1 MAGGRGA
8 SVPAALLPLALL
20 LAASRAAVAVSFY
33 GDSFVELNMAEASS
47 QTSLQLQFRTSKPHG
62 LLFLAAGKKDY
73 CLMELR
79 SGNLQ
84 LRINFGVGER
94 VLHSHQRSQ
103 LNDLAWHLVELHHEH
118 DNVTL
123 VVDKHDRTSA
133 KMPGILYELNIDY
146 GFYVGGTSKLDVPYL
161 VGALPSF
168 RGCIDDVSFN
178 QLDILM
184 PLRPSPGFKNVHEVL
199 VGCSDEFFAGEDEPI
214 SFFSSRSYVS
224 FPSWNV
230 DDEGILEF
238 TLQTSAARGLLLYH
252 PGQAGDFI
260 AMEMEHGLIKAYVGK
275 HKSRTQLFSRRSV
288 NDSHWHYIKLKFTAE
303 YLQLTLDEETVKKSL
318 PPHSKLPLLKG
329 SLFVGGVDDSTRSE
343 VIKLELTSVSGKYAR
358 GGSFKGCLRDLKAN
372 SEKKSLK
379 NVLVTKDISAGCET
393 ESAFHANL
401 SLEMA
406 VKNPTVKAAPTFA
419 ISPES
424 SVSLGKEDKSHLLV
438 LSNLIVLE
446 GGQASLE
453 SKHIKVNLDFQKL
466 GIHQSQILFE
476 IKQPPSH
483 GDLKLDVEP
492 AQEVNTFTMQDV
504 WKGKILYVHDG
515 SEDTYD
521 YFNFSISTSSERIVP
536 PYLQGNEQHVFN
548 ITVTP
553 VNDAPE
559 ITLPEGNLL
568 LLLEN
573 SKKRLTSDLI
583 KVLDKDTDPVDL
595 SLSVLGNLNADAGF
609 LENSKH
615 PGKAITTFSN
625 EDLRE
630 GTVFFVHTGVKNSRI
645 VLRASDGEKVSNT
658 VVLRVMAVPLDY
670 RVVNNSGITLLQGVT
685 ALITS
690 RHLAVETNANL
701 QELEI
706 RYEITEPPQFG
717 EVQRQHSRGEWKRV
731 SSFSQRPV
739 QRSRVRYCSTFKE
752 IQLENVTDQ
761 FKFKVSI
768 GNRISEEHTFP
779 IKVKWLRYS
788 LVKHAPLEIEKSRK
802 KYLNSDNLFAVIV
815 DLEIPEDELHFKLLS
830 LPKNGQILLND
841 QPLKKDS
848 VFSQKDITDQ
858 KVAYELISRYHE
870 DNCDSF
876 RFLIST
882 KYLESNLYDFKV
894 YIKSDFRNIILT
906 NNGLTVTEGEGEL
919 ITSTKLFVQTP
930 DNKTFQ
936 YEVTQFPKHGK
947 LKLIHFSGS
956 FESNDN
962 LTTFTNKDITDKH
975 LMYMHDDSETAF
987 DEFLVRASSEESGK
1001 WANFDSEVE
1010 PLSVEIRFNISVQL
1024 KNDEKPVRVID
1035 KIFNIV
1041 RNGQRLL
1048 TLADLC
1054 YHDPDSDFD
1063 DGQLLYTRRGI
1074 SNGDLVLTNDTL
1086 HRLYQFKQADLEQK
1100 QVLFIHRGADFGRFV
1115 LFVTDGK
1122 HYTSSL
1128 LEVSATDPYVR
1139 LANNTGLLVQ
1149 KGKEETV
1156 TTANLSAI
1164 TNQDIR
1170 NDHEITYEI
1179 LSFPKYGRIYVNNLL
1194 TDSFTQ
1200 LDLIKRYVTY
1210 RHDDSNNLIDTFNF
1224 TVHARDVHLDAGVH
1238 VRIYLESHQ
1247 WPPRIV
1253 NKNNLLVEEGKP
1265 VKISKG
1271 KLQVVHENTSPSEI
1285 VFTVRQLPVHGYI
1298 RKFSSEE
1305 SYLGAD
1311 QRPVLSFT
1319 QQDVDEGKVQYV
1331 QTVSDQLDDRFS
1343 LDVTNGVRTVS
1354 GIEISVDIIPRMIPL
1369 EVQNFTVI
1377 EGGSKALVEDYLKIS
1392 SRHFAGLSCEFILI
1406 DQPKHGY
1413 IENSG
1418 VPGIKLSTFTRKQV
1432 EQELI
1437 YYVHDGSEELMD
1449 NFTMIVNNT
1458 ELWKQSLPQTVF
1470 VTVTAVNDEA
1480 PVVKVNRILRVWVG
1494 SVTEIT
1500 IDDLCAEDKDSSPS
1514 ELIYSITP
1522 PSNGHLALKF
1532 SPNKSILSFTQAHIM
1547 EGQLVFVHNGAMSGG
1562 FNFQVTD
1569 GLNFAPRQ
1577 IFSITARKLVIS
1589 LEVNKGLGVF
1599 PGSRKPISR
1608 HDLKAVTNDVTNAGN
1623 RTITF
1628 MIVTSPKLGR
1638 LIRVNSDNTTQE
1650 ILSFTQSMV
1659 DEGVI
1664 MYEHLDAESAGWSA
1678 EDFFTFTVFS
1688 PPSALDLQV
1697 FNIVISYD
1705 ITRHDQNSRLLANT
1719 GAIVQ
1724 EGGRVLINRTNLD
1737 ASNLLIKLP
1746 EVQRSMYEVWYQ
1758 VVSLP
1763 QHGMIVVG
1771 ERNIT
1776 KEKPN
1781 FSQYILNKFG
1791 IMYIHDNSESLN
1803 DNFTFAV
1810 WLNLKSKSATK
1821 PHSEVLEE
1829 MFNITV
1835 VPVNDQAPEL
1845 KTKRLHLKVL
1855 QGDVS
1860 LLGSENLKVEDL
1872 DNVPAELKYTIVSN
1886 PNNGYLAMKS
1896 NLSVS
1901 IKDFTQA
1908 DVDSGKVWFV
1918 QDGSSSSGVFYFSV
1932 TDGKHR
1938 PLYKLFSLEV
1948 IPVALV
1954 LVNLTN
1960 VALPQGQTSVTITNV
1975 QLSAVTNG
1983 KSTTIMYEITQPLK
1997 YGHLMIGNE
2006 QVTEFEQADLYS
2018 GRLSYHLT
2026 NLTASK
2032 EVLEFMLFTAEGN
2045 LTGQVLNI
2053 TVKPLVRV
2061 VPDMQI
2067 SNQAAYKFRSS
2078 DLDASE
2084 LANLTNSNPR
2094 FEVIVPPSHGRIVK
2108 KRFVN
2113 DAVFEDIQTFTQ
2125 ADIDSGVV
2133 LLDIDTNMTGIDLLN
2148 DSFTF
2153 ILRADA
2159 VQPAVGCFQYSI
2171 VPYSPPLVQGFTTDV
2186 SSITSTTAL
2195 KIHTTS
2201 KDKAPASSQNEE
2213 PTVAQQKTGPTMW
2226 PAQHHWGSLH
2236 EEGPLLN
2243 LALGTSGSAG
2253 TKITTQV
2260 NARSP
2265 REQAGES
2272 SNPWYIIIPVVLV
2285 SVLLI
2290 VAVISVC
2297 ILLMCQKKEKTKP
2310 LVKSQTEAVL
2320 SSPDRCLERSLTVPS
2335 VTVTPLLKGAERSTA
2350 STFMAVRHEQLL
2362 PAVASPTVERSLQNS
2377 WLNLDPEMIQ
2387 YCRRT
2392 NPTLKRD
2399 QYWV

>member
-1 MAGGRGA
+1 
-8 SVPAALLPLALL
+8 
-20 LAASRAAVAVSFY
+20 VSFY
-33 GDSFVELNMAEASS
+33 GSSFVALNMAETSS
-47 QTSLQLQFRTSKPHG
+47 QTTLQLRFRTSKPDG

-73 CLMELR
+73 CLMELH

-84 LRINFGVGER
+84 LRVNFGMGER
-94 VLHSHQRSQ
+94 VLHSQQRSQ

-123 VVDKHDRTSA
+123 VIDKHDRTSA
-133 KMPGILYELNIDY
+133 KMPGILYELNVDH
-146 GFYVGGTSKLDVPYL
+146 GFYVGGTSELDVPYL
-161 VGALPSF
+161 GGALSNF

-184 PLRPSPGFKNVHEVL
+184 PLRPSPGFKNVHEVSA
-199 VGCSDEFFAGEDEPI
+199 GCSDEFFAGEDEPI

-224 FPSWNV
+224 FPLWKV
-230 DDEGILEF
+230 DGRGILEYA
-238 TLQTSAARGLLLYH
+238 LQTSAARGLLLYH

-260 AMEMEHGLIKAYVGK
+260 AMEMEDGLIKACVGK
-275 HKSRTQLFSRRSV
+275 HQTRTQLSSRRSV
-288 NDSHWHYIKLKFTAE
+288 NDSHWHYIKLQFTAE
-303 YLQLTLDEETVKKSL
+303 YLQLTLDEETVKKSF
-318 PPHSKLPLLKG
+318 PPQNKLPLLKG

-343 VIKLELTSVSGKYAR
+343 AIKLELASVSGKYAR

-393 ESAFHANL
+393 ESAFSKNF

-406 VKNPTVKAAPTFA
+406 VKYPTVKAAPTFA
-419 ISPES
+419 ISLES
-424 SVSLGKEDKSHLLV
+424 SVSLGREDKSHLLV

-453 SKHIKVNLDFQKL
+453 SKHITVNLDFQKL
-466 GIHQSQILFE
+466 GIHHSQLLFE
-476 IKQPPSH
+476 IKEPPSH
-483 GDLKLDVEP
+483 GNLKLDTEP
-492 AQEVNTFTMQDV
+492 VQEVNTFTMQDL
-504 WKGKILYVHDG
+504 WQGKILYVHDG

-521 YFNFSISTSSERIVP
+521 HFNFSISTSSSKIVP
-536 PYLQGNEQHVFN
+536 LYLQGNEQYVFS

-559 ITLPEGNLL
+559 ITLPDGNLL
-568 LLLEN
+568 LLFEN
-573 SKKRLTSDLI
+573 SKKRLASDLI
-583 KVLDKDTDPVDL
+583 KVLDNDTDSLGL

-625 EDLRE
+625 EDLRK
-630 GTVFFVHTGVKNSRI
+630 GNIFFVHTGVKNSRI

-670 RVVNNSGITLLQGVT
+670 KVVSNSGIKLLQGAT
-685 ALITS
+685 ALITP
-690 RHLAVETNANL
+690 RHLAVETNASL
-701 QELEI
+701 QELEV

-717 EVQRQHSRGEWKRV
+717 EVQRQHSRGEWKQV
-731 SSFSQRPV
+731 SSFSQRSV

-752 IQLENVTDQ
+752 IQLKNVTDQ

-768 GNRISEEHTFP
+768 GNRISGEYVFP
-779 IKVKWLRYS
+779 IQVKWLRYS
-788 LVKHAPLEIEKSRK
+788 LLNHAPLEIEKSKK
-802 KYLNSDNLFAVIV
+802 KYLNSDNLFAVLV

-830 LPKNGQILLND
+830 VPKSGQILLND

-848 VFSQKDITDQ
+848 VFKQKDITDQ
-858 KVAYELISRYHE
+858 KVAYELISRYCE
-870 DNCDSF
+870 DNRDSF
-876 RFLIST
+876 KFLIST
-882 KYLESNLYDFKV
+882 KYLESNFYEFEV
-894 YIKSDFRNIILT
+894 YIKSDFRNIVLI
-906 NNGLTVTEGEGEL
+906 NNGLIVTEGEGEL

-930 DNKTFQ
+930 DNKTFK
-936 YEVTQFPKHGK
+936 YKVLKFPEHGK
-947 LKLIHFSGS
+947 LKLINFSGS
-956 FESNDN
+956 FKSNDN
-962 LTTFTNKDITDKH
+962 LTTFTNKDISDKR
-975 LMYMHDDSETAF
+975 LMYVHDDSETVF
-987 DEFLVRASSEESGK
+987 DEFLVRASSEESGE
-1001 WANFDSEVE
+1001 WANFDPKVG

-1024 KNDEKPVRVID
+1024 KNDEKPVRVVD
-1035 KIFNIV
+1035 KVFNIV

-1054 YHDPDSDFD
+1054 YHDPDSDFE

-1074 SNGDLVLTNDTL
+1074 SNGDLVLTNDSL
-1086 HRLYQFKQADLEQK
+1086 HRLYQFKQVDLEQK
-1100 QVLFIHRGADFGRFV
+1100 QVLFIHHGADFGRFV

-1122 HYTSSL
+1122 HYTSFL
-1128 LEVSATDPYVR
+1128 LEVNATDPYVR

-1149 KGKEETV
+1149 KGKEEIV
-1156 TTANLSAI
+1156 TTANLSAV

-1170 NDHEITYEI
+1170 NDREITYEI
-1179 LSFPKYGRIYVNNLL
+1179 STFPKHGRMCVNDVMM
-1194 TDSFTQ
+1194 DSFTQ
-1200 LDLIKRYVTY
+1200 LDLIKGYVTY
-1210 RHDDSNNLIDTFNF
+1210 RHDDSNSLIDTFNF
-1224 TVHARDVHLDAGVH
+1224 TVHAKDVRLDAGVH

-1253 NKNNLLVEEGKP
+1253 NSNNLLVEEGKP

-1271 KLQVVHENTSPSEI
+1271 KLQVAHENSSPSEI

-1298 RKFSSEE
+1298 RKFSSER

-1311 QRPVLSFT
+1311 QKPVLTFT
-1319 QQDVDEGKVQYV
+1319 QQDVDEGRVQYV
-1331 QTVSDQLDDRFS
+1331 QTVSDQLNDHFS
-1343 LDVTNGVRTVS
+1343 LDVTNGVQTVS

-1369 EVQNFTVI
+1369 EVQNFTII
-1377 EGGSKALVEDYLKIS
+1377 EGGSKALLEEYLKIS
-1392 SRHFAGLSCEFILI
+1392 SRHFAGLSCEFILVE
-1406 DQPKHGY
+1406 QPKHGY
-1413 IENSG
+1413 IENSR
-1418 VPGIKLSTFTRKQV
+1418 VPGIKLTKFTKKQV

-1437 YYVHDGSEELMD
+1437 YYVHDDSEELMD
-1449 NFTMIVNNT
+1449 NFTVIVNNT

-1480 PVVKVNRILRVWVG
+1480 PVVKVNRILQVWVG

-1500 IDDLCAEDKDSSPS
+1500 VDDLCAEDKDSSPS
-1514 ELIYSITP
+1514 ELIYSVTP
-1522 PSNGHLALKF
+1522 PSNGHLALKY
-1532 SPNKSILSFTQAHIM
+1532 SPNESILSFTQTHII

-1562 FNFQVTD
+1562 FSFQVTD
-1569 GLNFAPRQ
+1569 SLNFAPRQ
-1577 IFSITARKLVIS
+1577 IFSITARTLVIS
-1589 LEVNKGLGVF
+1589 LEVNRGLGIF
-1599 PGSRKPISR
+1599 PGSRKPISQ
-1608 HDLKAVTNDVTNAGN
+1608 HDLKAVTNDVTSAGN

-1659 DEGVI
+1659 NEGVI
-1664 MYEHLDAESAGWSA
+1664 MYEHLDTKSADWSA
-1678 EDFFTFTVFS
+1678 EDFFMFTVSS

-1697 FNIVISYD
+1697 FHIVISYE
-1705 ITRHDQNSRLLANT
+1705 ITRHDRNSRLLANT
-1719 GAIVQ
+1719 GTVVQ
-1724 EGGRVLINRTNLD
+1724 EGGRVLINKTNLD

-1763 QHGMIVVG
+1763 QHGMIIVG
-1771 ERNIT
+1771 ERNVT

-1791 IMYIHDNSESLN
+1791 IVYVHDNSESLN

-1821 PHSEVLEE
+1821 PDSEVLEE

-1855 QGDVS
+1855 QGDMSV
-1860 LLGSENLKVEDL
+1860 LGSENLKVEDL
-1872 DNVPAELKYTIVSN
+1872 DNNPAELKYTVVSN

-1901 IKDFTQA
+1901 IQDFTQA
-1908 DVDSGKVWFV
+1908 DVDNGRVWFV

-1948 IPVALV
+1948 IPIALV

-1983 KSTTIMYEITQPLK
+1983 KSTDVMYEITQPLK

-2006 QVTEFEQADLYS
+2006 QVTKFEQADLYS

-2026 NLTASK
+2026 NLTVFE
-2032 EVLEFMLFTAEGN
+2032 EVLEFMIFTAESN

-2053 TVKPLVRV
+2053 TMKPLVQV
-2061 VPDMQI
+2061 VSDMQI
-2067 SNQAAYKFRSS
+2067 SNKAVYRFRSS

-2084 LANLTNSNPR
+2084 LANLTNSSPI

-2108 KRFVN
+2108 KRFMN

-2125 ADIDSGVV
+2125 ADIDRGVV
-2133 LLDIDTNMTGIDLLN
+2133 LLNIDTNMTGIDLLN

-2153 ILRADA
+2153 MLRADD
-2159 VQPAVGCFQYSI
+2159 VQPAVGHFEYSI
-2171 VPYSPPLVQGFTTDV
+2171 VPYSPPLVQGFTAEV
-2186 SSITSTTAL
+2186 PFITSMTTL
-2195 KIHTTS
+2195 KIHATS
-2201 KDKAPASSQNEE
+2201 RGEVLVSSHNEG
-2213 PTVAQQKTGPTMW
+2213 PTVAPQKTVPSIW
-2226 PAQHHWGSLH
+2226 PGQNRWGDLH
-2236 EEGPLLN
+2236 GEGPLLN
-2243 LALGTSGSAG
+2243 LAVGTRGSAG
-2253 TKITTQV
+2253 TETTGQV
-2260 NARSP
+2260 DAKSP

-2272 SNPWYIIIPVVLV
+2272 SNPWYIIVPLVLV

-2290 VAVISVC
+2290 TTVISVC
-2297 ILLMCQKKEKTKP
+2297 ILLMCQKKKKAKP
-2310 LVKSQTEAVL
+2310 LVKNEIDVVL
-2320 SSPDRCLERSLTVPS
+2320 SSPGHCLERSLTVPT

-2350 STFMAVRHEQLL
+2350 STAMAVRHEQLL
-2362 PAVASPTVERSLQNS
+2362 PTVVSPTVEQPLQNS
-2377 WLNLDPEMIQ
+2377 WLNLHPEMIQ
-2387 YCRRT
+2387 YCRKT
-2392 NPTLKRD
+2392 NPTLKRN

>member
-1 MAGGRGA
+1 EIHFH
-8 SVPAALLPLALL
+8 S
-20 LAASRAAVAVSFY
+20 Y
-33 GDSFVELNMAEASS
+33 INSFVELNMTEASS
-47 QTSLQLQFRTSKPHG
+47 QTSLQLRFRTSKPHG

-73 CLMELR
+73 CLMELC

-84 LRINFGVGER
+84 VWFIIV
-94 VLHSHQRSQ
+94 QRSQ
-103 LNDLAWHLVELHHEH
+103 LNDLAWHLVELHHKH

-123 VVDKHDRTSA
+123 VIDNHDRTSA

-146 GFYVGGTSKLDVPYL
+146 GFYLGGTNKLDVPYL
-161 VGALPSF
+161 VEAVPGF
-168 RGCIDDVSFN
+168 RGCIDDVLFN

-224 FPSWNV
+224 FPSWNI
-230 DDEGILEF
+230 DDEGILEY

-260 AMEMEHGLIKAYVGK
+260 AMEIEDGLIKAYVGK
-275 HKSRTQLFSRRSV
+275 HKSRTQLSSRRSV
-288 NDSHWHYIKLKFTAE
+288 NDSHWHYVELKFTAG
-303 YLQLTLDEETVKKSL
+303 YLQLTLDEEIVKKSL

-343 VIKLELTSVSGKYAR
+343 VIKLELISVSGKYAR

-393 ESAFHANL
+393 ESAFNTNL

-406 VKNPTVKAAPTFA
+406 VKNPTVKAAPTFS

-424 SVSLGKEDKSHLLV
+424 PVSLGKEDKRHLLV
-438 LSNLIVLE
+438 LSNLVVLE

-476 IKQPPSH
+476 IKEPPSH

-504 WKGKILYVHDG
+504 WQGKILYVHDG
-515 SEDTYD
+515 SEGTYD
-521 YFNFSISTSSERIVP
+521 YFNFSISASSENIVA
-536 PYLQGNEQHVFN
+536 PYLQGNEQHVFS
-548 ITVTP
+548 ITITP

-559 ITLPEGNLL
+559 ITLPKGNLL
-568 LLLEN
+568 LLLES

-583 KVLDKDTDPVDL
+583 RVLDRDTDPVDL
-595 SLSVLGNLNADAGF
+595 CLSVLGNLNADAGF

-658 VVLRVMAVPLDY
+658 VVLRVMAVPLNY

-685 ALITS
+685 ALITP
-690 RHLAVETNANL
+690 RHLAVETNASL

-731 SSFSQRPV
+731 NSFSQRSV
-739 QRSRVRYCSTFKE
+739 QRSRVRYCSTYKE

-768 GNRISEEHTFP
+768 GNRMSEEHVFP
-779 IKVKWLRYS
+779 VKVKWLRYS
-788 LVKHAPLEIEKSRK
+788 LLKHTPLEIEKSK
-802 KYLNSDNLFAVIV
+802 KNYLNSDNLFAVIV

-830 LPKNGQILLND
+830 LPRNGQILLND

-870 DNCDSF
+870 DNRDSF

-882 KYLESNLYDFKV
+882 KYLESNLYNFEV

-919 ITSTKLFVQTP
+919 ITSTKLFVRTL
-930 DNKTFQ
+930 DKKTFQ
-936 YEVTQFPKHGK
+936 YKVTQFPKHGK
-947 LKLIHFSGS
+947 LKLINFSGS

-962 LTTFTNKDITDKH
+962 LTTFTNTDITDKR
-975 LMYMHDDSETAF
+975 LMYVHDDSETVF
-987 DEFLVRASSEESGK
+987 DEFLVRASSE
-1001 WANFDSEVE
+1001 DPEVE
-1010 PLSVEIRFNISVQL
+1010 PLSVEIKFNIYVQL

-1170 NDHEITYEI
+1170 NDHELTYEI

-1194 TDSFTQ
+1194 LDSFTQ
-1200 LDLIKRYVTY
+1200 LDLIKGYVTY
-1210 RHDDSNNLIDTFNF
+1210 RHDDSNNLTDTFNF
-1224 TVHARDVHLDAGVH
+1224 TVHARDAHLDAGVH

-1271 KLQVVHENTSPSEI
+1271 KLQVVHENSSPSEI
-1285 VFTVRQLPVHGYI
+1285 VFTVRQLPVQGYI

-1343 LDVTNGVRTVS
+1343 LDVTNGVQTVS

-1406 DQPKHGY
+1406 EQPKHGY
-1413 IENSG
+1413 VENSH
-1418 VPGIKLSTFTRKQV
+1418 VPGKKLTTFTRKQ
-1432 EQELI
+1432 
-1437 YYVHDGSEELMD
+1437 
-1449 NFTMIVNNT
+1449 
-1458 ELWKQSLPQTVF
+1458 
-1470 VTVTAVNDEA
+1470 
-1480 PVVKVNRILRVWVG
+1480 
-1494 SVTEIT
+1494 
-1500 IDDLCAEDKDSSPS
+1500 
-1514 ELIYSITP
+1514 SI
-1522 PSNGHLALKF
+1522 S
-1532 SPNKSILSFTQAHIM
+1532 
-1547 EGQLVFVHNGAMSGG
+1547 
-1562 FNFQVTD
+1562 
-1569 GLNFAPRQ
+1569 
-1577 IFSITARKLVIS
+1577 
-1589 LEVNKGLGVF
+1589 
-1599 PGSRKPISR
+1599 
-1608 HDLKAVTNDVTNAGN
+1608 
-1623 RTITF
+1623 
-1628 MIVTSPKLGR
+1628 
-1638 LIRVNSDNTTQE
+1638 E
-1650 ILSFTQSMV
+1650 ILFSFP
-1659 DEGVI
+1659 
-1664 MYEHLDAESAGWSA
+1664 L
-1678 EDFFTFTVFS
+1678 
-1688 PPSALDLQV
+1688 
-1697 FNIVISYD
+1697 
-1705 ITRHDQNSRLLANT
+1705 

-1724 EGGRVLINRTNLD
+1724 EGGRVLINKTNLD

-1771 ERNIT
+1771 ERNVT

-1791 IMYIHDNSESLN
+1791 IVYIHDNSESLN

-1821 PHSEVLEE
+1821 PRSEVLEE

-1860 LLGSENLKVEDL
+1860 MLGSENLKVEDL
-1872 DNVPAELKYTIVSN
+1872 DNAPDELKYTIVSN
-1886 PNNGYLAMKS
+1886 PNNGYLAMRS

-1901 IKDFTQA
+1901 IKCFTQA
-1908 DVDSGKVWFV
+1908 DVDSGEVWFV

-1948 IPVALV
+1948 IPITLV

-1983 KSTTIMYEITQPLK
+1983 RSTNIMYEITQPLK

-2006 QVTEFEQADLYS
+2006 QVTKFEQADLYS
-2018 GRLSYHLT
+2018 GSLSYHLT
-2026 NLTASK
+2026 NLTASR

-2053 TVKPLVRV
+2053 TVRPLLQV

-2125 ADIDSGVV
+2125 ADIDNGVV
-2133 LLDIDTNMTGIDLLN
+2133 LLDINTNMTGIDLLN

-2171 VPYSPPLVQGFTTDV
+2171 VPYSPPLVQGFTTEV
-2186 SSITSTTAL
+2186 SSIISMTTL

-2201 KDKAPASSQNEE
+2201 KDKAPASSENEE
-2213 PTVAQQKTGPTMW
+2213 RAVAPRKTESTMW
-2226 PAQHHWGSLH
+2226 PGQNHWGNIH

-2243 LALGTSGSAG
+2243 LAMGTSGSVR
-2253 TKITTQV
+2253 TKTTNQV
-2260 NARSP
+2260 NAGSP

-2272 SNPWYIIIPVVLV
+2272 SNPWYIIIPLVLV

-2297 ILLMCQKKEKTKP
+2297 VMLICQKKEKTKM
-2310 LVKSQTEAVL
+2310 LVRSQTDTVL
-2320 SSPDRCLERSLTVPS
+2320 SSPDQCLERSLTVPS
-2335 VTVTPLLKGAERSTA
+2335 VTVTPLLKGAERSA
-2350 STFMAVRHEQLL
+2350 PSTLITVRHEQLL
-2362 PAVASPTVERSLQNS
+2362 PAVASPTVEWSLQNS

-2387 YCRRT
+2387 YCRKT
-2392 NPTLKRD
+2392 NPTLKRN

>member
-8 SVPAALLPLALL
+8 SVPAALLLLALL
-20 LAASRAAVAVSFY
+20 LAASRPAVAVSFY

-47 QTSLQLQFRTSKPHG
+47 QTSLQLRFRTSKPHG

-94 VLHSHQRSQ
+94 VLHSQQRSQ

-123 VVDKHDRTSA
+123 VIDKHDRTSA

-161 VGALPSF
+161 IGALPSF

-178 QLDILM
+178 QLDVLI
-184 PLRPSPGFKNVHEVL
+184 PLRPSPGFKNVHEVS

-230 DDEGILEF
+230 DDAGILEYM
-238 TLQTSAARGLLLYH
+238 LQTSAAHGLLVYH

-260 AMEMEHGLIKAYVGK
+260 AMEMEDGLIKAYVGK
-275 HKSRTQLFSRRSV
+275 HKSRTQLSSRRSV
-288 NDSHWHYIKLKFTAE
+288 NDSHWHYIGLKFTAE

-393 ESAFHANL
+393 ESAFNTNL

-424 SVSLGKEDKSHLLV
+424 SVSQGKEDKSHLLV

-446 GGQASLE
+446 GGQASLK

-466 GIHQSQILFE
+466 GINQSQILFE
-476 IKQPPSH
+476 IKEPPSH

-492 AQEVNTFTMQDV
+492 SQEVNIFTMQDV
-504 WKGKILYVHDG
+504 WQEKILYVHGG

-521 YFNFSISTSSERIVP
+521 YFNFSISTSSEKIVP
-536 PYLQGNEQHVFN
+536 PYLQGNEQHVFS

-670 RVVNNSGITLLQGVT
+670 RVVNNSGIKLLQGVT
-685 ALITS
+685 ALITP

-706 RYEITEPPQFG
+706 R
-717 EVQRQHSRGEWKRV
+717 
-731 SSFSQRPV
+731 
-739 QRSRVRYCSTFKE
+739 
-752 IQLENVTDQ
+752 
-761 FKFKVSI
+761 
-768 GNRISEEHTFP
+768 
-779 IKVKWLRYS
+779 
-788 LVKHAPLEIEKSRK
+788 
-802 KYLNSDNLFAVIV
+802 
-815 DLEIPEDELHFKLLS
+815 
-830 LPKNGQILLND
+830 
-841 QPLKKDS
+841 
-848 VFSQKDITDQ
+848 
-858 KVAYELISRYHE
+858 
-870 DNCDSF
+870 
-876 RFLIST
+876 
-882 KYLESNLYDFKV
+882 
-894 YIKSDFRNIILT
+894 
-906 NNGLTVTEGEGEL
+906 
-919 ITSTKLFVQTP
+919 
-930 DNKTFQ
+930 
-936 YEVTQFPKHGK
+936 
-947 LKLIHFSGS
+947 
-956 FESNDN
+956 
-962 LTTFTNKDITDKH
+962 
-975 LMYMHDDSETAF
+975 
-987 DEFLVRASSEESGK
+987 ASSEESGK
-1001 WANFDSEVE
+1001 WANFDPEVE

-1035 KIFNIV
+1035 KIFNVV

-1086 HRLYQFKQADLEQK
+1086 HRLYQFKQADLERK
-1100 QVLFIHRGADFGRFV
+1100 QVLFTHRGADFGRFV

-1122 HYTSSL
+1122 HYTSLL

-1179 LSFPKYGRIYVNNLL
+1179 FSFPKYGRIYVNNLL
-1194 TDSFTQ
+1194 MDSFTQ
-1200 LDLIKRYVTY
+1200 LDLIKGYVTY

-1224 TVHARDVHLDAGVH
+1224 TVHARDAHLDAGVH
-1238 VRIYLESHQ
+1238 VRIHLESHQ
-1247 WPPRIV
+1247 WPPRVV
-1253 NKNNLLVEEGKP
+1253 NKNNLLVEEGNP

-1271 KLQVVHENTSPSEI
+1271 KLQVVHENSSPSEI

-1331 QTVSDQLDDRFS
+1331 QTVSDQLDDHFS

-1392 SRHFAGLSCEFILI
+1392 SRHFAGLSCEFMLI

-1413 IENSG
+1413 VENSR
-1418 VPGIKLSTFTRKQV
+1418 VPGIKLTTFTRKQV

-1437 YYVHDGSEELMD
+1437 YYVHDDSEELMD
-1449 NFTMIVNNT
+1449 NFTVVVNNT

-1480 PVVKVNRILRVWVG
+1480 PVIKVNRILRVWVG

-1514 ELIYSITP
+1514 ELMYSITP
-1522 PSNGHLALKF
+1522 PSNGHLALKS
-1532 SPNKSILSFTQAHIM
+1532 SPNKSILSFTQAHII
-1547 EGQLVFVHNGAMSGG
+1547 EGELVFVHNGAMSGG

-1577 IFSITARKLVIS
+1577 IFSITARTLVIS

-1664 MYEHLDAESAGWSA
+1664 MYEHLHAESAGWSA

-1697 FNIVISYD
+1697 FHIVISYE
-1705 ITRHDQNSRLLANT
+1705 ITRHDRNSRLLANT
-1719 GAIVQ
+1719 GAVVQ
-1724 EGGRVLINRTNLD
+1724 EGGRVLINKINLD

-1771 ERNIT
+1771 ERNVT

-1791 IMYIHDNSESLN
+1791 VVYVHDNSESLN

-1821 PHSEVLEE
+1821 PHGEVLEE

-1860 LLGSENLKVEDL
+1860 VLGSENLKVEDL
-1872 DNVPAELKYTIVSN
+1872 DNAPAELKYTIVSN
-1886 PNNGYLAMKS
+1886 PNNGYVAMKS

-1938 PLYKLFSLEV
+1938 PLYKVFSLEV
-1948 IPVALV
+1948 IPISLV

-1960 VALPQGQTSVTITNV
+1960 VALPQGQTSVTITNM

-1983 KSTTIMYEITQPLK
+1983 KSTNIMYEITQPLK
-1997 YGHLMIGNE
+1997 YGHLMVGNE
-2006 QVTEFEQADLYS
+2006 QVTKFEQADLYS

-2053 TVKPLVRV
+2053 TVKPLVQV
-2061 VPDMQI
+2061 VPDMQV

-2171 VPYSPPLVQGFTTDV
+2171 VPYSPLLVQGFTAEV
-2186 SSITSTTAL
+2186 PSITSTTAL

-2201 KDKAPASSQNEE
+2201 QDEAPASSQNEE
-2213 PTVAQQKTGPTMW
+2213 PTAAPQKTGSTMW
-2226 PAQHHWGSLH
+2226 PGQNRWGNLH

-2253 TKITTQV
+2253 TRTTTQV
-2260 NARSP
+2260 NAGSP

-2272 SNPWYIIIPVVLV
+2272 SNPWYIIVPLVLV

-2290 VAVISVC
+2290 VAVFSVC

-2310 LVKSQTEAVL
+2310 LIKSQTDAVL

-2335 VTVTPLLKGAERSTA
+2335 VTVTPLLKMVERSTA
-2350 STFMAVRHEQLL
+2350 STFTAVRHEQLL
-2362 PAVASPTVERSLQNS
+2362 PAVVSPTVERSLQNS

-2387 YCRRT
+2387 YCRKT
-2392 NPTLKRD
+2392 NPTLKRN

>member
-1 MAGGRGA
+1 L
-8 SVPAALLPLALL
+8 S
-20 LAASRAAVAVSFY
+20 VSFY
-33 GDSFVELNMAEASS
+33 GDSFVELNMAEVCS
-47 QTSLQLQFRTSKPHG
+47 QTSLQLQFRTSKAQG
-62 LLFLAAGKKDY
+62 LLFLAAGKTDY
-73 CLMELR
+73 CLMELQ
-79 SGNLQ
+79 SGYVQ
-84 LRINFGVGER
+84 VRINFGAGER
-94 VLHSHQRSQ
+94 VLHSQQRSQ

-123 VVDKHDRTSA
+123 VIDKHDRTSA

-146 GFYVGGTSKLDVPYL
+146 GFYMGGTGKRDVPYF

-168 RGCIDDVSFN
+168 RGCIDDVLFN
-178 QLDILM
+178 HRDILM
-184 PLRPSPGFKNVHEVL
+184 PLRPSPGFKIIHEVS
-199 VGCSDEFFAGEDEPI
+199 VGCSDEFFVGEEEPI
-214 SFFSSRSYVS
+214 SFFSSRSYIS

-230 DDEGILEF
+230 DNEGSFEC

-252 PGQAGDFI
+252 SGQMGDFI
-260 AMEMEHGLIKAYVGK
+260 AMEMEGGLIKGYVGK
-275 HKSRTQLFSRRSV
+275 HRHRTHLSSTKSV

-329 SLFVGGVDDSTRSE
+329 SLFVGGVEDSIRSE
-343 VIKLELTSVSGKYAR
+343 LVKLELISVSGKYAR
-358 GGSFKGCLRDLKAN
+358 GGSFKGCLRNLKVN
-372 SEKKSLK
+372 SEKKLLK
-379 NVLVTKDISAGCET
+379 NVLVTKDISAGCEIQ
-393 ESAFHANL
+393 SAFNTNL
-401 SLEMA
+401 SLEVA
-406 VKNPTVKAAPTFA
+406 VKNPPVKAAPVFA
-419 ISPES
+419 ISHES
-424 SVSLGKEDKSHLLV
+424 SVSLGKEDKSHLIV
-438 LSNLIVLE
+438 LSNLIVPE

-453 SKHIKVNLDFQKL
+453 SKHIKVNLDFEKL

-476 IKQPPSH
+476 IKEPPSH
-483 GDLKLDVEP
+483 GDLKLNIGPV
-492 AQEVNTFTMQDV
+492 QKVNTFTMQDV
-504 WKGKILYVHDG
+504 WQGKILYVHDG

-521 YFNFSISTSSERIVP
+521 YFNFSISTSSEKIVP
-536 PYLQGNEQHVFN
+536 PYLQENEQHVFI

-559 ITLPEGNLL
+559 IALPGGNLF

-583 KVLDKDTDPVDL
+583 KVLDKDTDSQGL

-658 VVLRVMAVPLDY
+658 VVLRVLAVSLDY
-670 RVVNNSGITLLQGVT
+670 RVVNNSGINLLQGFT

-690 RHLAVETNANL
+690 RHLAVEINAVL

-706 RYEITEPPQFG
+706 WYEITELPQFG
-717 EVQRQHSRGEWKRV
+717 QVQRQHSRGEWKQV
-731 SSFSQRPV
+731 NSFSQRSL
-739 QRSRVRYCSTFKE
+739 QRNRVRYCSTFKE
-752 IQLENVTDQ
+752 IQLENVTDH
-761 FKFKVSI
+761 FKFKVSV

-779 IKVKWLRYS
+779 IKVKWLKYT
-788 LVKHAPLEIEKSRK
+788 LLKHSPLEIEKSKK
-802 KYLNSDNLFAVIV
+802 KYLNSDNLFAVIA

-830 LPKNGQILLND
+830 LPRNGHILLND

-848 VFSQKDITDQ
+848 VFSQKDVTDQ

-870 DNCDSF
+870 DNYDSF

-882 KYLESNLYDFKV
+882 KYLESNLYDFEV
-894 YIKSDFRNIILT
+894 YIKSDLGNIILT
-906 NNGLTVTEGEGEL
+906 NNGLNVTEGEGEL
-919 ITSTKLFVQTP
+919 ITSTKLFVQTVN
-930 DNKTFQ
+930 NKTFQ
-936 YEVTQFPKHGK
+936 YKVIQFPKHGK
-947 LKLIHFSGS
+947 LKLLDFSGPS
-956 FESNDN
+956 ENNDN
-962 LTTFTNKDITDKH
+962 LTTFTNKDITNKR
-975 LMYMHDDSETAF
+975 LMYVHDDSETAF
-987 DEFLVRASSEESGK
+987 DEFLVRASSRESGK

-1010 PLSVEIRFNISVQL
+1010 PLSVEIRFNITVQL
-1024 KNDEKPVRVID
+1024 KNDEKPIRVID
-1035 KIFNIV
+1035 TIFNIV

-1100 QVLFIHRGADFGRFV
+1100 QVLFLHRGADFGRFV

-1122 HYTSSL
+1122 HYTSLL
-1128 LEVSATDPYVR
+1128 LEVNATDPYVR

-1156 TTANLSAI
+1156 STANLSAT

-1170 NDHEITYEI
+1170 NDHELTYEI

-1194 TDSFTQ
+1194 MDSFTQ
-1200 LDLIKRYVTY
+1200 RDLIKGHVTY
-1210 RHDDSNNLIDTFNF
+1210 RHDDSNNLIDKFNF
-1224 TVHARDVHLDAGVH
+1224 TVYARDVHLNAEVQI
-1238 VRIYLESHQ
+1238 RIYLESHQ
-1247 WPPRIV
+1247 QPPRVV

-1271 KLQVVHENTSPSEI
+1271 KLQVVHENSSPSEI
-1285 VFTVRQLPVHGYI
+1285 VFTVRKLPVHGYI
-1298 RKFSSEE
+1298 RKFSLEE
-1305 SYLGAD
+1305 SYLSFD

-1331 QTVSDQLDDRFS
+1331 QTVSDQLEDCFF

-1354 GIEISVDIIPRMIPL
+1354 GIEISVDIIPRIIPL
-1369 EVQNFTVI
+1369 KVQNFTVI

-1392 SRHFAGLSCEFILI
+1392 SRHFVGLSCEFILTE
-1406 DQPKHGY
+1406 QPKHGY
-1413 IENSG
+1413 VENSH
-1418 VPGIKLSTFTRKQV
+1418 VPGIKLTTFTRKQV

-1437 YYVHDGSEELMD
+1437 YYVHDDSEELMD
-1449 NFTMIVNNT
+1449 SFTVIVNNT

-1480 PVVKVNRILRVWVG
+1480 PVIKVNKILQVWVG

-1500 IDDLCAEDKDSSPS
+1500 VDDLCAEDKDSSPS
-1514 ELIYSITP
+1514 ELVYSITP
-1522 PSNGHLALKF
+1522 PSNGHLALKY
-1532 SPNKSILSFTQAHIM
+1532 SPNKSILSFTQAHII
-1547 EGQLVFVHNGAMSGG
+1547 EGLLVFVHSGAMSGG

-1577 IFSITARKLVIS
+1577 IFSITAHMLVIS
-1589 LEVNKGLGVF
+1589 LEENKGLRVF
-1599 PGSRKPISR
+1599 PGSRKPISQ
-1608 HDLKAVTNDVTNAGN
+1608 HDLKAVTNDVTNSGN
-1623 RTITF
+1623 RNITF
-1628 MIVTSPKLGR
+1628 MIVTFPKLGR
-1638 LIRVNSDNTTQE
+1638 LIRINSDDTTQE

-1664 MYEHLDAESAGWSA
+1664 MYEHLHAELAGWSA
-1678 EDFFTFTVFS
+1678 EDFFTFTVSS

-1697 FNIVISYD
+1697 FHIVISYE
-1705 ITRHDQNSRLLANT
+1705 ITRPDHNSRLLANT
-1719 GAIVQ
+1719 GATVQ
-1724 EGGRVLINRTNLD
+1724 EGGKVLINKTNLD

-1746 EVQRSMYEVWYQ
+1746 DVQRSMYEVCYQ

-1771 ERNIT
+1771 ERNVT

-1791 IMYIHDNSESLN
+1791 IVYVHDNSESLS
-1803 DNFTFAV
+1803 DSFAFAV

-1835 VPVNDQAPEL
+1835 FPVNDQSPEL

-1860 LLGSENLKVEDL
+1860 MLGSENLKVEDL
-1872 DNVPAELKYTIVSN
+1872 DNAPAELKYTIVSN
-1886 PNNGYLAMKS
+1886 PSNGYLAMKS

-1908 DVDSGKVWFV
+1908 DVDSGNIWFV

-1948 IPVALV
+1948 IPIVLV

-1960 VALPQGQTSVTITNV
+1960 VALPQSQTSVTITNV

-1983 KSTTIMYEITQPLK
+1983 KSTNIRYEITQPLK
-1997 YGHLMIGNE
+1997 YGHLMIGNK
-2006 QVTEFEQADLYS
+2006 QVTKFEQADLYS

-2026 NLTASK
+2026 NLTASE
-2032 EVLEFMLFTAEGN
+2032 EVLEFMVFTAEGS

-2053 TVKPLVRV
+2053 TVKPLVQV
-2061 VPDMQI
+2061 VTDLQI
-2067 SNQAAYKFRSS
+2067 SNGAAYKFGSS

-2094 FEVIVPPSHGRIVK
+2094 FEVIVPPSHGKIVK
-2108 KRFVN
+2108 KRFVS
-2113 DAVFEDIQTFTQ
+2113 DEVFEDIQTFTQ
-2125 ADIDSGVV
+2125 ADIDRGFL

-2171 VPYSPPLVQGFTTDV
+2171 VPHNPPLVQGFTTEV
-2186 SSITSTTAL
+2186 PFVTSTTTL
-2195 KIHTTS
+2195 KVHTAS
-2201 KDKAPASSQNEE
+2201 KYEAPASSQEEE
-2213 PTVAQQKTGPTMW
+2213 PAVAPQKPESTKW
-2226 PAQHHWGSLH
+2226 PGQNHWGNLH
-2236 EEGPLLN
+2236 QKGPLLN
-2243 LALGTSGSAG
+2243 LAMGTSVSEEL
-2253 TKITTQV
+2253 KTTSPV
-2260 NARSP
+2260 NAKSP
-2265 REQAGES
+2265 REQEGENS
-2272 SNPWYIIIPVVLV
+2272 HTWYIIIPLILV
-2285 SVLLI
+2285 SVLLL
-2290 VAVISVC
+2290 VAVTSVC
-2297 ILLMCQKKEKTKP
+2297 ILLMCQKKEKMKS
-2310 LVKSQTEAVL
+2310 LVKSQTDAIL
-2320 SSPDRCLERSLTVPS
+2320 SSPDQCLEWSLTVPT
-2335 VTVTPLLKGAERSTA
+2335 VTVTPLLKGAERSAA
-2350 STFMAVRHEQLL
+2350 SAFTAVRHEQLL
-2362 PAVASPTVERSLQNS
+2362 PAVVSPTIERPLQNS
-2377 WLNLDPEMIQ
+2377 FLNLDPEVIQ
-2387 YCRRT
+2387 YCRKT
-2392 NPTLKRD
+2392 NPTLKRN

>member
-1 MAGGRGA
+1 MAE
-8 SVPAALLPLALL
+8 
-20 LAASRAAVAVSFY
+20 VSFY
-33 GDSFVELNMAEASS
+33 GDSFVELSMAETFS
-47 QTSLQLQFRTSKPHG
+47 QTSFQLRFRTSKPHG

-73 CLMELR
+73 CLVELH
-79 SGNLQ
+79 SGDLQ
-84 LRINFGVGER
+84 LRINFGIGER
-94 VLHSHQRSQ
+94 ILRSQQRSQ
-103 LNDLAWHLVELHHEH
+103 LNDLSWHLVELHHEH

-123 VVDKHDRTSA
+123 VIDKHDRINA

-146 GFYVGGTSKLDVPYL
+146 GFYVGGTSKLDIPYL
-161 VGALPSF
+161 VEAQPNF
-168 RGCIDDVSFN
+168 RGCIDDVLFN

-184 PLRPSPGFKNVHEVL
+184 PLRPSPGFKNVHEVSL
-199 VGCSDEFFAGEDEPI
+199 GCSDEFFAGEDEPI

-224 FPSWNV
+224 FPPWNV
-230 DDEGILEF
+230 DHEGILEYA
-238 TLQTSAARGLLLYH
+238 LQTSVARGLLLYH

-260 AMEMEHGLIKAYVGK
+260 AMEMEDGLIKAYVGK
-275 HKSRTQLFSRRSV
+275 HKSRTQISSRRSV
-288 NDSHWHYIKLKFTAE
+288 NDSNWHYIELKFTAE
-303 YLQLTLDEETVKKSL
+303 YLQLTLDGKTVKKSL

-329 SLFVGGVDDSTRSE
+329 SLFIGGVDDSTRSE
-343 VIKLELTSVSGKYAR
+343 VIKLPLTSVSGKYAR
-358 GGSFKGCLRDLKAN
+358 GGSFKGCLRDLKVN
-372 SEKKSLK
+372 SGSKSLK
-379 NVLVTKDISAGCET
+379 NVMVTKDISAGCET
-393 ESAFHANL
+393 ESAFNTNF
-401 SLEMA
+401 SLGMA
-406 VKNPTVKAAPTFA
+406 VKDPAVKAAPTFA
-419 ISPES
+419 VFLES
-424 SVSLGKEDKSHLLV
+424 LVSLGKEEKSHLLV
-438 LSNLIVLE
+438 LRNLTVLE

-466 GIHQSQILFE
+466 GINQSQILFE
-476 IKQPPSH
+476 IKEPPAH
-483 GDLKLDVEP
+483 GNLKLDAEP
-492 AQEVNTFTMQDV
+492 VQDVNTFTMQDV
-504 WKGKILYVHDG
+504 WQGKVLYIHDG

-521 YFNFSISTSSERIVP
+521 YFIFSVSTSSGNIVP
-536 PYLQGNEQHVFN
+536 PYLQGNEQHVFS

-559 ITLPEGNLL
+559 ITLPKGNLL

-573 SKKRLTSDLI
+573 SKKPLTSDLI
-583 KVLDKDTDPVDL
+583 KVIDKDTDPVDL
-595 SLSVLGNLNADAGF
+595 SLAVLGNLNADAGF

-658 VVLRVMAVPLDY
+658 VVLRVMAVALDY
-670 RVVNNSGITLLQGVT
+670 RLVNNSGIKLLQGVT
-685 ALITS
+685 ALITPG
-690 RHLAVETNANL
+690 HLAVEANTNL

-717 EVQRQHSRGEWKRV
+717 EVQRQHSRGEWKPV
-731 SSFSQRPV
+731 NSFSQRSV

-752 IQLENVTDQ
+752 VQLENVTDQ

-768 GNRISEEHTFP
+768 GNRISEEHVFP

-788 LVKHAPLEIEKSRK
+788 LLKYAPLEIEESK
-802 KYLNSDNLFAVIV
+802 KRYLNSDNLFAVIV
-815 DLEIPEDELHFKLLS
+815 DLEIPEDELCFKLLS

-858 KVAYELISRYHE
+858 KVAYELISGYLEGNH
-870 DNCDSF
+870 DSF
-876 RFLIST
+876 GFLIST
-882 KYLESNLYDFKV
+882 KYLESNLYNFEV
-894 YIKSDFRNIILT
+894 YIKSNFRNIVLT

-936 YEVTQFPKHGK
+936 YKVVQFPKHGK
-947 LKLIHFSGS
+947 LKLIHFSS
-956 FESNDN
+956 SLMSNDN
-962 LTTFTNKDITDKH
+962 LTTFTSKDITDKC
-975 LMYMHDDSETAF
+975 LMYVHDDSETSF
-987 DEFLVRASSEESGK
+987 DEFLVRASSEESGT
-1001 WANFDSEVE
+1001 WANFDPEVE

-1024 KNDEKPVRVID
+1024 KNDEKPARVID
-1035 KIFNIV
+1035 KIFNVV

-1048 TLADLC
+1048 TLSDLC

-1074 SNGDLVLTNDTL
+1074 SNGDLVLTNDTS
-1086 HRLYQFKQADLEQK
+1086 HRLYQFKQEDLEQK

-1122 HYTSSL
+1122 HYTSFL
-1128 LEVSATDPYVR
+1128 LEVNATDPYVS

-1149 KGKEETV
+1149 KGKEETI
-1156 TTANLSAI
+1156 TTANVSAI

-1170 NDHEITYEI
+1170 NDREITYEM
-1179 LSFPKYGRIYVNNLL
+1179 LSFPKYGRIYINNLL
-1194 TDSFTQ
+1194 MDSFTQ
-1200 LDLIKRYVTY
+1200 LDLIKGYVTY
-1210 RHDDSNNLIDTFNF
+1210 KHDDSNKLVDTFNF
-1224 TVHARDVHLDAGVH
+1224 TVHARDVHLDAVVH
-1238 VRIYLESHQ
+1238 VQIYLESHQ
-1247 WPPRIV
+1247 WPPRIL

-1271 KLQVVHENTSPSEI
+1271 KLQVVHENSSPSEI

-1305 SYLGAD
+1305 SYLSAD

-1331 QTVSDQLDDRFS
+1331 QTVSDQLDDCFS
-1343 LDVTNGVRTVS
+1343 LDVTNGVQTVS
-1354 GIEISVDIIPRMIPL
+1354 GLEISVDIIPRMIPL

-1406 DQPKHGY
+1406 EQPKHGY
-1413 IENSG
+1413 VENSG
-1418 VPGIKLSTFTRKQV
+1418 LPGIKLTTFTRKQV

-1437 YYVHDGSEELMD
+1437 YYVHDDSEELMD
-1449 NFTMIVNNT
+1449 NFTVIVNNT

-1470 VTVTAVNDEA
+1470 VTVTPVNDEA
-1480 PVVKVNRILRVWVG
+1480 PVIKVNRILQVWVG

-1500 IDDLCAEDKDSSPS
+1500 VDDLCAEDKDSSPS

-1522 PSNGHLALKF
+1522 PSNGHLALKS
-1532 SPNKSILSFTQAHIM
+1532 SPNKSILSFTQAHVI
-1547 EGQLVFVHNGAMSGG
+1547 EGHLVFVHNGAMSGS

-1577 IFSITARKLVIS
+1577 IFSITAQTLVIS
-1589 LEVNKGLGVF
+1589 LEVNKGLEVF
-1599 PGSRKPISR
+1599 PGSRKPILQ
-1608 HDLKAVTNDVTNAGN
+1608 HDLKAVTNDVTKAEN

-1659 DEGVI
+1659 DEGVVS
-1664 MYEHLDAESAGWSA
+1664 YEHLHAESTDWSA

-1697 FNIVISYD
+1697 FHIVISYE
-1705 ITRHDQNSRLLANT
+1705 IRRHDRNSRLLANT
-1719 GAIVQ
+1719 GLIVQ
-1724 EGGRVLINRTNLD
+1724 EGGRVLINKTNLD

-1758 VVSLP
+1758 VTSLP
-1763 QHGMIVVG
+1763 QHGMIFVG
-1771 ERNIT
+1771 ERNVT

-1781 FSQYILNKFG
+1781 FSQYVLNKFG
-1791 IMYIHDNSESLN
+1791 IMYVHDNSESLN
-1803 DNFTFAV
+1803 DYFTFAV
-1810 WLNLKSKSATK
+1810 WLNLKTKSATK

-1855 QGDVS
+1855 QGGVS
-1860 LLGSENLKVEDL
+1860 VLGSENLKVEDL
-1872 DNVPAELKYTIVSN
+1872 DNTPAELKYTIVSN
-1886 PNNGYLAMKS
+1886 PNNGYLALKS

-1901 IKDFTQA
+1901 VKDFTQA
-1908 DVDSGKVWFV
+1908 DVDSGEVWFV

-1948 IPVALV
+1948 IPIALT

-1975 QLSAVTNG
+1975 QLSAVTNT
-1983 KSTTIMYEITQPLK
+1983 KSTNIMYEITQPLK

-2006 QVTEFEQADLYS
+2006 RVTKFEQADLYS

-2032 EVLEFMLFTAEGN
+2032 EVLEFMLFTAERN

-2053 TVKPLVRV
+2053 TVKPLIKVA
-2061 VPDMQI
+2061 PDMQI
-2067 SNQAAYKFRSS
+2067 TNQAAYTFRTS

-2084 LANLTNSNPR
+2084 LANLTSSNPR

-2108 KRFVN
+2108 KRLVN
-2113 DAVFEDIQTFTQ
+2113 DAAFEDAQTFTQ

-2153 ILRADA
+2153 ILRAEA
-2159 VQPAVGCFQYSI
+2159 VQPAVSCFQYSI
-2171 VPYSPPLVQGFTTDV
+2171 VPYHLPLVQSFTAEMP
-2186 SSITSTTAL
+2186 SINSPTTL
-2195 KIHTTS
+2195 KHHTTS
-2201 KDKAPASSQNEE
+2201 KNEAPASFQNGE
-2213 PTVAQQKTGPTMW
+2213 PTVSPHKTGPTMW
-2226 PAQHHWGSLH
+2226 PGQNGWGNLK
-2236 EEGPLLN
+2236 EESPLLH
-2243 LALGTSGSAG
+2243 LAMGASESVGTRTA
-2253 TKITTQV
+2253 TQV
-2260 NARSP
+2260 NGENSRG
-2265 REQAGES
+2265 QADGS
-2272 SNPWYIIIPVVLV
+2272 TNPWYIIIPLVLV
-2285 SVLLI
+2285 SVLLM

-2297 ILLMCQKKEKTKP
+2297 LLLMCQKKEKTKC
-2310 LVKSQTEAVL
+2310 LVKSQTDAVV
-2320 SSPDRCLERSLTVPS
+2320 SRADRCLERSLTLPT
-2335 VTVTPLLKGAERSTA
+2335 VTVTPLPKGVERSTA
-2350 STFMAVRHEQLL
+2350 SPFLAVRHEQLL
-2362 PAVASPTVERSLQNS
+2362 PAVVSLTVEQSLQNS
-2377 WLNLDPEMIQ
+2377 WLNLDPEMVQ

-2392 NPTLKRD
+2392 NPALKQN

>member
-1 MAGGRGA
+1 L
-8 SVPAALLPLALL
+8 S
-20 LAASRAAVAVSFY
+20 VSFY
-33 GDSFVELNMAEASS
+33 GDSFVELNMAEVSR
-47 QTSLQLQFRTSKPHG
+47 QTSLQLQFRTSKPQG
-62 LLFLAAGKKDY
+62 LLLLAAGKTDY

-79 SGNLQ
+79 SGYLQ

-94 VLHSHQRSQ
+94 VLHSQQRSQ
-103 LNDLAWHLVELHHEH
+103 LNDLAWHLVELHHER

-123 VVDKHDRTSA
+123 VIDKHDRTSA
-133 KMPGILYELNIDY
+133 KMPGILYELNVDY
-146 GFYVGGTSKLDVPYL
+146 GFYIGGTGKLDVPYL

-168 RGCIDDVSFN
+168 RGCIDAVSFN

-184 PLRPSPGFKNVHEVL
+184 PLRPSPGFRNIHEVS
-199 VGCSDEFFAGEDEPI
+199 VGCSDEFFAGEEEPI
-214 SFFSSRSYVS
+214 SFFSSRSYIS

-230 DDEGILEF
+230 DDEGIFEYA
-238 TLQTSAARGLLLYH
+238 LQTSATRGLLLYH
-252 PGQAGDFI
+252 PGQVGDFL
-260 AMEMEHGLIKAYVGK
+260 AMEMEDGLIKAYIGK
-275 HKSRTQLFSRRSV
+275 HKSRTHLSSRRSV
-288 NDSHWHYIKLKFTAE
+288 NDSRWHYIKLKFTAE

-329 SLFVGGVDDSTRSE
+329 SLFVGGVDDSVRSE
-343 VIKLELTSVSGKYAR
+343 VIKLISVSGKYAR
-358 GGSFKGCLRDLKAN
+358 GGSFKGCLRNLKAN

-379 NVLVTKDISAGCET
+379 NVLVTKDISAGCEMQSSFKT
-393 ESAFHANL
+393 NL
-401 SLEMA
+401 SLETA
-406 VKNPTVKAAPTFA
+406 VKSPPVKAAPVFA
-419 ISPES
+419 ISHGS
-424 SVSLGKEDKSHLLV
+424 SISLGKEDKNHLLV

-453 SKHIKVNLDFQKL
+453 SKHIKVNLDFKKL
-466 GIHQSQILFE
+466 GINQSEILFY
-476 IKQPPSH
+476 IKEPPSH
-483 GDLKLDVEP
+483 GYLKINVEP
-492 AQEVNTFTMQDV
+492 VQEVNRFTMQDV
-504 WKGKILYVHDG
+504 GQGKILYVHDG
-515 SEDTYD
+515 SEDSYD
-521 YFNFSISTSSERIVP
+521 YFNFSISTSIERIVS
-536 PYLQGNEQHVFN
+536 PYLQGNKQHMFS

-559 ITLPEGNLL
+559 IILPEGNLL
-568 LLLEN
+568 LVLEN
-573 SKKRLTSDLI
+573 SKKRLTNDLI
-583 KVLDKDTDPVDL
+583 KVLDKDSVSL
-595 SLSVLGNLNADAGF
+595 RLSVLGNLNADTGF

-615 PGKAITTFSN
+615 PGKAINTFSN
-625 EDLRE
+625 EDLSE
-630 GTVFFVHTGVKNSRI
+630 GSVFFVHTGVKNSRI

-670 RVVNNSGITLLQGVT
+670 RVVNNSGINLLQGVT
-685 ALITS
+685 ALIRP
-690 RHLAVETNANL
+690 RHLAVETNAVL

-706 RYEITEPPQFG
+706 RYEITEPPHFG
-717 EVQRQHSRGEWKRV
+717 QVQRQHSRGEWKQV
-731 SSFSQRPV
+731 NSFSQRSL
-739 QRSRVRYCSTFKE
+739 QRSRVRYCSTFKD

-761 FKFKVSI
+761 FKFKVSA
-768 GNRISEEHTFP
+768 GNRLSEEHTFP

-788 LVKHAPLEIEKSRK
+788 LLKHAPLEIEKSKK

-858 KVAYELISRYHE
+858 KVAYELISWYHE
-870 DNCDSF
+870 DYDSF

-882 KYLESNLYDFKV
+882 KYLDSNFYDFEV

-906 NNGLTVTEGEGEL
+906 NNGLNVTEGEGEL
-919 ITSTKLFVQTP
+919 ITSTELFVQTP

-936 YEVTQFPKHGK
+936 YEVIQFPKHGK
-947 LKLIHFSGS
+947 LKLIDFSGS
-956 FESNDN
+956 LEDNRN
-962 LTTFTNKDITDKH
+962 LTTFTDKDVSDKC
-975 LMYMHDDSETAF
+975 LMYVHDDSETTF
-987 DEFLVRASSEESGK
+987 DEFLVRASSKESGK
-1001 WANFDSEVE
+1001 GTNFDPEVE
-1010 PLSVEIRFNISVQL
+1010 PLSVEIRFYISVQL

-1086 HRLYQFKQADLEQK
+1086 HRLYQFKQVDLEQK
-1100 QVLFIHRGADFGRFV
+1100 QVLFKHHGADFGRFV

-1122 HYTSSL
+1122 HYTSLL
-1128 LEVSATDPYVR
+1128 LEVNATDPYVR

-1156 TTANLSAI
+1156 STGNLSAT

-1170 NDHEITYEI
+1170 NDHELTYKI
-1179 LSFPKYGRIYVNNLL
+1179 LSFPKYGRIYVNNLVM
-1194 TDSFTQ
+1194 DSFTQ
-1200 LDLIKRYVTY
+1200 LDLIKGRVTY

-1224 TVHARDVHLDAGVH
+1224 TVHAGNVHLDAGLQ
-1238 VRIYLESHQ
+1238 VRVYLESHQ
-1247 WPPRIV
+1247 QPPRIV

-1271 KLQVVHENTSPSEI
+1271 KLQVVHENSSPSEI
-1285 VFTVRQLPVHGYI
+1285 VFTVRRLPVHGYI

-1305 SYLGAD
+1305 NYFSSD
-1311 QRPVLSFT
+1311 QRPALSFT

-1331 QTVSDQLDDRFS
+1331 QTVSDQLDDHFF

-1369 EVQNFTVI
+1369 EVQNFTVV

-1392 SRHFAGLSCEFILI
+1392 SRHFAGLSCEFILTE
-1406 DQPKHGY
+1406 QPKHGY
-1413 IENSG
+1413 VENSR
-1418 VPGIKLSTFTRKQV
+1418 VPGIKLTTFTRKQV

-1437 YYVHDGSEELMD
+1437 YYVHDDSEELMD
-1449 NFTMIVNNT
+1449 NFTVIVNNT
-1458 ELWKQSLPQTVF
+1458 ELWKQSLPETVF

-1480 PVVKVNRILRVWVG
+1480 PVVKVNRIFQVWVG

-1514 ELIYSITP
+1514 ELVYSITP
-1522 PSNGHLALKF
+1522 PSNGHLALKS
-1532 SPNKSILSFTQAHIM
+1532 SPNKSILTFTQAHIIK
-1547 EGQLVFVHNGAMSGG
+1547 GQLVFVHNGAMSGG

-1577 IFSITARKLVIS
+1577 IFSITARTLVIS
-1589 LEVNKGLGVF
+1589 LEVNKGIGVF
-1599 PGSRKPISR
+1599 PGSRKPISQ

-1628 MIVTSPKLGR
+1628 VIVTSPKLGR
-1638 LIRVNSDNTTQE
+1638 LIRVGSDDTTQE
-1650 ILSFTQSMV
+1650 IFSFTQSMV
-1659 DEGVI
+1659 DEGMI
-1664 MYEHLDAESAGWSA
+1664 MYEHLHAESADWSA
-1678 EDFFTFTVFS
+1678 EDFFTFTVSS
-1688 PPSALDLQV
+1688 PPSALDIQV
-1697 FNIVISYD
+1697 FHVVISYEID
-1705 ITRHDQNSRLLANT
+1705 RHGQNSRLLANT

-1724 EGGRVLINRTNLD
+1724 EGGKVLINKTNLD

-1746 EVQRSMYEVWYQ
+1746 DVQRSMYEVWYQ

-1771 ERNIT
+1771 ERNVT

-1781 FSQYILNKFG
+1781 FSQYVLNKFG
-1791 IMYIHDNSESLN
+1791 IMYVHDNSESLN

-1810 WLNLKSKSATK
+1810 WLNLKSKPATK
-1821 PHSEVLEE
+1821 PHNEVLEE

-1835 VPVNDQAPEL
+1835 FPVNDQSPEL

-1860 LLGSENLKVEDL
+1860 VLGAENLKVEDL
-1872 DNVPAELKYTIVSN
+1872 DNAPAELKYTIVSN

-1948 IPVALV
+1948 VPIALV

-1960 VALPQGQTSVTITNV
+1960 VALPQGQTSVTITDV

-1983 KSTTIMYEITQPLK
+1983 KSTNIIYEITQPLK

-2006 QVTEFEQADLYS
+2006 QVTKFEQADLYS

-2026 NLTASK
+2026 NLTASS

-2053 TVKPLVRV
+2053 TVKPLVQIV
-2061 VPDMQI
+2061 SDLQI
-2067 SNQAAYKFRSS
+2067 SNQAVYKFGSN

-2113 DAVFEDIQTFTQ
+2113 GAVFEDTQTFTQ
-2125 ADIDSGVV
+2125 ADIDSGDL

-2159 VQPAVGCFQYSI
+2159 VQPAIGCFQYSI
-2171 VPYSPPLVQGFTTDV
+2171 VPHRPPLGQGFATEVPFVTSMTTFKAH
-2186 SSITSTTAL
+2186 S
-2195 KIHTTS
+2195 TS
-2201 KDKAPASSQNEE
+2201 KDEAPASSQNEE
-2213 PTVAQQKTGPTMW
+2213 PPVAPQKTEPTVW
-2226 PAQHHWGSLH
+2226 PGQNHLGNLH

-2243 LALGTSGSAG
+2243 QAVGTSVSVDL
-2253 TKITTQV
+2253 KTTNQV

-2272 SNPWYIIIPVVLV
+2272 NPWYIIIPLVLV
-2285 SVLLI
+2285 SVLLM
-2290 VAVISVC
+2290 VAVTSVC
-2297 ILLMCQKKEKTKP
+2297 ILLMCQKKEKAKP
-2310 LVKSQTEAVL
+2310 LVKSQTDAIL
-2320 SSPDRCLERSLTVPS
+2320 SSADRCLERSLTVPT
-2335 VTVTPLLKGAERSTA
+2335 VTVTPLLQGAERSTA
-2350 STFMAVRHEQLL
+2350 STFVAVRHEQLL
-2362 PAVASPTVERSLQNS
+2362 PTVVSPTTERHLKNS
-2377 WLNLDPEMIQ
+2377 FLNLDPEMIQ
-2387 YCRRT
+2387 YCRKT
-2392 NPTLKRD
+2392 NPTLKRH

>member
-1 MAGGRGA
+1 L
-8 SVPAALLPLALL
+8 S
-20 LAASRAAVAVSFY
+20 VSFY
-33 GDSFVELNMAEASS
+33 GDSFVELNMAEASP
-47 QTSLQLQFRTSKPHG
+47 QTSLQLRFRTSKPQG
-62 LLFLAAGKKDY
+62 LLLLAAGKTDY
-73 CLMELR
+73 CLMELC
-79 SGNLQ
+79 SGYVQ

-94 VLHSHQRSQ
+94 VLHSQQRSQ
-103 LNDLAWHLVELHHEH
+103 LNDLAWHLVELHHEQ

-123 VVDKHDRTSA
+123 VIDKHDRASA

-146 GFYVGGTSKLDVPYL
+146 GFYIGGTGKLDVPYL
-161 VGALPSF
+161 LGALPSF

-184 PLRPSPGFKNVHEVL
+184 PLRPYPGFKNVHEVS
-199 VGCSDEFFAGEDEPI
+199 VGCSDEFFAGEEEPI
-214 SFFSSRSYVS
+214 SFFSSRSYIS

-230 DDEGILEF
+230 DDKGIFEY

-260 AMEMEHGLIKAYVGK
+260 AVEMEDGLIKAYVGK
-275 HKSRTQLFSRRSV
+275 HNSRTHVSSRRSV
-288 NDSHWHYIKLKFTAE
+288 SDGHWHYIKLKFTAE
-303 YLQLTLDEETVKKSL
+303 YLQLTLDEETVKKAL
-318 PPHSKLPLLKG
+318 PPPSKLPLLKG
-329 SLFVGGVDDSTRSE
+329 SLFVGGVDDNTRSE
-343 VIKLELTSVSGKYAR
+343 VIKLISVSGKYTR
-358 GGSFKGCLRDLKAN
+358 GGSFKGCLRNLKVN

-379 NVLVTKDISAGCET
+379 NVLVTKDISAGCEMQ
-393 ESAFHANL
+393 SAFNSSL
-401 SLEMA
+401 SLETA
-406 VKNPTVKAAPTFA
+406 VKNPPVKAAPLFA
-419 ISPES
+419 ISHES
-424 SVSLGKEDKSHLLV
+424 SISLGKEDKSHLLV

-446 GGQASLE
+446 GGEASLE

-466 GIHQSQILFE
+466 GIHQSQILFNINE
-476 IKQPPSH
+476 PPSH
-483 GDLKLDVEP
+483 GHLKLNVEP
-492 AQEVNTFTMQDV
+492 VQEVNTFTMQDV
-504 WKGKILYVHDG
+504 WQGKILYVHDG

-521 YFNFSISTSSERIVP
+521 YFNFSISTSSEKIVS
-536 PYLQGNEQHVFN
+536 PYLQGNEQHMFG

-553 VNDAPE
+553 INDAPD
-559 ITLPEGNLL
+559 IILPEGNLL

-583 KVLDKDTDPVDL
+583 KVVDKDTDSVGL
-595 SLSVLGNLNADAGF
+595 RLSVLGNLNADAGF

-670 RVVNNSGITLLQGVT
+670 RVVNNSGINLLQGAA
-685 ALITS
+685 ALIRP
-690 RHLAVETNANL
+690 RHLAVETNAVL
-701 QELEI
+701 QEVEI
-706 RYEITEPPQFG
+706 QYEITEPPHFG
-717 EVQRQHSRGEWKRV
+717 QVQRQHSRGEWQQV
-731 SSFSQRPV
+731 NSFSQRSL
-739 QRSRVRYCSTFKE
+739 QRSRVRYCSTFKD
-752 IQLENVTDQ
+752 IQLENVTDH

-788 LVKHAPLEIEKSRK
+788 LLKHAPLEIEKSKK
-802 KYLNSDNLFAVIV
+802 KYLNSDNLFAVIA

-841 QPLKKDS
+841 QPLQKDS
-848 VFSQKDITDQ
+848 VFTQKDITDR
-858 KVAYELISRYHE
+858 KVAYELISQYHE
-870 DNCDSF
+870 DYDSF

-882 KYLESNLYDFKV
+882 KYLESNFYDFKV

-906 NNGLTVTEGEGEL
+906 NNGLNVTEGEGEL

-936 YEVTQFPKHGK
+936 YEVIQFPKHGK
-947 LKLIHFSGS
+947 LKLTNSSGS
-956 FESNDN
+956 FENNGN
-962 LTTFTNKDITDKH
+962 LTTFTNKDITDKC
-975 LMYMHDDSETAF
+975 LVYVHDDSETVF
-987 DEFLVRASSEESGK
+987 DEFLVRASGKESGK
-1001 WANFDSEVE
+1001 GTNFDPQVE
-1010 PLSVEIRFNISVQL
+1010 PLSVEIRFYISVQL
-1024 KNDEKPVRVID
+1024 KNDEKPVRIID
-1035 KIFNIV
+1035 KIFNVV

-1048 TLADLC
+1048 TSADLC

-1086 HRLYQFKQADLEQK
+1086 HRLYQFKQVDLEQK
-1100 QVLFIHRGADFGRFV
+1100 QVLFIHHGADFGRFV

-1122 HYTSSL
+1122 HYTSLL
-1128 LEVSATDPYVR
+1128 LEVNATDPYVS

-1156 TTANLSAI
+1156 STANLSAT

-1170 NDHEITYEI
+1170 NYHELTYEI
-1179 LSFPKYGRIYVNNLL
+1179 LCFPKYGRIYVNNLL
-1194 TDSFTQ
+1194 MDSFTQ
-1200 LDLIKRYVTY
+1200 LDLIKGHVTY
-1210 RHDDSNNLIDTFNF
+1210 RHDDSNNLVDTFNF
-1224 TVHARDVHLDAGVH
+1224 TVRAGDVHLDAGLQ

-1247 WPPRIV
+1247 QPPRIV

-1271 KLQVVHENTSPSEI
+1271 KLQVVHENSSPSEI
-1285 VFTVRQLPVHGYI
+1285 VFTVRQPPVHGYI

-1305 SYLGAD
+1305 SYLSSD
-1311 QRPVLSFT
+1311 QRPALSFT

-1331 QTVSDQLDDRFS
+1331 QTVSDQLDDHFF
-1343 LDVTNGVRTVS
+1343 LEVTNGVRTVS
-1354 GIEISVDIIPRMIPL
+1354 GIEISVDIIPRMISL

-1377 EGGSKALVEDYLKIS
+1377 EGGSKALVEDNLKIS
-1392 SRHFAGLSCEFILI
+1392 SRHFAGLSCEFVLTE
-1406 DQPKHGY
+1406 QPKHGY
-1413 IENSG
+1413 VENCC
-1418 VPGIKLSTFTRKQV
+1418 VPGIKLTTFTRKQV

-1437 YYVHDGSEELMD
+1437 CYVHDDSEELTD
-1449 NFTMIVNNT
+1449 NFTVIVNNM

-1470 VTVTAVNDEA
+1470 VTVTPVNDEA
-1480 PVVKVNRILRVWVG
+1480 PVVKVNRILQVWVG

-1500 IDDLCAEDKDSSPS
+1500 IDDLCAEDKDSAPS
-1514 ELIYSITP
+1514 ELVYSITP
-1522 PSNGHLALKF
+1522 PSNGHLALKS
-1532 SPNKSILSFTQAHIM
+1532 SPNKSILTFTQAHIIK
-1547 EGQLVFVHNGAMSGG
+1547 GQLVFVHNGAMSGG

-1577 IFSITARKLVIS
+1577 IFSITARTLVIS

-1599 PGSRKPISR
+1599 PGSRKPISQ

-1628 MIVTSPKLGR
+1628 VTVTSPKLGR
-1638 LIRVNSDNTTQE
+1638 LIRVDSDGTTQE
-1650 ILSFTQSMV
+1650 IFSFTQSMV
-1659 DEGVI
+1659 NEGMI
-1664 MYEHLDAESAGWSA
+1664 MYEHLHAKLADWGA
-1678 EDFFTFTVFS
+1678 EDFFTFTVSS
-1688 PPSALDLQV
+1688 PPSALDIQV
-1697 FNIVISYD
+1697 FHVVISYE
-1705 ITRHDQNSRLLANT
+1705 IARHDQNSRLLANT
-1719 GAIVQ
+1719 GAVVQ
-1724 EGGRVLINRTNLD
+1724 EGGRVLINKTNLD

-1746 EVQRSMYEVWYQ
+1746 DVQRSMYEVWYQ

-1763 QHGMIVVG
+1763 QHGTIVVG
-1771 ERNIT
+1771 ERNVT
-1776 KEKPN
+1776 REKPN

-1810 WLNLKSKSATK
+1810 WLNLRNKPATK
-1821 PHSEVLEE
+1821 PYSEVLEE

-1835 VPVNDQAPEL
+1835 FPVNDQSPEL

-1860 LLGSENLKVEDL
+1860 MLGAENLKVEDL
-1872 DNVPAELKYTIVSN
+1872 DNAPAELKYTIVSN

-1948 IPVALV
+1948 VPITLV
-1954 LVNLTN
+1954 LVNLTS
-1960 VALPQGQTSVTITNV
+1960 VALPQGQTSVTITDV
-1975 QLSAVTNG
+1975 QLAAVTNG
-1983 KSTTIMYEITQPLK
+1983 KSTNIMYEITQPLK

-2006 QVTEFEQADLYS
+2006 QVTKFEQADLYS

-2026 NLTASK
+2026 NLTSSS
-2032 EVLEFMLFTAEGN
+2032 EVLEFMLFTEEGN

-2053 TVKPLVRV
+2053 TAKPLVQSV
-2061 VPDMQI
+2061 SDLQI
-2067 SNQAAYKFRSS
+2067 SNQAAYKFGSS

-2113 DAVFEDIQTFTQ
+2113 DAVFEDVQTFTQ
-2125 ADIDSGVV
+2125 ADIDSGVL
-2133 LLDIDTNMTGIDLLN
+2133 LLDIDANMTGINLLN

-2171 VPYSPPLVQGFTTDV
+2171 VPHSPPLVQGFTTEV
-2186 SSITSTTAL
+2186 PFITSTTTFKA
-2195 KIHTTS
+2195 HSTS
-2201 KDKAPASSQNEE
+2201 KDEAPAFSHNGE
-2213 PTVAQQKTGPTMW
+2213 PAIAPWKTEPTMW
-2226 PAQHHWGSLH
+2226 PGQNHWGNLH

-2243 LALGTSGSAG
+2243 LAVGASVSAEL
-2253 TKITTQV
+2253 KTTNQV
-2260 NARSP
+2260 NAKSP

-2272 SNPWYIIIPVVLV
+2272 NPWYIIIPLVLV
-2285 SVLLI
+2285 SMLLI
-2290 VAVISVC
+2290 VAVTSVC
-2297 ILLMCQKKEKTKP
+2297 VLLMCQKKEKTKP
-2310 LVKSQTEAVL
+2310 PVRSQTDAVL
-2320 SSPDRCLERSLTVPS
+2320 SSADQCLERSLTVPT

-2350 STFMAVRHEQLL
+2350 STSVAVRQEQLL
-2362 PAVASPTVERSLQNS
+2362 PTVVSPTTGRHLKNS
-2377 WLNLDPEMIQ
+2377 FLNLDPEMIQ
-2387 YCRRT
+2387 YCRKT
-2392 NPTLKRD
+2392 NPTLKHN

>member
-1 MAGGRGA
+1 L
-8 SVPAALLPLALL
+8 S
-20 LAASRAAVAVSFY
+20 VSFY
-33 GDSFVELNMAEASS
+33 GDSFVELNVAEASS
-47 QTSLQLQFRTSKPHG
+47 QTSFQLQFRTSKAQG
-62 LLFLAAGKKDY
+62 LLFLAAGKTDY

-79 SGNLQ
+79 SGYVQ

-94 VLHSHQRSQ
+94 VLHSQQRSQ

-123 VVDKHDRTSA
+123 VIDKLDRTST

-146 GFYVGGTSKLDVPYL
+146 GFYIGGTSKLDVPYL

-168 RGCIDDVSFN
+168 RGCIDDVLFN
-178 QLDILM
+178 NRDILM
-184 PLRPSPGFKNVHEVL
+184 PLRPSPALKNIREVS
-199 VGCSDEFFAGEDEPI
+199 VGCSDEFFAGEEEPI

-224 FPSWNV
+224 FPLWNV
-230 DDEGILEF
+230 DDEGIFEY

-260 AMEMEHGLIKAYVGK
+260 AMEMEDGLIKAYVGK
-275 HKSRTQLFSRRSV
+275 HKHRTHLSSRRSV

-318 PPHSKLPLLKG
+318 PPYSKLPLLKG
-329 SLFVGGVDDSTRSE
+329 SLFVGGVDDRIRLE
-343 VIKLELTSVSGKYAR
+343 VVKLKLTSVSGKYAR
-358 GGSFKGCLRDLKAN
+358 GGSFKGCLRNLKAN

-379 NVLVTKDISAGCET
+379 NVLVTKDVSAGCGI
-393 ESAFHANL
+393 ESAFNTNL
-401 SLEMA
+401 SLETS
-406 VKNPTVKAAPTFA
+406 VKNPTVKTAPIFA
-419 ISPES
+419 ISHES
-424 SVSLGKEDKSHLLV
+424 SVPLGKEDKTHLLV
-438 LSNLIVLE
+438 LSSLIVPE
-446 GGQASLE
+446 GGQASLK
-453 SKHIKVNLDFQKL
+453 SKHIKVNLDFEKL
-466 GIHQSQILFE
+466 GINQSQILFE
-476 IKQPPSH
+476 IKEPPSH
-483 GDLKLDVEP
+483 GDLKLNVGP
-492 AQEVNTFTMQDV
+492 VQEVNTFTMQDV
-504 WKGKILYVHDG
+504 CQGKILYVHDG

-521 YFNFSISTSSERIVP
+521 YFNFSISTSSEKIVP
-536 PYLQGNEQHVFN
+536 PYLQGNEQHMFSIN
-548 ITVTP
+548 VTP

-568 LLLEN
+568 VVLEN
-573 SKKRLTSDLI
+573 SKKRLTGDLI
-583 KVLDKDTDPVDL
+583 KVLDKDTGSQDL

-630 GTVFFVHTGVKNSRI
+630 GTVFFVHAGVKNSRI

-670 RVVNNSGITLLQGVT
+670 RVVNNSGINLLQGVT
-685 ALITS
+685 ALIEP
-690 RHLAVETNANL
+690 RHLAVETNAIL
-701 QELEI
+701 QEMEV
-706 RYEITEPPQFG
+706 RYEITEPPRFG
-717 EVQRQHSRGEWKRV
+717 QVQRHHSRGKWKQVR
-731 SSFSQRPV
+731 SFSQRSL
-739 QRSRVRYCSTFKE
+739 QHNRVRYCSTFKQ

-761 FKFKVSI
+761 FKFKVSVE
-768 GNRISEEHTFP
+768 NRVSEEHTFP

-788 LVKHAPLEIEKSRK
+788 LLKHTPLEIEKSKK
-802 KYLNSDNLFAVIV
+802 KYLNSDNLFAVIA

-830 LPKNGQILLND
+830 LPRKGQLQLND
-841 QPLKKDS
+841 QPLKNDS

-858 KVAYELISRYHE
+858 KVAYELISRHHE
-870 DNCDSF
+870 DNYDSF
-876 RFLIST
+876 KFLIST
-882 KYLESNLYDFKV
+882 RYLESNLYDFEI
-894 YIKSDFRNIILT
+894 YIKSEFRNIILT
-906 NNGLTVTEGEGEL
+906 NNGLNVTEGEGEL

-930 DNKTFQ
+930 DNKAFQ
-936 YEVTQFPKHGK
+936 YKVLQFPKHGK
-947 LKLIHFSGS
+947 LKLINFSGP
-956 FESNDN
+956 FENNDN
-962 LTTFTNKDITDKH
+962 LTTFTNEDITDKH
-975 LMYMHDDSETAF
+975 LMYVHDDSETAF
-987 DEFLVRASSEESGK
+987 DEFLVRASSKESGK
-1001 WANFDSEVE
+1001 WENLDPAVE
-1010 PLSVEIRFNISVQL
+1010 PLSLEIRFSISVHL
-1024 KNDEKPVRVID
+1024 KNDEKPIRVID

-1100 QVLFIHRGADFGRFV
+1100 QVLFLHRGADFGRFV

-1122 HYTSSL
+1122 HYTSLL
-1128 LEVSATDPYVR
+1128 LEVNATDPYVK

-1156 TTANLSAI
+1156 STANLSAT

-1170 NDHEITYEI
+1170 NDRELTYEI

-1194 TDSFTQ
+1194 MDSFTQ
-1200 LDLIKRYVTY
+1200 LDLIKGHVTY

-1224 TVHARDVHLDAGVH
+1224 TVHARDVHLDAEVQ
-1238 VRIYLESHQ
+1238 VRIYLESQ
-1247 WPPRIV
+1247 QQPPRIV

-1271 KLQVVHENTSPSEI
+1271 KLQVVHENSSPSEI
-1285 VFTVRQLPVHGYI
+1285 VFTVRKLPVHGYI

-1305 SYLGAD
+1305 SFLSSD

-1319 QQDVDEGKVQYV
+1319 QEDVDEGKVQYV
-1331 QTVSDQLDDRFS
+1331 QTVSDQLEDHFF

-1354 GIEISVDIIPRMIPL
+1354 GLEISVDIIPRMIPL

-1392 SRHFAGLSCEFILI
+1392 SRHFARLSCEFILTE
-1406 DQPKHGY
+1406 QPKHGY
-1413 IENSG
+1413 VENSH
-1418 VPGIKLSTFTRKQV
+1418 VPGIKLTTFTRKQV

-1437 YYVHDGSEELMD
+1437 YYIHDGSEELMD
-1449 NFTMIVNNT
+1449 NFTVIVNNS

-1470 VTVTAVNDEA
+1470 VTVAAINDEA
-1480 PVVKVNRILRVWVG
+1480 PVIKVNRILQVWVG
-1494 SVTEIT
+1494 SVTDIT

-1514 ELIYSITP
+1514 ELVYSITP
-1522 PSNGHLALKF
+1522 PSNGHLALKS
-1532 SPNKSILSFTQAHIM
+1532 SPYKSILSFTQAHII
-1547 EGQLVFVHNGAMSGG
+1547 EGHLVFVHNGTMSGG

-1577 IFSITARKLVIS
+1577 IFSITARTLVIS

-1599 PGSRKPISR
+1599 PGSKKPISQ
-1608 HDLKAVTNDVTNAGN
+1608 HDLKAVTNDVTDVGN

-1628 MIVTSPKLGR
+1628 MVVTFPKLGR
-1638 LIRVNSDNTTQE
+1638 LIRVNSDDTTQE

-1664 MYEHLDAESAGWSA
+1664 MYEHLHAELADWSA
-1678 EDFFTFTVFS
+1678 EDFFTFTVSS

-1697 FNIVISYD
+1697 FHIVISYEFA
-1705 ITRHDQNSRLLANT
+1705 RHDQTSRLLANT

-1724 EGGRVLINRTNLD
+1724 EGGRVLINKTNLD

-1746 EVQRSMYEVWYQ
+1746 DVQRSLYEVWYQ
-1758 VVSLP
+1758 VVSFP

-1771 ERNIT
+1771 ERNVT

-1781 FSQYILNKFG
+1781 FSQYILNRFG
-1791 IMYIHDNSESLN
+1791 IVYIHDNSESLN
-1803 DNFTFAV
+1803 DSFTFAV

-1821 PHSEVLEE
+1821 PLSEVLEE

-1835 VPVNDQAPEL
+1835 FPVNDQSPEL
-1845 KTKRLHLKVL
+1845 KTKRLHLKIL
-1855 QGDVS
+1855 QGDMS
-1860 LLGSENLKVEDL
+1860 MLGSENLKVEDL
-1872 DNVPAELKYTIVSN
+1872 DNAPAELKYTIISN
-1886 PNNGYLAMKS
+1886 PSNGYLAMKS

-1901 IKDFTQA
+1901 IKDFTQD

-1948 IPVALV
+1948 TPIALV

-1960 VALPQGQTSVTITNV
+1960 VVLLQGQTSVTITNV

-1983 KSTTIMYEITQPLK
+1983 KSTNIMYEITQPLK

-2006 QVTEFEQADLYS
+2006 QVTKFEQADLYS
-2018 GRLSYHLT
+2018 GRLSYLLT
-2026 NLTASK
+2026 NLTATR

-2053 TVKPLVRV
+2053 TMKPLVQV
-2061 VPDMQI
+2061 VPDLQI
-2067 SNQAAYKFRSS
+2067 SNQAAYKFGSS

-2094 FEVIVPPSHGRIVK
+2094 YEVIVPPSHGRIVK
-2108 KRFVN
+2108 KRFTSG
-2113 DAVFEDIQTFTQ
+2113 AVFEDIQTFTQ
-2125 ADIDSGVV
+2125 ADVDSGIL
-2133 LLDIDTNMTGIDLLN
+2133 LLDVDTNMTGIDLLN

-2171 VPYSPPLVQGFTTDV
+2171 VPRSSPLVQGFTTEV
-2186 SSITSTTAL
+2186 PFVTTTL
-2195 KIHTTS
+2195 KVRTTS
-2201 KDKAPASSQNEE
+2201 KDEAPASSQKEE
-2213 PTVAQQKTGPTMW
+2213 PSVAPQKTEPTMW
-2226 PAQHHWGSLH
+2226 PGQNHWRNLH
-2236 EEGPLLN
+2236 DEGPLLN
-2243 LALGTSGSAG
+2243 LAMGTSVSE
-2253 TKITTQV
+2253 KLKTTNQV
-2260 NARSP
+2260 NGESP
-2265 REQAGES
+2265 REQASES
-2272 SNPWYIIIPVVLV
+2272 SNTWYIIIPLVLV

-2290 VAVISVC
+2290 VAVTSAC
-2297 ILLMCQKKEKTKP
+2297 ILLMCQKKEKTKS
-2310 LVKSQTEAVL
+2310 LVKSQTDAIL
-2320 SSPDRCLERSLTVPS
+2320 SSPDRCLERSLTVPT
-2335 VTVTPLLKGAERSTA
+2335 VTVTPLLKGAERSTV
-2350 STFMAVRHEQLL
+2350 STFMAVRQEQLL
-2362 PAVASPTVERSLQNS
+2362 PAVVSPTIERSLQNS
-2377 WLNLDPEMIQ
+2377 FLNLDSEMIQ
-2387 YCRRT
+2387 YCRKT
-2392 NPTLKRD
+2392 NPTLKRN

>member
-1 MAGGRGA
+1 MAGGA
-8 SVPAALLPLALL
+8 AALLRSALL
-20 LAASRAAVAVSFY
+20 VLLLGSGRPALAVSFY
-33 GDSFVELNMAEASS
+33 GDSFVELKMAEAFP
-47 QTSLQLQFRTSKPHG
+47 QTSLQLQFRTSKPQG
-62 LLFLAAGKKDY
+62 LLLLAAGKTDY

-79 SGNLQ
+79 SGYVQ
-84 LRINFGVGER
+84 LRINFGVGEQ
-94 VLHSHQRSQ
+94 VLHSQQRSQ
-103 LNDLAWHLVELHHEH
+103 LNDLAWHLVELYHEQ

-123 VVDKHDRTSA
+123 VIDKHDRTSA
-133 KMPGILYELNIDY
+133 KMPGILYELNVDY
-146 GFYVGGTSKLDVPYL
+146 GFYVGGTGKLDVPYI

-168 RGCIDDVSFN
+168 RGCIDGVSFN

-184 PLRPSPGFKNVHEVL
+184 PLRPSPGFKNIHEVS
-199 VGCSDEFFAGEDEPI
+199 VGCSDEFFAGEEEPI
-214 SFFSSRSYVS
+214 SLFSSRSYIS
-224 FPSWNV
+224 FPSWHV
-230 DDEGILEF
+230 DDEGIFEC
-238 TLQTSAARGLLLYH
+238 TLQTSAACGLLLYH

-260 AMEMEHGLIKAYVGK
+260 AMEMEDGLIKAYIGK
-275 HKSRTQLFSRRSV
+275 HKSRTHLSSRGSV

-318 PPHSKLPLLKG
+318 PPQSKLPLLKG
-329 SLFVGGVDDSTRSE
+329 SFFVGGVEDSIRSE
-343 VIKLELTSVSGKYAR
+343 VIKLMSVSRKYAR
-358 GGSFKGCLRDLKAN
+358 GVSFKGCLRNLKAN

-379 NVLVTKDISAGCET
+379 NVLVTKDISAGCEMQ
-393 ESAFHANL
+393 SSFKANF
-401 SLEMA
+401 SLETA
-406 VKNPTVKAAPTFA
+406 VKNPSVKTAPVFT
-419 ISPES
+419 ISHENS
-424 SVSLGKEDKSHLLV
+424 ISLGKEEKSHLLV
-438 LSNLIVLE
+438 LSNLVVLE
-446 GGQASLE
+446 GEQASLE

-466 GIHQSQILFE
+466 GINQSQILFD
-476 IKQPPSH
+476 IKEPPSH
-483 GDLKLDVEP
+483 GHLKLNIEP
-492 AQEVNTFTMQDV
+492 LQEVNTFTMQDV
-504 WKGKILYVHDG
+504 WQGKILYVHDG

-521 YFNFSISTSSERIVP
+521 YFNFSISVKSEKIMS
-536 PYLQGNEQHVFN
+536 PYLEGTEQHMFS
-548 ITVTP
+548 ISVTP

-559 ITLPEGNLL
+559 IILPEGNLL

-573 SKKRLTSDLI
+573 SKKRLTNDLI
-583 KVLDKDTDPVDL
+583 KVVDKDTDSVGL
-595 SLSVLGNLNADAGF
+595 RLSVLGNLNADAGF
-609 LENSKH
+609 LENSRH

-625 EDLRE
+625 EDLKK

-645 VLRASDGEKVSNT
+645 VLRASDGEKMSNT

-670 RVVNNSGITLLQGVT
+670 RVVNNSGINLLQGAT
-685 ALITS
+685 ALIRP
-690 RHLAVETNANL
+690 RHLAVETNAVL

-706 RYEITEPPQFG
+706 WFEITEPPHFG
-717 EVQRQHSRGEWKRV
+717 QVQKQHSGGVWKQV
-731 SSFSQRPV
+731 SSFSQRSL
-739 QRSRVRYCSTFKE
+739 QRSRVRYCSTFKD
-752 IQLENVTDQ
+752 IQLENLTDQ

-788 LVKHAPLEIEKSRK
+788 LLKHAPLEIEKSKK
-802 KYLNSDNLFAVIV
+802 KYLNSGNLFAVIA

-858 KVAYELISRYHE
+858 KVAYELIQYHE
-870 DNCDSF
+870 DYDSF
-876 RFLIST
+876 RFFIST
-882 KYLESNLYDFKV
+882 KYLDSNFYDFEV

-906 NNGLTVTEGEGEL
+906 NNGLNVTEGEGEL

-936 YEVTQFPKHGK
+936 YEVIQFPKHGI
-947 LKLIHFSGS
+947 LKFTNFSGLC
-956 FESNDN
+956 ENNSN
-962 LTTFTNKDITDKH
+962 LITFTNKDITDKC
-975 LMYMHDDSETAF
+975 LMYVHDDSETMF
-987 DEFLVRASSEESGK
+987 DEFHVRAFSKEPGK
-1001 WANFDSEVE
+1001 GTNFDPGAE
-1010 PLSVEIRFNISVQL
+1010 PLSVEIRFCISVQL

-1035 KIFNIV
+1035 KIFDVV

-1086 HRLYQFKQADLEQK
+1086 HKLYQFKQVDLEQK
-1100 QVLFIHRGADFGRFV
+1100 QVLFIHHGADFGRFV

-1122 HYTSSL
+1122 HYTSLL
-1128 LEVSATDPYVR
+1128 LEVNATDPYVK

-1156 TTANLSAI
+1156 STANLSAT

-1170 NDHEITYEI
+1170 NDHELTYEI
-1179 LSFPKYGRIYVNNLL
+1179 LSFPKYGRIYVHNVLM
-1194 TDSFTQ
+1194 DSFTQ
-1200 LDLIKRYVTY
+1200 LDLIKGYVTY
-1210 RHDDSNNLIDTFNF
+1210 RHDDSNNLMDTVNF
-1224 TVHARDVHLDAGVH
+1224 TVRAGDAHLSAGLQIRV
-1238 VRIYLESHQ
+1238 YLESQ
-1247 WPPRIV
+1247 QKPPRIM

-1271 KLQVVHENTSPSEI
+1271 KLQVVHENSSPSEI
-1285 VFTVRQLPVHGYI
+1285 VFTVRQVPVRGYI

-1305 SYLGAD
+1305 SYLSSD
-1311 QRPVLSFT
+1311 QGPALSFT

-1331 QTVSDQLDDRFS
+1331 QTVSDQLEDHFI

-1369 EVQNFTVI
+1369 EVQNFTVL

-1392 SRHFAGLSCEFILI
+1392 SRHFAGLSCEFILTE
-1406 DQPKHGY
+1406 QPKHGY
-1413 IENSG
+1413 VENSRL
-1418 VPGIKLSTFTRKQV
+1418 PGMKLTSFTRKQV

-1437 YYVHDGSEELMD
+1437 YYVHDDSEELMD
-1449 NFTMIVNNT
+1449 SFTVIVNNT
-1458 ELWKQSLPQTVF
+1458 ELWKRSLPQTVF

-1480 PVVKVNRILRVWVG
+1480 PIVKANRILQVWVG

-1514 ELIYSITP
+1514 ELVYSITP
-1522 PSNGHLALKF
+1522 PSNGHLALKS
-1532 SPNKSILSFTQAHIM
+1532 SPSKSILTFTQAHIT

-1562 FNFQVTD
+1562 FSFQVTD
-1569 GLNFAPRQ
+1569 GLNCAPRQ
-1577 IFSITARKLVIS
+1577 IFSVTARTLVIS

-1599 PGSRKPISR
+1599 PGSRKPISQ

-1628 MIVTSPKLGR
+1628 VVVTSPKLGR
-1638 LIRVNSDNTTQE
+1638 LIRVDSDDTTQE
-1650 ILSFTQSMV
+1650 IFSFTQSMV

-1664 MYEHLDAESAGWSA
+1664 MYEHLHAESADWSA
-1678 EDFFTFTVFS
+1678 EDFFTFTVSS
-1688 PPSALDLQV
+1688 PPSALDIQMFHVL
-1697 FNIVISYD
+1697 ISYEID
-1705 ITRHDQNSRLLANT
+1705 RHDQNSRLLANT
-1719 GAIVQ
+1719 GVVVQ
-1724 EGGRVLINRTNLD
+1724 EGGRVIINRTNLD

-1746 EVQRSMYEVWYQ
+1746 DVQRSMYEVWYQ
-1758 VVSLP
+1758 VLSLP

-1771 ERNIT
+1771 ERNVT
-1776 KEKPN
+1776 HEKPN
-1781 FSQYILNKFG
+1781 FSQYVLDKFG

-1810 WLNLKSKSATK
+1810 WLNLKSKPAKK
-1821 PHSEVLEE
+1821 PDSEVLEE

-1835 VPVNDQAPEL
+1835 FPVNDQSPEL

-1860 LLGSENLKVEDL
+1860 VLGAENLKVEDL
-1872 DNVPAELKYTIVSN
+1872 DNAPAELKYTIISN
-1886 PNNGYLAMKS
+1886 PNNGYLAMES
-1896 NLSVS
+1896 NLNVS

-1948 IPVALV
+1948 IPIALV
-1954 LVNLTN
+1954 LVNLTD
-1960 VALPQGQTSVTITNV
+1960 VVLPQGQTSVTITDV

-1983 KSTTIMYEITQPLK
+1983 KSTNIMYEITQPLK

-2006 QVTEFEQADLYS
+2006 QVTKFEQADLYS

-2026 NLTASK
+2026 NLTASS

-2053 TVKPLVRV
+2053 TVKPLVQIIS
-2061 VPDMQI
+2061 DLQI
-2067 SNQAAYKFRSS
+2067 SNQAAYKFGSS

-2108 KRFVN
+2108 KRFVD
-2113 DAVFEDIQTFTQ
+2113 DAVFEDIQVFTQ
-2125 ADIDSGVV
+2125 ADIDSGVL

-2159 VQPAVGCFQYSI
+2159 VQPAIGCFQYSI
-2171 VPYSPPLVQGFTTDV
+2171 VPHSRPLVQGLTTEV
-2186 SSITSTTAL
+2186 PFVTSTTTF
-2195 KIHTTS
+2195 KTHSTS
-2201 KDKAPASSQNEE
+2201 KDAALSPSQNEE
-2213 PTVAQQKTGPTMW
+2213 PAVAPQKSEPTIW
-2226 PAQHHWGSLH
+2226 PGQNHWENLH
-2236 EEGPLLN
+2236 EGSPLLN
-2243 LALGTSGSAG
+2243 QAVGTTASVELKP
-2253 TKITTQV
+2253 TNQV

-2265 REQAGES
+2265 REQASE
-2272 SNPWYIIIPVVLV
+2272 SNPWYIIIPLVLV

-2290 VAVISVC
+2290 VAVTSVC
-2297 ILLMCQKKEKTKP
+2297 ILLMCKKKEKTKP
-2310 LVKSQTEAVL
+2310 SVKSQTDAVL
-2320 SSPDRCLERSLTVPS
+2320 SSTDRCLERSLTVPT
-2335 VTVTPLLKGAERSTA
+2335 VTVTPLLKGTETSTG
-2350 STFMAVRHEQLL
+2350 STSVAVKHEQLL
-2362 PAVASPTVERSLQNS
+2362 PTVVSPTTERLFFNCCS
-2377 WLNLDPEMIQ
+2377 IF
-2387 YCRRT
+2387 YCF
-2392 NPTLKRD
+2392 L
-2399 QYWV
+2399 

>member
-1 MAGGRGA
+1 MAGSGGGG
-8 SVPAALLPLALL
+8 PAAVLVLLAVLLPP
-20 LAASRAAVAVSFY
+20 AARPGPAVSFY
-33 GDSFVELNMAEASS
+33 GDSFVKLNMAEASS
-47 QTSLQLQFRTSKPHG
+47 QTSVQLRFRTNKPHG

-84 LRINFGVGER
+84 LRINFGLGEQ
-94 VLHSHQRSQ
+94 VLHSQQRSQ
-103 LNDLAWHLVELHHEH
+103 LNDLFWHLVELHHER

-123 VVDKHDRTSA
+123 VIDKHDRTTA
-133 KMPGILYELNIDY
+133 KMPGIHYELNIDY
-146 GFYVGGTSKLDVPYL
+146 GFYIGGTSKLRVPYL
-161 VGALPSF
+161 TGALPNF
-168 RGCIDDVSFN
+168 RGCMDNVLFN

-184 PLRPSPGFKNVHEVL
+184 PLRSPGFKNVHEVS

-224 FPSWNV
+224 FPLWNV
-230 DDEGILEF
+230 DDGGIMEY

-252 PGQAGDFI
+252 PGQTGDFI
-260 AMEMEHGLIKAYVGK
+260 AMEMEDGLIKAYVGK
-275 HKSRTQLFSRRSV
+275 HKSRTQLSSCTSV

-303 YLQLTLDEETVKKSL
+303 YLQLTVDEETVKKLL
-318 PPHSKLPLLKG
+318 PPHSKLPLLKE

-393 ESAFHANL
+393 ERAFNKNL

-406 VKNPTVKAAPTFA
+406 VKNSTVKAIPTFA
-419 ISPES
+419 VSPES
-424 SVSLGKEDKSHLLV
+424 SVSLGKENKSQLLV
-438 LSNLIVLE
+438 LNNLVVLE

-453 SKHIKVNLDFQKL
+453 SKHIKVNLDFRKL

-476 IKQPPSH
+476 IKEPPFH
-483 GDLKLDVEP
+483 GDLKRGVEL
-492 AQEVNTFTMQDV
+492 AQGVNTFSLQDL
-504 WKGKILYVHDG
+504 WQGKILYVHDG

-521 YFNFSISTSSERIVP
+521 YFNFSIYASSEKTVP
-536 PYLQGNEQHVFN
+536 PYLQGNEQHVFS

-553 VNDAPE
+553 VNDEPE

-568 LLLEN
+568 LVLEN

-615 PGKAITTFSN
+615 PGKAISTFSN

-630 GTVFFVHTGVKNSRI
+630 GTIFFVPTGVRNSRI
-645 VLRASDGEKVSNT
+645 ALRASDGEKVSNT

-670 RVVNNSGITLLQGVT
+670 RVVKNSGMKIFQGST
-685 ALITS
+685 ALITA
-690 RHLAVETNANL
+690 RQLAVETNAHL
-701 QELEI
+701 QELEV
-706 RYEITEPPQFG
+706 RYEITKPPLFG
-717 EVQRQHSRGEWKRV
+717 EVQRQLSRGEWKQV
-731 SSFSQRPV
+731 SSFSQRSV
-739 QRSRVRYCSTFKE
+739 QRGRVRYSSTFKGS
-752 IQLENVTDQ
+752 QLQNVTDQ

-768 GNRISEEHTFP
+768 GDILSEEHTFSV
-779 IKVKWLRYS
+779 KVKWLRYS
-788 LVKHAPLEIEKSRK
+788 LLKYAPLEIEKSKK
-802 KYLNSDNLFAVIV
+802 KYLNSDNLFAVVV
-815 DLEIPEDELHFKLLS
+815 DLEVPEDELHFKLMS
-830 LPKNGQILLND
+830 LPKNGQVLLND

-848 VFSQKDITDQ
+848 IFSQKDITDQ

-870 DNCDSF
+870 DNHDSF
-876 RFLIST
+876 QFIIST
-882 KYLESNLYDFKV
+882 KYLESNLYDFDV
-894 YIKSDFRNIILT
+894 YIKSDFRNLILT
-906 NNGLTVTEGEGEL
+906 NNGLIVTEGEGEL

-930 DNKTFQ
+930 DNKSFQ
-936 YEVTQFPKHGK
+936 YKVIQFPKHGK
-947 LKLIHFSGS
+947 LKLTDFSGS
-956 FESNDN
+956 FESKDN
-962 LTTFTNKDITDKH
+962 LTTFTSKDITDKR
-975 LMYMHDDSETAF
+975 LMYVHDDSETAF
-987 DEFLVRASSEESGK
+987 DEFLVRASSEDSGK
-1001 WANFDSEVE
+1001 QTNFDVEVE
-1010 PLSVEIRFNISVQL
+1010 PLSVEMRFNISVQL
-1024 KNDEKPVRVID
+1024 KNDEKPIRVID
-1035 KIFNIV
+1035 KIFNVV

-1086 HRLYQFKQADLEQK
+1086 HRLYQFKQVDLEQK
-1100 QVLFIHRGADFGRFV
+1100 QVLFIHHGADFGRFV

-1122 HYTSSL
+1122 HYTSLL
-1128 LEVSATDPYVR
+1128 LEVNATDPYVR

-1156 TTANLSAI
+1156 TIANLSAF
-1164 TNQDIR
+1164 TNQDVR
-1170 NDHEITYEI
+1170 NDREITYEI
-1179 LSFPKYGRIYVNNLL
+1179 FSFPKYGRIYVNNLL
-1194 TDSFTQ
+1194 VDSFTQ
-1200 LDLIKRYVTY
+1200 LDLTKGYVTY
-1210 RHDDSNNLIDTFNF
+1210 RHDDSNNLIDTFDF
-1224 TVHARDVHLDAGVH
+1224 MVRARDVHLNAAMCI
-1238 VRIYLESHQ
+1238 RIYLESHQ

-1271 KLQVVHENTSPSEI
+1271 KLQVVHENSSPSEI

-1319 QQDVDEGKVQYV
+1319 QQDIDEGKVQYV
-1331 QTVSDQLDDRFS
+1331 QTVPEHLDDCFS
-1343 LDVTNGVRTVS
+1343 LDVTNGIRT
-1354 GIEISVDIIPRMIPL
+1354 
-1369 EVQNFTVI
+1369 
-1377 EGGSKALVEDYLKIS
+1377 
-1392 SRHFAGLSCEFILI
+1392 
-1406 DQPKHGY
+1406 
-1413 IENSG
+1413 
-1418 VPGIKLSTFTRKQV
+1418 V

-1437 YYVHDGSEELMD
+1437 YYIHDDSEELVD
-1449 NFTMIVNNT
+1449 NFTVIVNNT

-1480 PVVKVNRILRVWVG
+1480 PVVKMNRILQVWVG
-1494 SVTEIT
+1494 SITEIT
-1500 IDDLCAEDKDSSPS
+1500 IDDLCAEDKDSSPE
-1514 ELIYSITP
+1514 ELMYSITL
-1522 PSNGHLALKF
+1522 PSNGHVALKS
-1532 SPNKSILSFTQAHIM
+1532 SPNESILNFTQAHVI

-1562 FNFQVTD
+1562 FSFQVTD

-1577 IFSITARKLVIS
+1577 IFSITARMLVIS
-1589 LEVNKGLGVF
+1589 LEVNRGLGVF

-1608 HDLKAVTNDVTNAGN
+1608 HDLKAVTSDVTNAGN

-1628 MIVTSPKLGR
+1628 MIITSPKLGR
-1638 LIRVNSDNTTQE
+1638 LIKVNSDNTTQE
-1650 ILSFTQSMV
+1650 TISFTQSMV

-1664 MYEHLDAESAGWSA
+1664 MYEHLHAKSADWST
-1678 EDFFTFTVFS
+1678 EDFFTFTVSS
-1688 PPSALDLQV
+1688 PPSTLDLQV
-1697 FNIVISYD
+1697 FHIVISYE
-1705 ITRHDQNSRLLANT
+1705 ITRHDWNSRLLANT

-1724 EGGRVLINRTNLD
+1724 EGGKVLINRTNLD

-1746 EVQRSMYEVWYQ
+1746 EVQRSVYEVWYE

-1763 QHGMIVVG
+1763 QHGFIVVG
-1771 ERNIT
+1771 ERNVT

-1781 FSQYILNKFG
+1781 FSQYMLNRFG
-1791 IMYIHDNSESLN
+1791 IVYVHDNSESVN
-1803 DNFTFAV
+1803 DNFAFAV
-1810 WLNLKSKSATK
+1810 WLNLKSKSAMK
-1821 PHSEVLEE
+1821 PHSEALEE
-1829 MFNITV
+1829 IFNITI
-1835 VPVNDQAPEL
+1835 VPVNDQVPEL
-1845 KTKRLHLKVL
+1845 KTKKLHLKVL

-1860 LLGSENLKVEDL
+1860 VLGSEHLKVEDL
-1872 DNVPAELKYTIVSN
+1872 DNAPAELKYTIVSN

-1901 IKDFTQA
+1901 IKEFTQA
-1908 DVDSGKVWFV
+1908 DVDNGKVWFV

-1938 PLYKLFSLEV
+1938 PIYKLFSLEV
-1948 IPVALV
+1948 VPFALV

-1975 QLSAVTNG
+1975 ELSAITNG
-1983 KSTTIMYEITQPLK
+1983 KSTNIIYEITKPLK

-2006 QVTEFEQADLYS
+2006 QVTKFEQADLYS

-2032 EVLEFMLFTAEGN
+2032 EVLEFMLSTAESN
-2045 LTGQVLNI
+2045 LTGQILNI
-2053 TVKPLVRV
+2053 TAKPLVQV
-2061 VPDMQI
+2061 VPDLQI
-2067 SNQAAYKFRSS
+2067 SNQATYKFRSS

-2084 LANLTNSNPR
+2084 LASLTNSNPI
-2094 FEVIVPPSHGRIVK
+2094 FEVIVPPSYGRIIK

-2113 DAVFEDIQTFTQ
+2113 DTVFEDTQTFTQ

-2133 LLDIDTNMTGIDLLN
+2133 LLDIDTNMTGLDLLN

-2153 ILRADA
+2153 ILRAHA
-2159 VQPAVGCFQYSI
+2159 VQPAVSYFEYSI
-2171 VPYSPPLVQGFTTDV
+2171 VPYSPPLLQGFTAKV
-2186 SSITSTTAL
+2186 PSISSTTTL
-2195 KIHTTS
+2195 KTPATS
-2201 KDKAPASSQNEE
+2201 KDRAPASSRNEG
-2213 PTVAQQKTGPTMW
+2213 PTVALQKTEPTMW
-2226 PAQHHWGSLH
+2226 SGQNHWGNLH
-2236 EEGPLLN
+2236 KESPLLN
-2243 LALGTSGSAG
+2243 LPVGTSGSAG
-2253 TKITTQV
+2253 TRTTTQV
-2260 NARSP
+2260 NVRSP
-2265 REQAGES
+2265 RGQAGES
-2272 SNPWYIIIPVVLV
+2272 SNPWYIVIPLVLV

-2290 VAVISVC
+2290 VAVVSVC

-2310 LVKSQTEAVL
+2310 LVRSQTAVVL
-2320 SSPDRCLERSLTVPS
+2320 SSPDGCLERSLTVPS
-2335 VTVTPLLKGAERSTA
+2335 VTVTPLLKGSEGGTSV
-2350 STFMAVRHEQLL
+2350 AVRHEQLL
-2362 PAVASPTVERSLQNS
+2362 PAAVNPTVERSLQNC
-2377 WLNLDPEMIQ
+2377 WLSLDPEMIQ

-2392 NPTLKRD
+2392 NPALKSN

>member
-1 MAGGRGA
+1 L
-8 SVPAALLPLALL
+8 S
-20 LAASRAAVAVSFY
+20 VSFY
-33 GDSFVELNMAEASS
+33 GDSFVALNVAEASS
-47 QTSLQLQFRTSKPHG
+47 QTTLQLRFQTSKPHG

-73 CLMELR
+73 CLMELH
-79 SGNLQ
+79 SGKLR
-84 LRINFGVGER
+84 LRINFGMGER
-94 VLHSHQRSQ
+94 VLHSQQRTQ
-103 LNDLAWHLVELHHEH
+103 LNDLAWHMVELRHER

-123 VVDKHDRTSA
+123 VIDKHDRTSA
-133 KMPGILYELNIDY
+133 KMPGILYELNIDH
-146 GFYVGGTSKLDVPYL
+146 GFYVGGTSELDVPYL
-161 VGALPSF
+161 VGALPNF
-168 RGCIDDVSFN
+168 RGCIDDLSFN

-184 PLRPSPGFKNVHEVL
+184 PLRPSPGFKTVHEVS

-224 FPSWNV
+224 FPLWNLGG
-230 DDEGILEF
+230 EGILEYA
-238 TLQTSAARGLLLYH
+238 LQTSAARGLLLYH

-260 AMEMEHGLIKAYVGK
+260 AMEIEDGLIKAYIGR
-275 HKSRTQLFSRRSV
+275 HQSRILLSSRRSV

-303 YLQLTLDEETVKKSL
+303 YLQLTLDEETVKKSF
-318 PPHSKLPLLKG
+318 PPQKKLPLLKG
-329 SLFVGGVDDSTRSE
+329 SLFVGGIDDSTRSE
-343 VIKLELTSVSGKYAR
+343 AVKLELASVSGKYAR

-379 NVLVTKDISAGCET
+379 NVLVTKDISAGCEM
-393 ESAFHANL
+393 ESAFNTDL

-406 VKNPTVKAAPTFA
+406 VKYPTVKAAPTFA

-424 SVSLGKEDKSHLLV
+424 SVSLGQEDKSHLLV

-453 SKHIKVNLDFQKL
+453 SKHIKVNFDFQKF
-466 GIHQSQILFE
+466 GIHQSEVLFE
-476 IKQPPSH
+476 IKEPPSH
-483 GDLKLDVEP
+483 GNLKLDIEP
-492 AQEVNTFTMQDV
+492 MQEVNTFTMQDL
-504 WKGKILYVHDG
+504 WQGKILYVHGG

-521 YFNFSISTSSERIVP
+521 YFNFSISTSSRKSVP
-536 PYLQGNEQHVFN
+536 LYLQGNEQYVFS
-548 ITVTP
+548 ITITP

-583 KVLDKDTDPVDL
+583 KVLDNDTDPLGL

-615 PGKAITTFSN
+615 PEKAITTFSN
-625 EDLRE
+625 EDLRK
-630 GTVFFVHTGVKNSRI
+630 GNIFFVHTGVKNSRI

-670 RVVNNSGITLLQGVT
+670 QVVSSSGIKLLQGAA
-685 ALITS
+685 ALITH

-717 EVQRQHSRGEWKRV
+717 EVQRQHSKGEWKQV
-731 SSFSQRPV
+731 NSFSQRSL
-739 QRSRVRYCSTFKE
+739 QRSRVRYYSTFKK
-752 IQLENVTDQ
+752 IQPENVTDQ

-768 GNRISEEHTFP
+768 GNSISREFVFP
-779 IKVKWLRYS
+779 IQVKWLRYS
-788 LVKHAPLEIEKSRK
+788 LLKYTPLEIEKSKK
-802 KYLNSDNLFAVIV
+802 KYLNSDNLFAVLV
-815 DLEIPEDELHFKLLS
+815 DLEIPEEELHFKLLS
-830 LPKNGQILLND
+830 LPKSGQILLND

-876 RFLIST
+876 KFLIST
-882 KYLESNLYDFKV
+882 KYLESNFYDFEV
-894 YIKSDFRNIILT
+894 CVKSDFRNIMLT
-906 NNGLTVTEGEGEL
+906 NSGLTVTEGEGEL
-919 ITSTKLFVQTP
+919 ITSSKLFVQTL
-930 DNKTFQ
+930 DNKTFK
-936 YEVTQFPKHGK
+936 YKVLKFPKHGK
-947 LKLIHFSGS
+947 LKLINFSGS
-956 FESNDN
+956 VESNDN
-962 LTTFTNKDITDKH
+962 LTTFTNKDITDKS
-975 LMYMHDDSETAF
+975 LMYVHDDSETVF
-987 DEFLVRASSEESGK
+987 DEFLVRASSEVSGEL
-1001 WANFDSEVE
+1001 ANFDPEGGS
-1010 PLSVEIRFNISVQL
+1010 LSVEIRFNISVQL
-1024 KNDEKPVRVID
+1024 KNDEKPVRVVD
-1035 KIFNIV
+1035 KVFNIV

-1054 YHDPDSDFD
+1054 YHDPDSDFE

-1074 SNGDLVLTNDTL
+1074 SNGDLVLTNDSL

-1122 HYTSSL
+1122 HYTSFL
-1128 LEVSATDPYVR
+1128 LEVNATDPYVR

-1149 KGKEETV
+1149 KGKEEIV
-1156 TTANLSAI
+1156 ATANLSAI

-1170 NDHEITYEI
+1170 NDREIIYEI
-1179 LSFPKYGRIYVNNLL
+1179 STYPKYGMICVNNLMM
-1194 TDSFTQ
+1194 DSFTQ
-1200 LDLIKRYVTY
+1200 LDLIKGYVTY

-1224 TVHARDVHLDAGVH
+1224 TVHAKDVHLDAGVH

-1253 NKNNLLVEEGKP
+1253 NNNSLLVEEGKP

-1271 KLQVVHENTSPSEI
+1271 KLQVAHENSSPSEI
-1285 VFTVRQLPVHGYI
+1285 VYTVRQLPVHGYI
-1298 RKFSSEE
+1298 RKFSSEG

-1311 QRPVLSFT
+1311 QKPVLTFT

-1331 QTVSDQLDDRFS
+1331 QTVSDQLNDRFC
-1343 LDVTNGVRTVS
+1343 LDVTNGVQTVS

-1369 EVQNFTVI
+1369 EVQNFTVF

-1392 SRHFAGLSCEFILI
+1392 SRHFAGLSCEFILVE
-1406 DQPKHGY
+1406 QPKHGY
-1413 IENSG
+1413 VENSH
-1418 VPGIKLSTFTRKQV
+1418 VPGIKLTKFTRKQV

-1437 YYVHDGSEELMD
+1437 YYIHDDSEELTD
-1449 NFTMIVNNT
+1449 NFTVIVNNT

-1470 VTVTAVNDEA
+1470 VTIIAVNDEA
-1480 PVVKVNRILRVWVG
+1480 PVIKVNRILQVWVG

-1500 IDDLCAEDKDSSPS
+1500 VDDLCAEDKDSSPS

-1522 PSNGHLALKF
+1522 PSNGHLALKY
-1532 SPNKSILSFTQAHIM
+1532 SPNKSILSFTQAHII

-1562 FNFQVTD
+1562 FNFQITD

-1577 IFSITARKLVIS
+1577 IFSITARTLVIS
-1589 LEVNKGLGVF
+1589 LEVNKGLRIF
-1599 PGSRKPISR
+1599 PGSRKPISQQ
-1608 HDLKAVTNDVTNAGN
+1608 DLKAVTNDVTNAGN

-1659 DEGVI
+1659 NEGVI

-1678 EDFFTFTVFS
+1678 EDFFMFTASS

-1697 FNIVISYD
+1697 FHIVISYE
-1705 ITRHDQNSRLLANT
+1705 ITRHDRNSPLLANT
-1719 GAIVQ
+1719 GTIVQ
-1724 EGGRVLINRTNLD
+1724 EGGRVLINKTNLD

-1763 QHGMIVVG
+1763 LHGMIIVG
-1771 ERNIT
+1771 ERNVT

-1781 FSQYILNKFG
+1781 FSQHILNTFG
-1791 IMYIHDNSESLN
+1791 IVYVHDNSESLN

-1829 MFNITV
+1829 IFNITV

-1860 LLGSENLKVEDL
+1860 VLGSENLKVEDL
-1872 DNVPAELKYTIVSN
+1872 DNNPAELKYTIVSN

-1896 NLSVS
+1896 NLSIS
-1901 IKDFTQA
+1901 IQDFTQA
-1908 DVDSGKVWFV
+1908 DIDNGRVWFV

-1948 IPVALV
+1948 IPIAVV

-1960 VALPQGQTSVTITNV
+1960 VALPQGETSVIITNV

-1983 KSTTIMYEITQPLK
+1983 KSTNIMYEITQPLK

-2006 QVTEFEQADLYS
+2006 QVTKFEQADLYL

-2026 NLTASK
+2026 NLTVFE
-2032 EVLEFMLFTAEGN
+2032 EVLEFMIFTAESN
-2045 LTGQVLNI
+2045 LTGQMLNI
-2053 TVKPLVRV
+2053 TMKPLVQV
-2061 VPDMQI
+2061 VSDMQI
-2067 SNQAAYKFRSS
+2067 SNKAVYKFRSS

-2125 ADIDSGVV
+2125 ADIDRGVV

-2153 ILRADA
+2153 MLRADD
-2159 VQPAVGCFQYSI
+2159 VQPAVGHFEYSI
-2171 VPYSPPLVQGFTTDV
+2171 VPCSPQLVQGFTAEV
-2186 SSITSTTAL
+2186 PFITSVTTS

-2201 KDKAPASSQNEE
+2201 KDNAPVSSHNEE
-2213 PTVAQQKTGPTMW
+2213 PTVAPQKTVPSIW
-2226 PAQHHWGSLH
+2226 PGQNRWGNLH

-2243 LALGTSGSAG
+2243 LAVGTRGSAG
-2253 TKITTQV
+2253 AETTDQV
-2260 NARSP
+2260 DAKSP
-2265 REQAGES
+2265 RAAGES
-2272 SNPWYIIIPVVLV
+2272 SSPWYIIIPMVLV

-2290 VAVISVC
+2290 IAVISVC
-2297 ILLMCQKKEKTKP
+2297 ILLMCQKKEKAKP
-2310 LVKSQTEAVL
+2310 GVKNQTDVIV
-2320 SSPDRCLERSLTVPS
+2320 SSPGHCLERSLTVPT
-2335 VTVTPLLKGAERSTA
+2335 VTVTPLLKGVEQNTA
-2350 STFMAVRHEQLL
+2350 STPVAVRHEQLL
-2362 PAVASPTVERSLQNS
+2362 PTVVSPTVEPPLQNS

-2387 YCRRT
+2387 YCRKT
-2392 NPTLKRD
+2392 NPTLKRN

>member
-1 MAGGRGA
+1 L
-8 SVPAALLPLALL
+8 S
-20 LAASRAAVAVSFY
+20 VSFY
-33 GDSFVELNMAEASS
+33 GDSFVELNVVEASS
-47 QTSLQLQFRTSKPHG
+47 QTSLQLQFRTSKAQG
-62 LLFLAAGKKDY
+62 LLFLAAGKTDY

-79 SGNLQ
+79 SGYVQ
-84 LRINFGVGER
+84 LRINFGAGER
-94 VLHSHQRSQ
+94 VLHSRQRSQ

-118 DNVTL
+118 DNITL
-123 VVDKHDRTSA
+123 VIDKHDRTSA

-146 GFYVGGTSKLDVPYL
+146 GFYIGGISELDVPYL

-168 RGCIDDVSFN
+168 RGCIDDVLFN

-184 PLRPSPGFKNVHEVL
+184 PLRPSPGFKNIHEVS
-199 VGCSDEFFAGEDEPI
+199 VGCSDEFFAGEEEPI
-214 SFFSSRSYVS
+214 SFFSSRSFVS
-224 FPSWNV
+224 FLSWNMG
-230 DDEGILEF
+230 DEGIFEY
-238 TLQTSAARGLLLYH
+238 TLQTSEARGLLLYH

-260 AMEMEHGLIKAYVGK
+260 AMEMDDGLIRAYVGK
-275 HKSRTQLFSRRSV
+275 HKHRTNLSSRRSV

-329 SLFVGGVDDSTRSE
+329 SLFVGGVDDRIRSE
-343 VIKLELTSVSGKYAR
+343 LIRLELISVSGKYAR
-358 GGSFKGCLRDLKAN
+358 GGSFKGCLRNLKAN
-372 SEKKSLK
+372 SEKKSLR
-379 NVLVTKDISAGCET
+379 NVLVTKDISAGCEM
-393 ESAFHANL
+393 ESAFNTNL

-406 VKNPTVKAAPTFA
+406 VKNPTVKAAPVFA
-419 ISPES
+419 ISHES
-424 SVSLGKEDKSHLLV
+424 SVSLGKEDKIHLLL

-446 GGQASLE
+446 GGQTLLE
-453 SKHIKVNLDFQKL
+453 SKHIKVNLDFEKI

-476 IKQPPSH
+476 IKEPPSH
-483 GDLKLDVEP
+483 GELKLNVGP
-492 AQEVNTFTMQDV
+492 VQELSTFTLQDV
-504 WKGKILYVHDG
+504 LQGKILYVHDG

-521 YFNFSISTSSERIVP
+521 YFNFSISTSSEKILP
-536 PYLQGNEQHVFN
+536 PYLQGNSQYMFS

-568 LLLEN
+568 LLIEN

-583 KVLDKDTDPVDL
+583 KVLDKDTDSQSL

-609 LENSKH
+609 LENSKD
-615 PGKAITTFSN
+615 PGKAITAFSN

-645 VLRASDGEKVSNT
+645 VLRANDGEKVSNT
-658 VVLRVMAVPLDY
+658 VVLRVMAIPLDY
-670 RVVNNSGITLLQGVT
+670 RVVNNSGINLLQGVT
-685 ALITS
+685 ALIRP
-690 RHLAVETNANL
+690 RHLAVETNAVL
-701 QELEI
+701 QELEV
-706 RYEITEPPQFG
+706 RYEITEPPKFG
-717 EVQRQHSRGEWKRV
+717 QVQRQHSKGEWKQV
-731 SSFSQRPV
+731 SSFSQRSL

-761 FKFKVSI
+761 FKFKVGI
-768 GNRISEEHTFP
+768 GNRITEEHTFP

-788 LVKHAPLEIEKSRK
+788 LLKYAPLEIEKSNK
-802 KYLNSDNLFAVIV
+802 KYLNSDNLFAVIA

-830 LPKNGQILLND
+830 LPRNGQILLND
-841 QPLKKDS
+841 QPLKKGS
-848 VFSQKDITDQ
+848 VFSQKDITHQ

-870 DNCDSF
+870 DNYDSF

-882 KYLESNLYDFKV
+882 QYLESNLYDFEV
-894 YIKSDFRNIILT
+894 YIKSDLGNIILT
-906 NNGLTVTEGEGEL
+906 NNGLNVTEGEGEL
-919 ITSTKLFVQTP
+919 ITSTKLFVQTL
-930 DNKTFQ
+930 DNTTFQ
-936 YEVTQFPKHGK
+936 YKVIQFPKHGK
-947 LKLIHFSGS
+947 LKLINSSGT
-956 FESNDN
+956 FENDN
-962 LTTFTNKDITDKH
+962 LTTFTNKDMTDQC
-975 LMYMHDDSETAF
+975 LMYVHDDSETAF
-987 DEFLVRASSEESGK
+987 DEFLVRAFSVSGE
-1001 WANFDSEVE
+1001 WVSFDPEVGA
-1010 PLSVEIRFNISVQL
+1010 LSVEIRFNISVQL
-1024 KNDEKPVRVID
+1024 KNDEKPIRVID
-1035 KIFNIV
+1035 KIFNVV

-1074 SNGDLVLTNDTL
+1074 SNGDLVLFNDTF
-1086 HRLYQFKQADLEQK
+1086 HRLYQFKQVDLEQK
-1100 QVLFIHRGADFGRFV
+1100 QVLFLHRGADFGRFV

-1122 HYTSSL
+1122 HYTSLL
-1128 LEVSATDPYVR
+1128 LEVNATDPYVR
-1139 LANNTGLLVQ
+1139 LANNTGLLIQ
-1149 KGKEETV
+1149 KGREETIS
-1156 TTANLSAI
+1156 TANLSVT

-1170 NDHEITYEI
+1170 NDHELTYEI

-1194 TDSFTQ
+1194 MDSFTQ
-1200 LDLIKRYVTY
+1200 LDLIKRHVTY
-1210 RHDDSNNLIDTFNF
+1210 RHDDSNNLIDAFNF
-1224 TVHARDVHLDAGVH
+1224 TVHARDIQMDAEVQ
-1238 VRIYLESHQ
+1238 VRIYLESQ
-1247 WPPRIV
+1247 QQPPRIV

-1271 KLQVVHENTSPSEI
+1271 KLQVVHENSSPSEI
-1285 VFTVRQLPVHGYI
+1285 VFTVRKLPVHGYV

-1305 SYLGAD
+1305 NYLSSD

-1331 QTVSDQLDDRFS
+1331 QTVSDQLEDHFF

-1354 GIEISVDIIPRMIPL
+1354 GIEVSVDIIPRTIPL

-1377 EGGSKALVEDYLKIS
+1377 EGGSKVLGEDYLKIS
-1392 SRHFAGLSCEFILI
+1392 SRHFAGLSCEYILTE
-1406 DQPKHGY
+1406 QPKHGY
-1413 IENSG
+1413 VENSHL
-1418 VPGIKLSTFTRKQV
+1418 PGIKLTTFTGKQV
-1432 EQELI
+1432 GQELI
-1437 YYVHDGSEELMD
+1437 YYVHDDSEELMD
-1449 NFTMIVNNT
+1449 NFTVIVKNT

-1470 VTVTAVNDEA
+1470 VTVIAVNDEG
-1480 PVVKVNRILRVWVG
+1480 PVIKVNRILQVWVG
-1494 SVTEIT
+1494 SVTEVT

-1514 ELIYSITP
+1514 ELVYSITP
-1522 PSNGHLALKF
+1522 PSNGYLALKS
-1532 SPNKSILSFTQAHIM
+1532 SPNKSILSFTQAHIV
-1547 EGQLVFVHNGAMSGG
+1547 EGLLVFVHNGEMSGG

-1569 GLNFAPRQ
+1569 GLNFAPQQ
-1577 IFSITARKLVIS
+1577 IFSITARTVAIS

-1599 PGSRKPISR
+1599 PGSRKPISQ

-1623 RTITF
+1623 RTITY
-1628 MIVTSPKLGR
+1628 MIVTFPKLGR
-1638 LIRVNSDNTTQE
+1638 LIRVNPDDTTQE

-1664 MYEHLDAESAGWSA
+1664 MYEHLHAELTTWRA
-1678 EDFFTFTVFS
+1678 EDFFTFNVSS

-1697 FNIVISYD
+1697 FHIVISYE
-1705 ITRHDQNSRLLANT
+1705 ITRHDWNSRLLANT
-1719 GAIVQ
+1719 GAVVQ
-1724 EGGRVLINRTNLD
+1724 EGGRVLINKTNLD

-1746 EVQRSMYEVWYQ
+1746 DVQRSMYEVWYQ
-1758 VVSLP
+1758 VVCLP
-1763 QHGMIVVG
+1763 QHGMIAVG

-1781 FSQYILNKFG
+1781 FSQYVLNKFG
-1791 IMYIHDNSESLN
+1791 IVYIHDNSESLN
-1803 DNFTFAV
+1803 DSFTFAV

-1821 PHSEVLEE
+1821 PRSEVLEE

-1835 VPVNDQAPEL
+1835 FPLNDRSPEL

-1860 LLGSENLKVEDL
+1860 MLGSENLKVEDL
-1872 DNVPAELKYTIVSN
+1872 DNAPAELKYTIVSN

-1908 DVDSGKVWFV
+1908 DVDSGEVWFV

-1948 IPVALV
+1948 IPITIV

-1960 VALPQGQTSVTITNV
+1960 VALPQGQTSITITNV

-1983 KSTTIMYEITQPLK
+1983 KSTNIMYEITQPLK

-2006 QVTEFEQADLYS
+2006 RVTKFEQADLYS
-2018 GRLSYHLT
+2018 GRLFYHLT

-2053 TVKPLVRV
+2053 TMKPLVQI
-2061 VPDMQI
+2061 VPDLQV
-2067 SNQAAYKFRSS
+2067 SNQAAYKFESS

-2084 LANLTNSNPR
+2084 LGNLTNSNPR

-2113 DAVFEDIQTFTQ
+2113 DTVFEDTQTFTQ
-2125 ADIDSGVV
+2125 TDIDNGDL
-2133 LLDIDTNMTGIDLLN
+2133 LLDVDTNMTGIDLLN

-2171 VPYSPPLVQGFTTDV
+2171 VPHSPPLIPSIRTEVPFVTSMTT
-2186 SSITSTTAL
+2186 L
-2195 KIHTTS
+2195 KVHTTS
-2201 KDKAPASSQNEE
+2201 EAQAAATSQNEE
-2213 PTVAQQKTGPTMW
+2213 PAAAPQKTEPTMW
-2226 PAQHHWGSLH
+2226 PEQNRWGNLH
-2236 EEGPLLN
+2236 EEGALLK
-2243 LALGTSGSAG
+2243 LAMGTSVSEELKTTNQVSAE
-2253 TKITTQV
+2253 T
-2260 NARSP
+2260 P
-2265 REQAGES
+2265 RAQADES
-2272 SNPWYIIIPVVLV
+2272 SNAWYIIIPLVLV

-2290 VAVISVC
+2290 VAVTSMC
-2297 ILLMCQKKEKTKP
+2297 ILLMYQKKEKTKP
-2310 LVKSQTEAVL
+2310 LVRSQTDAVL
-2320 SSPDRCLERSLTVPS
+2320 SSPDRHLERSLAVPT
-2335 VTVTPLLKGAERSTA
+2335 VTVTPLLKGPERSTA
-2350 STFMAVRHEQLL
+2350 STFMAGRHEQLFH
-2362 PAVASPTVERSLQNS
+2362 AVVSPTVERTLQNS
-2377 WLNLDPEMIQ
+2377 FLSLDPEMIQ

-2392 NPTLKRD
+2392 NPTLKRS

>member
-1 MAGGRGA
+1 RLFL
-8 SVPAALLPLALL
+8 S
-20 LAASRAAVAVSFY
+20 VSFY
-33 GDSFVELNMAEASS
+33 GDSFVELNVAEAFP
-47 QTSLQLQFRTSKPHG
+47 QTSLQLQFRTSQPQG
-62 LLFLAAGKKDY
+62 LLLLAAGKTDY
-73 CLMELR
+73 CFMELR
-79 SGNLQ
+79 SGYVQ
-84 LRINFGVGER
+84 LRINFGEGEQ
-94 VLHSHQRSQ
+94 VLHSQQRSQ
-103 LNDLAWHLVELHHEH
+103 LNDLAWHLVELHHEQ
-118 DNVTL
+118 DNITL
-123 VVDKHDRTSA
+123 VIDKRDRTSA
-133 KMPGILYELNIDY
+133 KMPGVLYELNIDY
-146 GFYVGGTSKLDVPYL
+146 GFYIGGTGKLDVPYL
-161 VGALPSF
+161 VEALPSF
-168 RGCIDDVSFN
+168 RGCIDAVSFN

-184 PLRPSPGFKNVHEVL
+184 PLRPSPGFKNIHEVS
-199 VGCSDEFFAGEDEPI
+199 VGCSDEFFAGEEEPI
-214 SFFSSRSYVS
+214 SFFSSRSYIS

-230 DDEGILEF
+230 DSEGIFEY
-238 TLQTSAARGLLLYH
+238 TLQTSAACGLLLYH

-260 AMEMEHGLIKAYVGK
+260 AMDMEDGLIKAYFGK
-275 HKSRTQLFSRRSV
+275 HKSRTHLSSRRSV
-288 NDSHWHYIKLKFTAE
+288 NDSHWHYVKLKFTAE

-318 PPHSKLPLLKG
+318 PPQSKLPLLKG
-329 SLFVGGVDDSTRSE
+329 SFFVGGVDDSIRSE
-343 VIKLELTSVSGKYAR
+343 VIKLISVSGKYVR
-358 GGSFKGCLRDLKAN
+358 GGSFKGCLRNLKAN

-379 NVLVTKDISAGCET
+379 NVLVSKDISAGCEMQSSFKT
-393 ESAFHANL
+393 NL
-401 SLEMA
+401 SLETA
-406 VKNPTVKAAPTFA
+406 VKNPPVKAAPVFA
-419 ISPES
+419 ISHES
-424 SVSLGKEDKSHLLV
+424 SISLGKEDKSHLLV
-438 LSNLIVLE
+438 LSNLIVSE
-446 GGQASLE
+446 GEQASLE
-453 SKHIKVNLDFQKL
+453 SQHFKVNLDFQKL
-466 GIHQSQILFE
+466 GINQSQILFD
-476 IKQPPSH
+476 IKEPPSH
-483 GDLKLDVEP
+483 GHLKLNVEP
-492 AQEVNTFTMQDV
+492 LQQVNTFTMEDV
-504 WKGKILYVHDG
+504 WQGKILYVHDG

-521 YFNFSISTSSERIVP
+521 YFNFSISISSEKIA
-536 PYLQGNEQHVFN
+536 YLEGNEQHTFS

-559 ITLPEGNLL
+559 IILPEGNLL
-568 LLLEN
+568 LLLQN
-573 SKKRLTSDLI
+573 SKKRLTDDLI
-583 KVLDKDTDPVDL
+583 KVLDKDTDSVGL
-595 SLSVLGNLNADAGF
+595 RLSVLGNLNADAGF
-609 LENSKH
+609 LENSRH
-615 PGKAITTFSN
+615 PGKAITTFSY
-625 EDLRE
+625 EDLNK

-645 VLRASDGEKVSNT
+645 VLRASDGEKMSNT

-670 RVVNNSGITLLQGVT
+670 RVVNNSGINLLQGVT
-685 ALITS
+685 ALIRP
-690 RHLAVETNANL
+690 RHLAVETNAVL

-706 RYEITEPPQFG
+706 RYEITEPPHFG
-717 EVQRQHSRGEWKRV
+717 QVQRQHSRGLWKQV
-731 SSFSQRPV
+731 SSFSQRSL
-739 QRSRVRYCSTFKE
+739 QRSRVRYCSTFKD
-752 IQLENVTDQ
+752 IQLENVMDQ

-768 GNRISEEHTFP
+768 ENRISEEHTFP
-779 IKVKWLRYS
+779 IKVKWLRYN
-788 LVKHAPLEIEKSRK
+788 LLKHTPLEIEKSKK
-802 KYLNSDNLFAVIV
+802 KYLNSSNLFAVIA

-830 LPKNGQILLND
+830 LPKSGQILLND

-848 VFSQKDITDQ
+848 VFSQKDITDR
-858 KVAYELISRYHE
+858 KVAYELIQYHE
-870 DNCDSF
+870 DYDSF
-876 RFLIST
+876 RFSIST
-882 KYLESNLYDFKV
+882 KYLDSNIYDFEV

-906 NNGLTVTEGEGEL
+906 NNGLNVTEGEGEL

-936 YEVTQFPKHGK
+936 YEVIQFPKHGK
-947 LKLIHFSGS
+947 LKLTNFSGS
-956 FESNDN
+956 FENNGN
-962 LTTFTNKDITDKH
+962 LTTFTNKDITDKC
-975 LMYMHDDSETAF
+975 LMYVHDDSETIF
-987 DEFLVRASSEESGK
+987 DEFLVRAFSKESEKGT
-1001 WANFDSEVE
+1001 NFDPEVE
-1010 PLSVEIRFNISVQL
+1010 PLSVEIRFFISVQL
-1024 KNDEKPVRVID
+1024 KNDEKPVRIID
-1035 KIFNIV
+1035 KIFDIV

-1086 HRLYQFKQADLEQK
+1086 HRLYQFKQVDLEQK
-1100 QVLFIHRGADFGRFV
+1100 QVLFIHHGADFGRFV

-1122 HYTSSL
+1122 HYTSLL
-1128 LEVSATDPYVR
+1128 LEVNATDPYVR

-1156 TTANLSAI
+1156 STSNLSAT

-1170 NDHEITYEI
+1170 NDHELIYEI
-1179 LSFPKYGRIYVNNLL
+1179 LSFPKYGRIYVNNVLM
-1194 TDSFTQ
+1194 DSFTQ
-1200 LDLIKRYVTY
+1200 LDLIKGYVTY
-1210 RHDDSNNLIDTFNF
+1210 KHDDSSNLIDTFNF
-1224 TVHARDVHLDAGVH
+1224 TIHAGDVHLDAGLQ
-1238 VRIYLESHQ
+1238 VRIYLESQ
-1247 WPPRIV
+1247 QQPPTIV

-1271 KLQVVHENTSPSEI
+1271 KLQVGYVLTFKVVHENTSPSEI
-1285 VFTVRQLPVHGYI
+1285 VFTVKQLPVYGYI

-1305 SYLGAD
+1305 SYLSSD
-1311 QRPVLSFT
+1311 QRPTLSFT
-1319 QQDVDEGKVQYV
+1319 QQDVNEGKVQYV
-1331 QTVSDQLDDRFS
+1331 QTVSDQLDDSFF

-1369 EVQNFTVI
+1369 EVQNFTVF

-1392 SRHFAGLSCEFILI
+1392 SGHFAGLSCEFILTE
-1406 DQPKHGY
+1406 QPKHGY
-1413 IENSG
+1413 VENSR
-1418 VPGIKLSTFTRKQV
+1418 VPGKRLATFTRKQV

-1437 YYVHDGSEELMD
+1437 YYVHDDSEELMD
-1449 NFTMIVNNT
+1449 SFTVIVNNT

-1470 VTVTAVNDEA
+1470 VTVTAVNDEV
-1480 PVVKVNRILRVWVG
+1480 PIVKVNRILQVWVD

-1514 ELIYSITP
+1514 ELVYSVTP
-1522 PSNGHLALKF
+1522 PSNGHLALKS
-1532 SPNKSILSFTQAHIM
+1532 SPNKSILTFTQAHIIKG
-1547 EGQLVFVHNGAMSGG
+1547 ELVFVHNGAMSGG

-1569 GLNFAPRQ
+1569 GLNFAPRE
-1577 IFSITARKLVIS
+1577 IFSVTAQMLVIS

-1599 PGSRKPISR
+1599 PGSRKPISQ

-1628 MIVTSPKLGR
+1628 VVVTSPKLGR
-1638 LIRVNSDNTTQE
+1638 LIRVDSDDTTQE
-1650 ILSFTQSMV
+1650 IFSFTQSMV

-1664 MYEHLDAESAGWSA
+1664 MYEHLHAESADWSA
-1678 EDFFTFTVFS
+1678 EDFFTFTVSS
-1688 PPSALDLQV
+1688 PPSALDIQMFHV
-1697 FNIVISYD
+1697 VISYE
-1705 ITRHDQNSRLLANT
+1705 IGRHDQNSRLLANT

-1724 EGGRVLINRTNLD
+1724 EGGRVLINKTNLD

-1746 EVQRSMYEVWYQ
+1746 DVQRSMYEVWYQ
-1758 VVSLP
+1758 VLYLP

-1771 ERNIT
+1771 ERNLT

-1781 FSQYILNKFG
+1781 FSQYVLDKFG
-1791 IMYIHDNSESLN
+1791 IMYIHDNSESLS
-1803 DNFTFAV
+1803 DSFTFAV
-1810 WLNLKSKSATK
+1810 WLNLKSKPATK

-1835 VPVNDQAPEL
+1835 FPVNDQSPEL

-1860 LLGSENLKVEDL
+1860 MLGAENLKVEDL
-1872 DNVPAELKYTIVSN
+1872 DNAPAELKYTIVSN

-1908 DVDSGKVWFV
+1908 DVDSGKIWFV

-1948 IPVALV
+1948 IPIALV

-1960 VALPQGQTSVTITNV
+1960 VALPQGQTSVTITDV

-1983 KSTTIMYEITQPLK
+1983 KSTNIMYEVTQPLK

-2006 QVTEFEQADLYS
+2006 QVTKFEQADLYS

-2026 NLTASK
+2026 NLTASS

-2053 TVKPLVRV
+2053 TAKPLVQIIS
-2061 VPDMQI
+2061 DLQI
-2067 SNQAAYKFRSS
+2067 SNQAAYKFGSS

-2113 DAVFEDIQTFTQ
+2113 DTEFEDIQVFTQ
-2125 ADIDSGVV
+2125 ADIDSGVL

-2171 VPYSPPLVQGFTTDV
+2171 VPHSLPLLQGLTTEV
-2186 SSITSTTAL
+2186 PFVTSTTTFKA
-2195 KIHTTS
+2195 HTTS
-2201 KDKAPASSQNEE
+2201 KDEALASSQNEE
-2213 PTVAQQKTGPTMW
+2213 PATAPQKTEPTMW
-2226 PAQHHWGSLH
+2226 AGQNHWENLH
-2236 EEGPLLN
+2236 EEDPLLN
-2243 LALGTSGSAG
+2243 QAVGTSIYMEL
-2253 TKITTQV
+2253 KTTNQV
-2260 NARSP
+2260 NAQSP

-2272 SNPWYIIIPVVLV
+2272 NPWYIIIPLVLV

-2290 VAVISVC
+2290 VAVTSVC
-2297 ILLMCQKKEKTKP
+2297 ILLMCQKKEKAKP
-2310 LVKSQTEAVL
+2310 LVKSQTDAVL
-2320 SSPDRCLERSLTVPS
+2320 SSTDRCLERSLTVPT

-2350 STFMAVRHEQLL
+2350 STFVAVKPEQLL
-2362 PAVASPTVERSLQNS
+2362 PTVVSPATERYLKNS
-2377 WLNLDPEMIQ
+2377 FLNLDPEMIQ
-2387 YCRRT
+2387 YCRKT
-2392 NPTLKRD
+2392 NPTLKRN

>member
-1 MAGGRGA
+1 MAGGRGV
-8 SVPAALLPLALL
+8 SVPASLLLLALL
-20 LAASRAAVAVSFY
+20 LAASRPAVAVSFY
-33 GDSFVELNMAEASS
+33 GDSFVKLNKVEASS
-47 QTSLQLQFRTSKPHG
+47 QTSLQLRFRTSKPHG

-73 CLMELR
+73 CLMEIR

-84 LRINFGVGER
+84 LRINFGMGER
-94 VLHSHQRSQ
+94 VLHSQQRSQ
-103 LNDLAWHLVELHHEH
+103 LNDLAWHLVELHHDH
-118 DNVTL
+118 DTVTL
-123 VVDKHDRTSA
+123 VIDKHDRTSA

-146 GFYVGGTSKLDVPYL
+146 GFYIGGTSKLDVPYL
-161 VGALPSF
+161 VGALPNF
-168 RGCIDDVSFN
+168 RGCIDDVLFN

-184 PLRPSPGFKNVHEVL
+184 PLRPSPGFKSVHEVS

-224 FPSWNV
+224 FPSWSF
-230 DDEGILEF
+230 DEEGILEY
-238 TLQTSAARGLLLYH
+238 TLQTSAARGLLLFH

-260 AMEMEHGLIKAYVGK
+260 AMEMEDGLIKAYVGK
-275 HKSRTQLFSRRSV
+275 HKSRTQLSSCRSI
-288 NDSHWHYIKLKFTAE
+288 NDSQWHYIKLKFTAE
-303 YLQLTLDEETVKKSL
+303 YLQLTLDKETVEKLL

-329 SLFVGGVDDSTRSE
+329 SLFVGGVDDSIRSE

-379 NVLVTKDISAGCET
+379 NVLVTKDISAGCEM
-393 ESAFHANL
+393 ESAFNTNL
-401 SLEMA
+401 SSEMA
-406 VKNPTVKAAPTFA
+406 VKNPPVKAAPTFA
-419 ISPES
+419 IFPES
-424 SVSLGKEDKSHLLV
+424 SVSLGEEDKSHLLV

-453 SKHIKVNLDFQKL
+453 SKHIKVNVDFQKL

-504 WKGKILYVHDG
+504 WQGKILYVHDG
-515 SEDTYD
+515 SEDPYD
-521 YFNFSISTSSERIVP
+521 YFNFSISTSSKEIVP
-536 PYLQGNEQHVFN
+536 PYLQGNEQHVFS

-609 LENSKH
+609 LENSKY
-615 PGKAITTFSN
+615 PGKVITAFSN

-670 RVVNNSGITLLQGVT
+670 RVVNNSGIELFQGLT
-685 ALITS
+685 ALITP
-690 RHLAVETNANL
+690 RHLAVETSAKL

-706 RYEITEPPQFG
+706 RYEITEAPQFG
-717 EVQRQHSRGEWKRV
+717 EVQRQHSKGEWKRV
-731 SSFSQRPV
+731 SSFSQRSI

-788 LVKHAPLEIEKSRK
+788 LLKHAPLEIEKSKK
-802 KYLNSDNLFAVIV
+802 KYLTSDNLFAVIV

-870 DNCDSF
+870 DNHDSF
-876 RFLIST
+876 RFLIYT
-882 KYLESNLYDFKV
+882 KYLESNLYAFEV
-894 YIKSDFRNIILT
+894 YIKSDLRNIILT
-906 NNGLTVTEGEGEL
+906 NNGLTVTEGEGEI
-919 ITSTKLFVQTP
+919 ITRTKLFVQTL

-936 YEVTQFPKHGK
+936 YKVIQFPKHGK
-947 LKLIHFSGS
+947 LKLINFSGS
-956 FESNDN
+956 FASYDN
-962 LTTFTNKDITDKH
+962 LTTFSSKDIMDKR
-975 LMYMHDDSETAF
+975 LMYVHDDSETAF
-987 DEFLVRASSEESGK
+987 DGFLVRASSEESRK
-1001 WANFDSEVE
+1001 WANFEE

-1035 KIFNIV
+1035 KTFNIV

-1074 SNGDLVLTNDTL
+1074 SNGDLVLSNDTS
-1086 HRLYQFKQADLEQK
+1086 HKLYQFKQADLEQK
-1100 QVLFIHRGADFGRFV
+1100 QVLFLHHGADFGRFV

-1122 HYTSSL
+1122 HYTSLL
-1128 LEVSATDPYVR
+1128 LEVNATDPYVR

-1179 LSFPKYGRIYVNNLL
+1179 LSFPKYGGVYVNNLL
-1194 TDSFTQ
+1194 MDSFTQ
-1200 LDLIKRYVTY
+1200 LDLIKRCVTY
-1210 RHDDSNNLIDTFNF
+1210 RHDDSNNIIDTFNF

-1271 KLQVVHENTSPSEI
+1271 KLQVE
-1285 VFTVRQLPVHGYI
+1285 Q
-1298 RKFSSEE
+1298 
-1305 SYLGAD
+1305 
-1311 QRPVLSFT
+1311 
-1319 QQDVDEGKVQYV
+1319 
-1331 QTVSDQLDDRFS
+1331 
-1343 LDVTNGVRTVS
+1343 
-1354 GIEISVDIIPRMIPL
+1354 
-1369 EVQNFTVI
+1369 
-1377 EGGSKALVEDYLKIS
+1377 
-1392 SRHFAGLSCEFILI
+1392 EFI
-1406 DQPKHGY
+1406 H
-1413 IENSG
+1413 
-1418 VPGIKLSTFTRKQV
+1418 
-1432 EQELI
+1432 
-1437 YYVHDGSEELMD
+1437 YVHDDSEELMD
-1449 NFTMIVNNT
+1449 NFTVIVNNT

-1470 VTVTAVNDEA
+1470 VTVTAVNDEP
-1480 PVVKVNRILRVWVG
+1480 PVIKVNRILQVWVG

-1500 IDDLCAEDKDSSPS
+1500 VDDLCAEDKDSSPS
-1514 ELIYSITP
+1514 ELVYSITP
-1522 PSNGHLALKF
+1522 PSNGHLALKS
-1532 SPNKSILSFTQAHIM
+1532 SPDKSILSFTQAHII

-1562 FNFQVTD
+1562 FSFQVTD

-1577 IFSITARKLVIS
+1577 IFSITAQMLVIS

-1599 PGSRKPISR
+1599 PGSRKPISQ
-1608 HDLKAVTNDVTNAGN
+1608 HDLKAVTNDVTSAGN

-1664 MYEHLDAESAGWSA
+1664 MYEHLHAESLSWSA
-1678 EDFFTFTVFS
+1678 EDLFTFTVLS

-1697 FNIVISYD
+1697 FHIVISYE
-1705 ITRHDQNSRLLANT
+1705 ITRHDRSSHLLANT

-1724 EGGRVLINRTNLD
+1724 EGGRVLINKTNLD
-1737 ASNLLIKLP
+1737 ASNLLFKLP
-1746 EVQRSMYEVWYQ
+1746 EMQRSMYEVWYQ

-1771 ERNIT
+1771 ERNVT

-1791 IMYIHDNSESLN
+1791 IVYVHDNSESLN
-1803 DNFTFAV
+1803 DNFTFVV

-1821 PHSEVLEE
+1821 PNSEVLEE
-1829 MFNITV
+1829 IFNITV

-1860 LLGSENLKVEDL
+1860 VLGSENLKVEDL
-1872 DNVPAELKYTIVSN
+1872 DNAPAELKYTIVSN

-1908 DVDSGKVWFV
+1908 DVDSGQVWFV

-1948 IPVALV
+1948 IPITLV

-1983 KSTTIMYEITQPLK
+1983 KSTNVMYEITEPLK

-2006 QVTEFEQADLYS
+2006 QVTKFEQADLYL

-2053 TVKPLVRV
+2053 TAKPLVQV
-2061 VPDMQI
+2061 THDMQI

-2113 DAVFEDIQTFTQ
+2113 DAVFEDTQTFSQ

-2133 LLDIDTNMTGIDLLN
+2133 LLDIDTNMTDLDLLN

-2153 ILRADA
+2153 ILSANG
-2159 VQPAVGCFQYSI
+2159 VQPAVGCFRYSI
-2171 VPYSPPLVQGFTTDV
+2171 VPYSPPLMQGFPTEV
-2186 SSITSTTAL
+2186 PSITSTTTL

-2201 KDKAPASSQNEE
+2201 KDGAPASSQNEK
-2213 PTVAQQKTGPTMW
+2213 PTVAPQKTGPTMW
-2226 PAQHHWGSLH
+2226 PGQNQWGNVH

-2243 LALGTSGSAG
+2243 LAMGTSGSAV
-2253 TKITTQV
+2253 TKTTTQA
-2260 NARSP
+2260 NARSA
-2265 REQAGES
+2265 REEAGES
-2272 SNPWYIIIPVVLV
+2272 SNPWYIITPLVLV

-2310 LVKSQTEAVL
+2310 LVKNQTDAVL
-2320 SSPDRCLERSLTVPS
+2320 SSPDPCLERSMTVPG
-2335 VTVTPLLKGAERSTA
+2335 VTVTPLLKGVERSTA
-2350 STFMAVRHEQLL
+2350 STFTAVRHEQLL
-2362 PAVASPTVERSLQNS
+2362 PAVVSPTVERSQQNS

-2387 YCRRT
+2387 YCRKT
-2392 NPTLKRD
+2392 NPTLKRN

>member
-1 MAGGRGA
+1 
-8 SVPAALLPLALL
+8 
-20 LAASRAAVAVSFY
+20 SFY
-33 GDSFVELNMAEASS
+33 GASFVELNMVETSS
-47 QTSLQLQFRTSKPHG
+47 QTSLQLRFQTSRPQG
-62 LLFLAAGKKDY
+62 VLFLAAGKKDY

-79 SGNLQ
+79 SGILQ
-84 LRINFGVGER
+84 LRINFGMGEQ

-123 VVDKHDRTSA
+123 VIDKHDRTSV
-133 KMPGILYELNIDY
+133 KMPGILYELNVDY
-146 GFYVGGTSKLDVPYL
+146 GFYIGGASKLDVPYL

-178 QLDILM
+178 QLDVLM
-184 PLRPSPGFKNVHEVL
+184 PLRSSPGFKNIHEVS
-199 VGCSDEFFAGEDEPI
+199 VGCSDEFFAGEDESI

-230 DDEGILEF
+230 GDEGILEY

-260 AMEMEHGLIKAYVGK
+260 AMEMEDGLIKAYIGK
-275 HKSRTQLFSRRSV
+275 HKSRTQLSSHRSV
-288 NDSHWHYIKLKFTAE
+288 NDSRWHYIKLKFTAE
-303 YLQLTLDEETVKKSL
+303 YFQLTLDEETVKKSL
-318 PPHSKLPLLKG
+318 PLHSKLPLLKG

-343 VIKLELTSVSGKYAR
+343 VIKLALISVSGKYAR

-379 NVLVTKDISAGCET
+379 NVLVTKDISTGC
-393 ESAFHANL
+393 ESAFNTNL
-401 SLEMA
+401 SFEMTL
-406 VKNPTVKAAPTFA
+406 KNPAVKAAPTFA

-424 SVSLGKEDKSHLLV
+424 FVSLDKEVKSHVLV
-438 LSNLIVLE
+438 LSNLVVLE

-453 SKHIKVNLDFQKL
+453 SKHMKVSLDLQKL
-466 GIHQSQILFE
+466 RIHQSEVLFE
-476 IKQPPSH
+476 IKKPPSH
-483 GDLKLDVEP
+483 GKLKLDVEP
-492 AQEVNTFTMQDV
+492 AQEVNTFTMEDV
-504 WKGKILYVHDG
+504 WQGKILYVHDG

-521 YFNFSISTSSERIVP
+521 YFNFSVSTSSEKIVL
-536 PYLQGNEQHVFN
+536 PYLQGNEQHMFS
-548 ITVTP
+548 ITITP

-559 ITLPEGNLL
+559 ITLPKGNLL

-573 SKKRLTSDLI
+573 SKKRLTSDLL
-583 KVLDKDTDPVDL
+583 KVLDKDTDPVGL
-595 SLSVLGNLNADAGF
+595 SLSVLGNLNADAGY
-609 LENSKH
+609 LENAKH

-630 GTVFFVHTGVKNSRI
+630 GTVFFVHTGMRNSRI

-670 RVVNNSGITLLQGVT
+670 RVVNNSGIKLLQGVT
-685 ALITS
+685 ALITPG
-690 RHLAVETNANL
+690 HLAVEMDARL

-706 RYEITEPPQFG
+706 WYEITEPPRFG
-717 EVQRQHSRGEWKRV
+717 EIQRQHSRREWKQV
-731 SSFSQRPV
+731 NSFSQRSV

-761 FKFKVSI
+761 FKFKVII
-768 GNRISEEHTFP
+768 GDRISEEHLFP
-779 IKVKWLRYS
+779 IQVKWLRYS
-788 LVKHAPLEIEKSRK
+788 LLKYAPLEIERSNK
-802 KYLNSDNLFAVIV
+802 KYFNSDNLFAVVV
-815 DLEIPEDELHFKLLS
+815 DLEILEDELNFKLLS
-830 LPKNGQILLND
+830 LPKIGQILLND

-848 VFSQKDITDQ
+848 VFSQKNITDQ
-858 KVAYELISRYHE
+858 KVAYELISRYHG

-882 KYLESNLYDFKV
+882 KYLESNLYNFEV
-894 YIKSDFRNIILT
+894 YIKSDSRNMILT

-919 ITSTKLFVQTP
+919 ITSTKLFVQTA

-936 YEVTQFPKHGK
+936 YNVIQFPKHGR
-947 LKLIHFSGS
+947 LKLFNFSSS

-962 LTTFTNKDITDKH
+962 LTTFTNKDIIDKR
-975 LMYMHDDSETAF
+975 LMYVHDDSETTF

-1001 WANFDSEVE
+1001 RASLDPEGE
-1010 PLSVEIRFNISVQL
+1010 PLSVEMRFNISVQL

-1048 TLADLC
+1048 TLSDLC
-1054 YHDPDSDFD
+1054 YHDPDADFD

-1100 QVLFIHRGADFGRFV
+1100 QVLFIHSGADFGRFV

-1122 HYTSSL
+1122 HYTSLL

-1149 KGKEETV
+1149 KGKAETL
-1156 TTANLSAI
+1156 TTASLSAV

-1170 NDHEITYEI
+1170 NDHELTYEI
-1179 LSFPKYGRIYVNNLL
+1179 LSFPKYGRIYVNNLSM
-1194 TDSFTQ
+1194 DSFTQ
-1200 LDLIKRYVTY
+1200 LDLIKGYVTY

-1224 TVHARDVHLDAGVH
+1224 TVRARDVHLDAGVH

-1253 NKNNLLVEEGKP
+1253 NRNSLLVEEGKP

-1271 KLQVVHENTSPSEI
+1271 KLQVVHENSSPSEI

-1298 RKFSSEE
+1298 RKFSSEG
-1305 SYLGAD
+1305 SYLSAD
-1311 QRPVLSFT
+1311 QRPVFSFT

-1331 QTVSDQLDDRFS
+1331 QTVSDQLADCFS

-1377 EGGSKALVEDYLKIS
+1377 EGGSTALLEEYLKIS
-1392 SRHFAGLSCEFILI
+1392 SRHFAGLSCEFVLTE
-1406 DQPKHGY
+1406 QPKNGY
-1413 IENSG
+1413 VENSRA
-1418 VPGIKLSTFTRKQV
+1418 PGIKLTNFTRKQV

-1437 YYVHDGSEELMD
+1437 YYVHDDSEELMD
-1449 NFTMIVNNT
+1449 NFTVIVNYT
-1458 ELWKQSLPQTVF
+1458 ELWKQSLPRTVF
-1470 VTVTAVNDEA
+1470 VTVIAVNDEA
-1480 PVVKVNRILRVWVG
+1480 PVIKVNRILQVWVN

-1500 IDDLCAEDKDSSPS
+1500 TDDLCAEDKDSSPS
-1514 ELIYSITP
+1514 ELIYSVTP
-1522 PSNGHLALKF
+1522 PSNGHLALKSF
-1532 SPNKSILSFTQAHIM
+1532 PNDSILNFTQAQIIG
-1547 EGQLVFVHNGAMSGG
+1547 GQLVFVHNGAMSGG

-1569 GLNFAPRQ
+1569 GLNYAPRQ
-1577 IFSITARKLVIS
+1577 IFSITAQTLVIS
-1589 LEVNKGLGVF
+1589 LEVNKILGVF
-1599 PGSRKPISR
+1599 PGSRKPISP
-1608 HDLKAVTNDVTNAGN
+1608 HNLKAVTSDVTNARN
-1623 RTITF
+1623 RTVTF
-1628 MIVTSPKLGR
+1628 LIVTSPKLGR
-1638 LIRVNSDNTTQE
+1638 LIRIHSDNTTQE
-1650 ILSFTQSMV
+1650 IISFTQSMV

-1664 MYEHLDAESAGWSA
+1664 MYEHLQAEPAGWSA
-1678 EDFFTFTVFS
+1678 EDFFTFTVSS
-1688 PPSALDLQV
+1688 PPSALDLQK
-1697 FNIVISYD
+1697 FHIVISYE
-1705 ITRHDQNSRLLANT
+1705 ITRHDQNSCLLANT

-1724 EGGRVLINRTNLD
+1724 EGGRVLINKTNLD

-1746 EVQRSMYEVWYQ
+1746 EAQRSMYEVWYQ

-1763 QHGMIVVG
+1763 QHGMIIVG
-1771 ERNIT
+1771 ERNVT
-1776 KEKPN
+1776 KEKPH
-1781 FSQYILNKFG
+1781 FSQYILDKFG
-1791 IMYIHDNSESLN
+1791 IVYVHDNSESLN

-1810 WLNLKSKSATK
+1810 WLNLKSKSTRK

-1835 VPVNDQAPEL
+1835 VPVNDQVPEF
-1845 KTKRLHLKVL
+1845 KTKRLHLKIL

-1860 LLGSENLKVEDL
+1860 VLGSENLKVEDL
-1872 DNVPAELKYTIVSN
+1872 DNAPAELRYTIVSN

-1918 QDGSSSSGVFYFSV
+1918 QDGSASSGVFYFSV
-1932 TDGKHR
+1932 TDGKHP

-1948 IPVALV
+1948 IPVTLV

-1960 VALPQGQTSVTITNV
+1960 VALPQGQTSVTITNM

-1983 KSTTIMYEITQPLK
+1983 KSTNIMYEITQPLK
-1997 YGHLMIGNE
+1997 YGHLMVRNE
-2006 QVTEFEQADLYS
+2006 QVTKFEQEDLYS

-2026 NLTASK
+2026 DLAASK
-2032 EVLEFMLFTAEGN
+2032 EVVEFMLFTAEGN

-2053 TVKPLVRV
+2053 TVKPLVQV

-2067 SNQAAYKFRSS
+2067 SNGAAYEFRSS

-2113 DAVFEDIQTFTQ
+2113 DAVLEDAQTFTQ

-2171 VPYSPPLVQGFTTDV
+2171 VPYSPPPVQGFTSKV
-2186 SSITSTTAL
+2186 PSTTSATTL
-2195 KIHTTS
+2195 KIHATS
-2201 KDKAPASSQNEE
+2201 KDEALASSQNEDLK
-2213 PTVAQQKTGPTMW
+2213 VARQRTEPTMW
-2226 PAQHHWGSLH
+2226 PGQNHWGDLH

-2243 LALGTSGSAG
+2243 LAMGTSGPVR
-2253 TKITTQV
+2253 TKTTIQV

-2265 REQAGES
+2265 REQAGEN
-2272 SNPWYIIIPVVLV
+2272 SNPWYVVIPLVLV

-2297 ILLMCQKKEKTKP
+2297 ILLMCQKRGKTKA
-2310 LVKSQTEAVL
+2310 LVRSQTDTVL
-2320 SSPDRCLERSLTVPS
+2320 SSPDRCLERSLAVPS
-2335 VTVTPLLKGAERSTA
+2335 VTVTPLHKGAERSTA
-2350 STFMAVRHEQLL
+2350 STFTAARHEQLL
-2362 PAVASPTVERSLQNS
+2362 PAVVSPTVQQSLQNS

-2387 YCRRT
+2387 YCRKT
-2392 NPTLKRD
+2392 NPTLKHN

>member
-1 MAGGRGA
+1 I
-8 SVPAALLPLALL
+8 S
-20 LAASRAAVAVSFY
+20 VSFY
-33 GDSFVELNMAEASS
+33 GDSFVEVNLAETSS
-47 QTSLQLQFRTSKPHG
+47 QTSLQLRFRTNKPDG

-73 CLMELR
+73 YLMELH
-79 SGNLQ
+79 SGNLR
-84 LRINFGVGER
+84 LRINFGVEEQ
-94 VLHSHQRSQ
+94 VLHSQQRSQ
-103 LNDLAWHLVELHHEH
+103 LNDLLWHLVELHHEY

-123 VVDKHDRTSA
+123 IIDKHVITSA
-133 KMPGILYELNIDY
+133 KIPGILYELDIDY
-146 GFYVGGTSKLDVPYL
+146 GFYIGGASKRHIPYL
-161 VGALPSF
+161 VGALPNF
-168 RGCIDDVSFN
+168 RGCMDGVLFN
-178 QLDILM
+178 QVDILI
-184 PLRPSPGFKNVHEVL
+184 PLRSSPGFKNVHEVS
-199 VGCSDEFFAGEDEPI
+199 VGCSDEFFASEDEPI

-224 FPSWNV
+224 FPSLNV
-230 DDEGILEF
+230 DDEGILEY

-260 AMEMEHGLIKAYVGK
+260 AMEMEDGLIKAYAGK
-275 HKSRTQLFSRRSV
+275 HKSRTQLSSRRSV
-288 NDSHWHYIKLKFTAE
+288 SDSHWHYIKMEFSAE
-303 YLQLTLDEETVKKSL
+303 YLQLTVDEETVKKTW

-343 VIKLELTSVSGKYAR
+343 VIELELTSVSGKYAR

-393 ESAFHANL
+393 ESAFNKNL
-401 SLEMA
+401 SLDMA
-406 VKNPTVKAAPTFA
+406 VKNPTMKAVPTFT

-424 SVSLGKEDKSHLLV
+424 SLSLSKENKSHLLV
-438 LSNLIVLE
+438 LSNLVVLE

-466 GIHQSQILFE
+466 GIQQSQILFE
-476 IKQPPSH
+476 IKEPPSH

-492 AQEVNTFTMQDV
+492 VQEVNTFTLQDL
-504 WKGKILYVHDG
+504 WLGKILYVHDG
-515 SEDTYD
+515 SEDNYD
-521 YFNFSISTSSERIVP
+521 YFNFSISTSSEKTLP
-536 PYLQGNEQHVFN
+536 PYLQGNEQHVLS
-548 ITVTP
+548 ITVTS

-568 LLLEN
+568 LVLEN
-573 SKKRLTSDLI
+573 SRKCLTSDLI
-583 KVLDKDTDPVDL
+583 KVLDKDTDPVGL
-595 SLSVLGNLNADAGF
+595 SLSVLGNLKADAGF

-615 PGKAITTFSN
+615 PGKAIISFSN

-630 GTVFFVHTGVKNSRI
+630 GTICFVHTGVKNSRI

-658 VVLRVMAVPLDY
+658 VVLRVKAVPLDY
-670 RVVNNSGITLLQGVT
+670 RVVKNSGIKVLQGAS
-685 ALITS
+685 ALITP
-690 RHLAVETNANL
+690 RHLAVETSASL

-706 RYEITEPPQFG
+706 RYEITESPKFG
-717 EVQRQHSRGEWKRV
+717 EVQRQLSRGGWKQV
-731 SSFSQRPV
+731 NSFSQRSV

-752 IQLENVTDQ
+752 LQLENVTDQ
-761 FKFKVSI
+761 FKFQVSI
-768 GNRISEEHTFP
+768 GNIISEEHTFP
-779 IKVKWLRYS
+779 IKVEWLRYS
-788 LVKHAPLEIEKSRK
+788 LLKHTPLEIEKSKK
-802 KYLNSDNLFAVIV
+802 KYMNSDNLFAVIV
-815 DLEIPEDELHFKLLS
+815 DLEIPEDELHFKLMS

-870 DNCDSF
+870 DNRDSF
-876 RFLIST
+876 RFIIST
-882 KYLESNLYDFKV
+882 KYLESNLYDLEV

-936 YEVTQFPKHGK
+936 YKVIQFPKHGK
-947 LKLIHFSGS
+947 LKLINFSGL
-956 FESNDN
+956 FESNDS
-962 LTTFTNKDITDKH
+962 LTTFTSKDITDKR
-975 LMYMHDDSETAF
+975 LVYVHDDSETLF
-987 DEFLVRASSEESGK
+987 DEFLVRASSEDLVKQADFGP
-1001 WANFDSEVE
+1001 EVE
-1010 PLSVEIRFNISVQL
+1010 PMSVEIRFKISVQL
-1024 KNDEKPVRVID
+1024 KNDEKPVRIID
-1035 KIFNIV
+1035 KIFNVV

-1086 HRLYQFKQADLEQK
+1086 HRLYQFKQVDLEKK
-1100 QVLFIHRGADFGRFV
+1100 QVLFIHHGADFGRFV

-1122 HYTSSL
+1122 HYTSLL
-1128 LEVSATDPYVR
+1128 LEVNATDPYVT
-1139 LANNTGLLVQ
+1139 LANNTGLVVQ

-1179 LSFPKYGRIYVNNLL
+1179 FSFPKYGRIYVNNLSM
-1194 TDSFTQ
+1194 DSFTQ
-1200 LDLIKRYVTY
+1200 LDLTKGYVTY
-1210 RHDDSNNLIDTFNF
+1210 RHDDSSNLIDTFNF
-1224 TVHARDVHLDAGVH
+1224 TVHVRNVRLDAGVH
-1238 VRIYLESHQ
+1238 VHMYLESHQ

-1271 KLQVVHENTSPSEI
+1271 KLQVVHENSSPSEI
-1285 VFTVRQLPVHGYI
+1285 VFTIRQLPVHGYI
-1298 RKFSSEE
+1298 RKFSSED

-1331 QTVSDQLDDRFS
+1331 QTVSDQLEDRFS
-1343 LDVTNGVRTVS
+1343 LDVTSGVRTVS

-1392 SRHFAGLSCEFILI
+1392 SRHFAGLSCEFVLI
-1406 DQPKHGY
+1406 EHPKHGY
-1413 IENSG
+1413 IENSRA
-1418 VPGIKLSTFTRKQV
+1418 PGIKLTTFTRKQV
-1432 EQELI
+1432 EQESI
-1437 YYVHDGSEELMD
+1437 YYVHDDSEELTD
-1449 NFTMIVNNT
+1449 NFTVIVNNT

-1480 PVVKVNRILRVWVG
+1480 PVVKVNRILQVWVG

-1500 IDDLCAEDKDSSPS
+1500 IDDLCAEDKDSSPA
-1514 ELIYSITP
+1514 ELMYSITP
-1522 PSNGHLALKF
+1522 PSNGHVALKS
-1532 SPNKSILSFTQAHIM
+1532 SPNESIFSFTQAHII
-1547 EGQLVFVHNGAMSGG
+1547 ERQLVFVHKGAMSGG

-1569 GLNFAPRQ
+1569 GLNFAPQQ
-1577 IFSITARKLVIS
+1577 IFSVTARILVIS
-1589 LEVNKGLGVF
+1589 LEVNRGLGVF

-1638 LIRVNSDNTTQE
+1638 LIKVNYDNTTQE
-1650 ILSFTQSMV
+1650 TISFTQTMV

-1664 MYEHLDAESAGWSA
+1664 MYEHLHDKSAGWSV
-1678 EDFFTFTVFS
+1678 EDFFTFTVSS
-1688 PPSALDLQV
+1688 PPSTLDLQL
-1697 FNIVISYD
+1697 FHIVISYE
-1705 ITRHDQNSRLLANT
+1705 ITRHDRNSRLLANT
-1719 GAIVQ
+1719 GALVQ
-1724 EGGRVLINRTNLD
+1724 EGGRVLINKTNLD

-1763 QHGMIVVG
+1763 QHGIIVVG
-1771 ERNIT
+1771 ERNVT
-1776 KEKPN
+1776 REKRN
-1781 FSQYILNKFG
+1781 FSQYVLNKFG
-1791 IMYIHDNSESLN
+1791 IVYVHDNSELLN

-1810 WLNLKSKSATK
+1810 WLNLKNKSAMK
-1821 PHSEVLEE
+1821 PHGETLEE
-1829 MFNITV
+1829 VFNITV

-1845 KTKRLHLKVL
+1845 KTKKLHLEVL

-1860 LLGSENLKVEDL
+1860 VLGSEHLKVEDL
-1872 DNVPAELKYTIVSN
+1872 DNAPDELKYTIFSN

-1896 NLSVS
+1896 NLSIS
-1901 IKDFTQA
+1901 IKEFTQA
-1908 DVDSGKVWFV
+1908 DVDNGKVWFV

-1938 PLYKLFSLEV
+1938 PIYKLFSLEV
-1948 IPVALV
+1948 IPIALV

-1960 VALPQGQTSVTITNV
+1960 VALPQGQTTVTITNM
-1975 QLSAVTNG
+1975 QLSASTNG
-1983 KSTTIMYEITQPLK
+1983 KSTNIKYEITQPLK

-2006 QVTEFEQADLYS
+2006 QVTKFEQADLYS

-2026 NLTASK
+2026 NLTAYK

-2053 TVKPLVRV
+2053 TMKPLVQV

-2067 SNQAAYKFRSS
+2067 SNQVAYKFRSS

-2094 FEVIVPPSHGRIVK
+2094 FEVIVPPSHGRIIK
-2108 KRFVN
+2108 KRFAS
-2113 DAVFEDIQTFTQ
+2113 DAVFEDTQTFTQ
-2125 ADIDSGVV
+2125 ADIDSGGV
-2133 LLDIDTNMTGIDLLN
+2133 LLDVDTNMTGIDLLN

-2159 VQPAVGCFQYSI
+2159 VQPAVGYFQYSI
-2171 VPYSPPLVQGFTTDV
+2171 VPYSPPLVQGFTTEV
-2186 SSITSTTAL
+2186 PSITSMTTL
-2195 KIHTTS
+2195 NIPSTS
-2201 KDKAPASSQNEE
+2201 KDKAPASSWNER
-2213 PTVAQQKTGPTMW
+2213 PTIAPQKTEPAMW
-2226 PAQHHWGSLH
+2226 PGQNHWGNLH

-2243 LALGTSGSAG
+2243 VAMGTSGSAG
-2253 TKITTQV
+2253 TRITTQV
-2260 NARSP
+2260 NARGP

-2272 SNPWYIIIPVVLV
+2272 SNPWYIIIPLVLV
-2285 SVLLI
+2285 AVLLI

-2297 ILLMCQKKEKTKP
+2297 ILLMCQKKGKTKP
-2310 LVKSQTEAVL
+2310 LIKNQTGAVL
-2320 SSPDRCLERSLTVPS
+2320 SSPDGCLERSLTVPS
-2335 VTVTPLLKGAERSTA
+2335 VTVTPLLKGAEESTA
-2350 STFMAVRHEQLL
+2350 STFMAVRHEQVL
-2362 PAVASPTVERSLQNS
+2362 PVAVCPTVEQSLQNS

-2387 YCRRT
+2387 YCRKT
-2392 NPTLKRD
+2392 NPTLKRN

>member
-8 SVPAALLPLALL
+8 SVPAVLLLPVVLAV
-20 LAASRAAVAVSFY
+20 SRPALAVSFY

-47 QTSLQLQFRTSKPHG
+47 RTSLQLQFRTSKPHG

-94 VLHSHQRSQ
+94 VLHSQQRSQ
-103 LNDLAWHLVELHHEH
+103 LNDLAWHLVELRHEH

-123 VVDKHDRTSA
+123 VIDKHDRTSA

-146 GFYVGGTSKLDVPYL
+146 GFYIGGTSKLDVPYL

-168 RGCIDDVSFN
+168 RGCIDDVLFN

-184 PLRPSPGFKNVHEVL
+184 PLRPSPGFKNVHEVS

-230 DDEGILEF
+230 DGEGILEY

-260 AMEMEHGLIKAYVGK
+260 AMEMEDGLIKAYVGK
-275 HKSRTQLFSRRSV
+275 RKSRTQLSSHRSV
-288 NDSHWHYIKLKFTAE
+288 NDSQWHYIELKFTAE

-343 VIKLELTSVSGKYAR
+343 VTKLELISVSGKYAR

-372 SEKKSLK
+372 SEKKSLR
-379 NVLVTKDISAGCET
+379 NVLVTKDVSAGCEM
-393 ESAFHANL
+393 ESAFNTSL

-406 VKNPTVKAAPTFA
+406 VKIPTVKEAPTFA
-419 ISPES
+419 VSPER

-476 IKQPPSH
+476 IKQPPCH

-492 AQEVNTFTMQDV
+492 AQKVTTFTMQDV
-504 WKGKILYVHDG
+504 WQEKILYVHDG
-515 SEDTYD
+515 SEDAYD
-521 YFNFSISTSSERIVP
+521 YFNFSISTSSEKIVP
-536 PYLQGNEQHVFN
+536 QYLQGKEQHVFS

-559 ITLPEGNLL
+559 ITLPRGNLL

-583 KVLDKDTDPVDL
+583 KVLDKDTDPVGL

-609 LENSKH
+609 LENLKH
-615 PGKAITTFSN
+615 PGKAISTFSN

-670 RVVNNSGITLLQGVT
+670 RVVNNTGIKLLQGVR

-701 QELEI
+701 QELEV

-717 EVQRQHSRGEWKRV
+717 EVQRQHSRGEWKQV
-731 SSFSQRPV
+731 SSFSQRSV

-752 IQLENVTDQ
+752 IQVENVTDQ

-768 GNRISEEHTFP
+768 GNRISEEHTFQ
-779 IKVKWLRYS
+779 IKVKWLKYS
-788 LVKHAPLEIEKSRK
+788 LLKYAPLEIEKSKK

-815 DLEIPEDELHFKLLS
+815 DLEIPEDELNFKLVS
-830 LPKNGQILLND
+830 LPKNGQILLNN

-858 KVAYELISRYHE
+858 KVAYELISRYQE

-882 KYLESNLYDFKV
+882 KYLESNLYDFEV
-894 YIKSDFRNIILT
+894 HIKSDFGNIILT

-919 ITSTKLFVQTP
+919 ITGAKLFVQTQ
-930 DNKTFQ
+930 DNKTFR
-936 YEVTQFPKHGK
+936 YEVIQFPKHGT
-947 LKLIHFSGS
+947 LKLIDFSGS
-956 FESNDN
+956 FKSNDH
-962 LTTFTNKDITDKH
+962 LTTFTNQDITDKR
-975 LMYMHDDSETAF
+975 LMYVHDDSETVF

-1001 WANFDSEVE
+1001 WENFDPETE
-1010 PLSVEIRFNISVQL
+1010 PLPVEIRFNISVQL
-1024 KNDEKPVRVID
+1024 KNDEKPIRVID
-1035 KIFNIV
+1035 KMFNVV
-1041 RNGQRLL
+1041 RNEQRLL

-1074 SNGDLVLTNDTL
+1074 SNGDLVLTNDTS
-1086 HRLYQFKQADLEQK
+1086 HRLYQFRQADLEQK
-1100 QVLFIHRGADFGRFV
+1100 QVLFIHHGADFGRFV

-1122 HYTSSL
+1122 HYTSLL
-1128 LEVSATDPYVR
+1128 LEVSATGPYVR

-1156 TTANLSAI
+1156 TTANLSAV

-1170 NDHEITYEI
+1170 NDHELTYEI
-1179 LSFPKYGRIYVNNLL
+1179 FSFPKYGRIYVNNQSM
-1194 TDSFTQ
+1194 DSFTQ
-1200 LDLIKRYVTY
+1200 LDLLKGCVTY
-1210 RHDDSNNLIDTFNF
+1210 RHDDSNNLTDTFNF

-1271 KLQVVHENTSPSEI
+1271 KLQVVHENSSSSEI
-1285 VFTVRQLPVHGYI
+1285 VFTVRQLPAHGYI
-1298 RKFSSEE
+1298 RKFSSGE
-1305 SYLGAD
+1305 SYLSAE
-1311 QRPVLSFT
+1311 QRPILSFT
-1319 QQDVDEGKVQYV
+1319 QQDVDEGKIQYV
-1331 QTVSDQLDDRFS
+1331 QTVSDQLNDHFS

-1369 EVQNFTVI
+1369 EVRNFTVM

-1392 SRHFAGLSCEFILI
+1392 SRHFAGLGCEFILI
-1406 DQPKHGY
+1406 EQPKHGY
-1413 IENSG
+1413 VENSR
-1418 VPGIKLSTFTRKQV
+1418 VPGIKLTTFTRKQM

-1437 YYVHDGSEELMD
+1437 YYVHDDSEELMD
-1449 NFTMIVNNT
+1449 NFTVIVNNT
-1458 ELWKQSLPQTVF
+1458 ELWKQSFPQTVF

-1480 PVVKVNRILRVWVG
+1480 PIIKVNRILRVWVG

-1500 IDDLCAEDKDSSPS
+1500 VDDLCAEDKDSSPS

-1522 PSNGHLALKF
+1522 PSNGHLALKS
-1532 SPNKSILSFTQAHIM
+1532 SPNKSILSFTQAHIV
-1547 EGQLVFVHNGAMSGG
+1547 EGQLVFIHNGAMSGG
-1562 FNFQVTD
+1562 FSFQVTD

-1577 IFSITARKLVIS
+1577 IFSITAQMLVIS

-1599 PGSRKPISR
+1599 PGSRKPISQ

-1628 MIVTSPKLGR
+1628 VIVTSPKLGR
-1638 LIRVNSDNTTQE
+1638 LIRLNSDNTTQE

-1664 MYEHLDAESAGWSA
+1664 MYEHLPAKSSGWSA
-1678 EDFFTFTVFS
+1678 EDFFTFTVSS
-1688 PPSALDLQV
+1688 PPSVLEFQV
-1697 FNIVISYD
+1697 FHIVISYE

-1724 EGGRVLINRTNLD
+1724 EGGRVLINKTNLD

-1763 QHGMIVVG
+1763 QHGMITVG
-1771 ERNIT
+1771 QRNVT
-1776 KEKPN
+1776 EEKPN

-1791 IMYIHDNSESLN
+1791 IVYVHDNSESLN
-1803 DNFTFAV
+1803 DNFSFAV

-1829 MFNITV
+1829 IFNITV
-1835 VPVNDQAPEL
+1835 VPVNDQPPEL
-1845 KTKRLHLKVL
+1845 KTKKLHLKVL

-1860 LLGSENLKVEDL
+1860 VLGSEDLKVEDL
-1872 DNVPAELKYTIVSN
+1872 DNAPAEIKYSIVSN

-1896 NLSVS
+1896 NLSIS

-1908 DVDSGKVWFV
+1908 DVDSGRVWFV

-1948 IPVALV
+1948 VPIALV

-1960 VALPQGQTSVTITNV
+1960 VALPQGQTSVTISNV

-1983 KSTTIMYEITQPLK
+1983 KSTNIMYEITQPLK

-2006 QVTEFEQADLYS
+2006 QVTKFEQADLYS

-2026 NLTASK
+2026 NVTVSK
-2032 EVLEFMLFTAEGN
+2032 EVLEFMLFTAECN

-2053 TVKPLVRV
+2053 TVKPLVKV
-2061 VPDMQI
+2061 IPDMQI
-2067 SNQAAYKFRSS
+2067 SNQAAYKFRSG

-2084 LANLTNSNPR
+2084 LANLTNSDPR
-2094 FEVIVPPSHGRIVK
+2094 FEVIVPPTHGRIVK
-2108 KRFVN
+2108 KRFAN
-2113 DAVFEDIQTFTQ
+2113 DAVFKDTQTFTQ

-2133 LLDIDTNMTGIDLLN
+2133 FLDIDTNMTGIDLLN

-2153 ILRADA
+2153 VLWADA
-2159 VQPAVGCFQYSI
+2159 VQPAIGCFRYSI
-2171 VPYSPPLVQGFTTDV
+2171 VPYSPPLVQGFTAEV
-2186 SSITSTTAL
+2186 PSISSTTAL

-2201 KDKAPASSQNEE
+2201 NNEATASSQKEE
-2213 PTVAQQKTGPTMW
+2213 PTVAPKKTEPTMW
-2226 PAQHHWGSLH
+2226 PEQNHWGNLH
-2236 EEGPLLN
+2236 EEGQLLN
-2243 LALGTSGSAG
+2243 LAVGTSGSAG
-2253 TKITTQV
+2253 TKTTIQV
-2260 NARSP
+2260 NSRSP
-2265 REQAGES
+2265 REQADES
-2272 SNPWYIIIPVVLV
+2272 SNPWYIVIPLVLV

-2297 ILLMCQKKEKTKP
+2297 ILLTCQKKEKKKM
-2310 LVKSQTEAVL
+2310 LVKSQTDAGV

-2335 VTVTPLLKGAERSTA
+2335 VTVTPLLKGVERSTA
-2350 STFMAVRHEQLL
+2350 STFTAVRHEQLL
-2362 PAVASPTVERSLQNS
+2362 PAVVSPTVERSLQNS

-2387 YCRRT
+2387 YCRKT
-2392 NPTLKRD
+2392 NPTLKRN

>member
-1 MAGGRGA
+1 I
-8 SVPAALLPLALL
+8 S
-20 LAASRAAVAVSFY
+20 VSFH
-33 GDSFVELNMAEASS
+33 GDSFVELKMAEASP
-47 QTSLQLQFRTSKPHG
+47 QTSLQLQFRTSKPQG
-62 LLFLAAGKKDY
+62 LLLLAAGKADY

-79 SGNLQ
+79 SGYVQ

-94 VLHSHQRSQ
+94 VLHSQERSQ
-103 LNDLAWHLVELHHEH
+103 LNDLAWHLVELHHEQ

-123 VVDKHDRTSA
+123 VIDKHDRTSA

-146 GFYVGGTSKLDVPYL
+146 GFYIGGTGKLDVPYL
-161 VGALPSF
+161 AEALPSF
-168 RGCIDDVSFN
+168 RGCIDDVLFN

-184 PLRPSPGFKNVHEVL
+184 PLRPSPGFKNIHEVS
-199 VGCSDEFFAGEDEPI
+199 VGCSDEFFAGEEEPI
-214 SFFSSRSYVS
+214 SFFSSRSYIS

-230 DDEGILEF
+230 DDEGIFECA
-238 TLQTSAARGLLLYH
+238 LQTSAARGLLLYH
-252 PGQAGDFI
+252 PGQVGDFI
-260 AMEMEHGLIKAYVGK
+260 AMEMEDGLIKSYVGK
-275 HKSRTQLFSRRSV
+275 HNSRTHLSSHRSV
-288 NDSHWHYIKLKFTAE
+288 SDGRWHYIKLKFTPE
-303 YLQLTLDEETVKKSL
+303 YLQLTLDGETVTKSL
-318 PPHSKLPLLKG
+318 PPHSKLPVLKG
-329 SLFVGGVDDSTRSE
+329 SLFVGGVDDNIRSE
-343 VIKLELTSVSGKYAR
+343 VIKLISVSGKYTR
-358 GGSFKGCLRDLKAN
+358 GGSFKGCLRNLKTN

-379 NVLVTKDISAGCET
+379 NVLVTKDISAGCEMQ
-393 ESAFHANL
+393 SAFNTNL
-401 SLEMA
+401 SLETA
-406 VKNPTVKAAPTFA
+406 VKKPPVKTAPVFA
-419 ISPES
+419 VSHES
-424 SVSLGKEDKSHLLV
+424 SISLDKEDKSHFLV
-438 LSNLIVLE
+438 LSSLIVLE

-453 SKHIKVNLDFQKL
+453 SRHIKVNLDFQKL

-476 IKQPPSH
+476 VKEPPSH
-483 GDLKLDVEP
+483 GDLKLNVEP
-492 AQEVNTFTMQDV
+492 VREVNMFTMQDV
-504 WKGKILYVHDG
+504 WQGKILYVHDG

-521 YFNFSISTSSERIVP
+521 YFNFSISTSSEKIVS
-536 PYLQGNEQHVFN
+536 PYLQGNEQHMFK

-553 VNDAPE
+553 INDAPE
-559 ITLPEGNLL
+559 IILPEGNLF

-583 KVLDKDTDPVDL
+583 KVVDKDTDSVGL
-595 SLSVLGNLNADAGF
+595 RLSVLGNLNADAGF
-609 LENSKH
+609 LEISKH
-615 PGKAITTFSN
+615 PGKAITAFSH
-625 EDLRE
+625 EDLSE

-670 RVVNNSGITLLQGVT
+670 RIVNNSGISLVQGVT
-685 ALITS
+685 ALIRP
-690 RHLAVETNANL
+690 RHLAVETNAVL

-706 RYEITEPPQFG
+706 RYEITEPPHFG
-717 EVQRQHSRGEWKRV
+717 QVQRHHSRGGWKQV
-731 SSFSQRPV
+731 DSFSQRSL
-739 QRSRVRYCSTFKE
+739 QRSRVRYCSTFKDL
-752 IQLENVTDQ
+752 QLENVTDQ

-768 GNRISEEHTFP
+768 GNKISEEHTFL

-788 LVKHAPLEIEKSRK
+788 LLKHAPLEIEKSKK
-802 KYLNSDNLFAVIV
+802 KYLNSDNLFAVIAN
-815 DLEIPEDELHFKLLS
+815 LEVPEDELHFKLLS

-841 QPLKKDS
+841 QPLQKGS
-848 VFSQKDITDQ
+848 VFTQKDITDQ
-858 KVAYELISRYHE
+858 KVAYELISQYHE
-870 DNCDSF
+870 DYDSF

-882 KYLESNLYDFKV
+882 KYLESNFYDFDV

-906 NNGLTVTEGEGEL
+906 NNGLNVTEGDGEL

-936 YEVTQFPKHGK
+936 YEVIQFPKHGK
-947 LKLIHFSGS
+947 LKLTNFCGS
-956 FESNDN
+956 FENNGN
-962 LTTFTNKDITDKH
+962 LTTFTNKDITDKC
-975 LMYMHDDSETAF
+975 LMYVHDDSETVF
-987 DEFLVRASSEESGK
+987 DEFLVKASSKELGK
-1001 WANFDSEVE
+1001 GTSFDPEVE
-1010 PLSVEIRFNISVQL
+1010 PLSVEIRFHISVQL
-1024 KNDEKPVRVID
+1024 KNDEKPVRIIG
-1035 KIFNIV
+1035 KIFNVV

-1086 HRLYQFKQADLEQK
+1086 HRVYQFKQVDLEQK
-1100 QVLFIHRGADFGRFV
+1100 QVLFIHHGADFGRFV

-1122 HYTSSL
+1122 HYTSLL
-1128 LEVSATDPYVR
+1128 LEVNATDPYIS

-1156 TTANLSAI
+1156 STANLSAT

-1170 NDHEITYEI
+1170 NDHELTYEI
-1179 LSFPKYGRIYVNNLL
+1179 LFFPKYGRIYVNNLL
-1194 TDSFTQ
+1194 VDSFTQ
-1200 LDLIKRYVTY
+1200 LDLIKGHVTY

-1224 TVHARDVHLDAGVH
+1224 TVHAGDVHLDAGLQVH
-1238 VRIYLESHQ
+1238 IYLESHQ
-1247 WPPRIV
+1247 QPPRIV

-1271 KLQVVHENTSPSEI
+1271 KLQVVHENSSPSEI
-1285 VFTVRQLPVHGYI
+1285 AFTVRQFPVHGYI

-1305 SYLGAD
+1305 SFLSSD
-1311 QRPVLSFT
+1311 QRPALSFT

-1331 QTVSDQLDDRFS
+1331 QTVSDQLNDHFV

-1369 EVQNFTVI
+1369 EVQNFTVL
-1377 EGGSKALVEDYLKIS
+1377 EGDSKALVEDNLKIPS
-1392 SRHFAGLSCEFILI
+1392 KHFAGLSCEFILTE
-1406 DQPKHGY
+1406 QPKHGY
-1413 IENSG
+1413 VENYR
-1418 VPGIKLSTFTRKQV
+1418 VPGIKLTTFTRKQV

-1437 YYVHDGSEELMD
+1437 YYVHDGSEDLVD
-1449 NFTMIVNNT
+1449 NFTVVVNNT

-1470 VTVTAVNDEA
+1470 VTVIGVNDEA
-1480 PVVKVNRILRVWVG
+1480 PVIKVNRILQVWVG

-1500 IDDLCAEDKDSSPS
+1500 IDDLCAEDKDSSPL
-1514 ELIYSITP
+1514 ELVYSITP
-1522 PSNGHLALKF
+1522 PSNGHLALKS
-1532 SPNKSILSFTQAHIM
+1532 SPNKGILTFTQAHIIK
-1547 EGQLVFVHNGAMSGG
+1547 GQLVFVHNGAMSGG
-1562 FNFQVTD
+1562 FSFQVTD

-1577 IFSITARKLVIS
+1577 IFTITAQTLVIS
-1589 LEVNKGLGVF
+1589 LEVNKGLRVF
-1599 PGSRKPISR
+1599 PGSRKPISQ
-1608 HDLKAVTNDVTNAGN
+1608 HNLKAVTNDVTNAGN

-1628 MIVTSPKLGR
+1628 VIVTSPKLGR
-1638 LIRVNSDNTTQE
+1638 LIRVDSDDPTQE
-1650 ILSFTQSMV
+1650 IFSFTQSMV

-1664 MYEHLDAESAGWSA
+1664 MYEHLHAELADWSA
-1678 EDFFTFTVFS
+1678 EDFFAFTVSS
-1688 PPSALDLQV
+1688 PPSALDIQV
-1697 FNIVISYD
+1697 FHVVISYEVA
-1705 ITRHDQNSRLLANT
+1705 RHDQNSCLLANT
-1719 GAIVQ
+1719 GAIVL
-1724 EGGRVLINRTNLD
+1724 EGGRVLINKTNLD

-1746 EVQRSMYEVWYQ
+1746 EVQRSLYEVWYQ

-1763 QHGMIVVG
+1763 RHGMIVVG
-1771 ERNIT
+1771 ERNVT

-1810 WLNLKSKSATK
+1810 WLNLKSKPAVK

-1835 VPVNDQAPEL
+1835 FPVNDQSPEL

-1855 QGDVS
+1855 QGDT
-1860 LLGSENLKVEDL
+1860 LMLGAENLKVEDL
-1872 DNVPAELKYTIVSN
+1872 DNAPAELKYTIVSN

-1948 IPVALV
+1948 VPIALV

-1960 VALPQGQTSVTITNV
+1960 VALPQGQTSVTITDI
-1975 QLSAVTNG
+1975 QLAAVTNG
-1983 KSTTIMYEITQPLK
+1983 KSTNIMYEITQPLK

-2006 QVTEFEQADLYS
+2006 QVSKFEQADLYS
-2018 GRLSYHLT
+2018 GKLSYHLT
-2026 NLTASK
+2026 NLTASS

-2053 TVKPLVRV
+2053 TAKPLVEIV
-2061 VPDMQI
+2061 SDLQI
-2067 SNQAAYKFRSS
+2067 SNQATYKFGSG

-2113 DAVFEDIQTFTQ
+2113 DAVFEDIQMFTQ
-2125 ADIDSGVV
+2125 ADIDSGVL

-2171 VPYSPPLVQGFTTDV
+2171 VPHSSPLVQSFTTEV
-2186 SSITSTTAL
+2186 PFVTSMTTFKA
-2195 KIHTTS
+2195 HSTS
-2201 KDKAPASSQNEE
+2201 KDEAPASSQNEE
-2213 PTVAQQKTGPTMW
+2213 PAVAPQKTEPTMW
-2226 PAQHHWGSLH
+2226 PGQNHWGNLH
-2236 EEGPLLN
+2236 EEGPMLN
-2243 LALGTSGSAG
+2243 LAVGTSVSVELKTTNQVSA
-2253 TKITTQV
+2253 K
-2260 NARSP
+2260 SP
-2265 REQAGES
+2265 REQMDE
-2272 SNPWYIIIPVVLV
+2272 SNPWYIIIPLVLMC
-2285 SVLLI
+2285 VLLI
-2290 VAVISVC
+2290 VAVTSVC
-2297 ILLMCQKKEKTKP
+2297 ILLMYQKKEKMTP
-2310 LVKSQTEAVL
+2310 PVRSQTDAIF
-2320 SSPDRCLERSLTVPS
+2320 SSADQCLERSLTVPT
-2335 VTVTPLLKGAERSTA
+2335 VTVTPLMKGAEKSTA
-2350 STFMAVRHEQLL
+2350 STSLAVRHEQLL
-2362 PAVASPTVERSLQNS
+2362 PTVVSPTTERHLKNSLLS
-2377 WLNLDPEMIQ
+2377 LDPEMIQ
-2387 YCRRT
+2387 YCRKT
-2392 NPTLKRD
+2392 NPTLKRN

>member
-8 SVPAALLPLALL
+8 SAPAALRVLLAL
-20 LAASRAAVAVSFY
+20 LAASRPAVAVSFY
-33 GDSFVELNMAEASS
+33 GDSFVELNVAEASS
-47 QTSLQLQFRTSKPHG
+47 QTSLQLRFRTSKPHG

-84 LRINFGVGER
+84 LRINFGMGEQ
-94 VLHSHQRSQ
+94 VLHSQQRSQ
-103 LNDLAWHLVELHHEH
+103 LNDLAWHLVELRHEH
-118 DNVTL
+118 DDVTL
-123 VVDKHDRTSA
+123 VIDKHDRTSA

-146 GFYVGGTSKLDVPYL
+146 GFYIGGTSKLDVPYL

-168 RGCIDDVSFN
+168 RGCIDDVLFN

-199 VGCSDEFFAGEDEPI
+199 VGCSDEFFADEDEPI

-230 DDEGILEF
+230 DDEGILEYK
-238 TLQTSAARGLLLYH
+238 LQTSAARGLLLYH

-260 AMEMEHGLIKAYVGK
+260 AMEMEDGLIKAYVGN
-275 HKSRTQLFSRRSV
+275 HKSRTQLSSHRSV

-329 SLFVGGVDDSTRSE
+329 SLFVGGIDDSTRSE
-343 VIKLELTSVSGKYAR
+343 VIKLELISVSGKYAR
-358 GGSFKGCLRDLKAN
+358 GGSFKGCLRDLKTN

-393 ESAFHANL
+393 KTAFNTNL

-406 VKNPTVKAAPTFA
+406 LKSPTVKAAPTFA
-419 ISPES
+419 ISPEN

-438 LSNLIVLE
+438 LSNLIVPE

-453 SKHIKVNLDFQKL
+453 SKHIKGNIDFQKL

-476 IKQPPSH
+476 IKEPPSH

-492 AQEVNTFTMQDV
+492 VQEVNTFTMQDV
-504 WKGKILYVHDG
+504 WQGKIIYVHDG

-521 YFNFSISTSSERIVP
+521 CFNFSISTSSEKIVP
-536 PYLQGNEQHVFN
+536 PYLQGNEQHVFH

-573 SKKRLTSDLI
+573 SKKRLTNDLI
-583 KVLDKDTDPVDL
+583 KVLDKDTDPAGL

-625 EDLRE
+625 EDLRG

-670 RVVNNSGITLLQGVT
+670 RVVNNSGIKLRQGVT
-685 ALITS
+685 ALITP

-706 RYEITEPPQFG
+706 RYEITEAPQFG
-717 EVQRQHSRGEWKRV
+717 EVQRQHSRGEWKQV
-731 SSFSQRPV
+731 NSFSQRSV

-768 GNRISEEHTFP
+768 GNRISEEHVFP

-788 LVKHAPLEIEKSRK
+788 LLKHAPLEIEKTKR

-858 KVAYELISRYHE
+858 KVAYEVISRYHE
-870 DNCDSF
+870 DNRDSF

-882 KYLESNLYDFKV
+882 KYLESNVYDFEV

-919 ITSTKLFVQTP
+919 ITSTKLFVQTL

-936 YEVTQFPKHGK
+936 YKVAQFPKHGK
-947 LKLIHFSGS
+947 LKLINFSAS
-956 FESNDN
+956 FKNNDN
-962 LTTFTNKDITDKH
+962 LTTFTNKDITDKR
-975 LMYMHDDSETAF
+975 LMYVHDDSETAF
-987 DEFLVRASSEESGK
+987 DEFVVRASSEESGK
-1001 WANFDSEVE
+1001 LANFDPEVE

-1035 KIFNIV
+1035 KMFNIV

-1086 HRLYQFKQADLEQK
+1086 HRLYQFKQVDLEQK
-1100 QVLFIHRGADFGRFV
+1100 QVLFKHHGADFGRFV

-1122 HYTSSL
+1122 HYTSLL

-1170 NDHEITYEI
+1170 NDHELTYEI
-1179 LSFPKYGRIYVNNLL
+1179 FSFPKYGRIYVNNLL
-1194 TDSFTQ
+1194 MDSFTQ
-1200 LDLIKRYVTY
+1200 FDLIKGYVTY

-1224 TVHARDVHLDAGVH
+1224 TVHAREVHLDAGVH
-1238 VRIYLESHQ
+1238 VRIYLEGHQ

-1271 KLQVVHENTSPSEI
+1271 KLQVVHENSSPSEI
-1285 VFTVRQLPVHGYI
+1285 VFTVRQLPLHGYI

-1354 GIEISVDIIPRMIPL
+1354 GIDISVDIIPRMIPL

-1377 EGGSKALVEDYLKIS
+1377 EGGSKALKEDYLKIS
-1392 SRHFAGLSCEFILI
+1392 SRHFAGLSCEFILTE
-1406 DQPKHGY
+1406 QPKHGFV
-1413 IENSG
+1413 EDSR
-1418 VPGIKLSTFTRKQV
+1418 VPGMKLTTFTRKQV

-1437 YYVHDGSEELMD
+1437 YYVHDDSEERMD
-1449 NFTMIVNNT
+1449 SFTVIVNNT

-1480 PVVKVNRILRVWVG
+1480 PVIKVNRILRV
-1494 SVTEIT
+1494 
-1500 IDDLCAEDKDSSPS
+1500 
-1514 ELIYSITP
+1514 
-1522 PSNGHLALKF
+1522 
-1532 SPNKSILSFTQAHIM
+1532 
-1547 EGQLVFVHNGAMSGG
+1547 
-1562 FNFQVTD
+1562 
-1569 GLNFAPRQ
+1569 
-1577 IFSITARKLVIS
+1577 
-1589 LEVNKGLGVF
+1589 
-1599 PGSRKPISR
+1599 
-1608 HDLKAVTNDVTNAGN
+1608 
-1623 RTITF
+1623 
-1628 MIVTSPKLGR
+1628 
-1638 LIRVNSDNTTQE
+1638 
-1650 ILSFTQSMV
+1650 
-1659 DEGVI
+1659 DEGVV
-1664 MYEHLDAESAGWSA
+1664 MYEHLQDESAGWSA
-1678 EDFFTFTVFS
+1678 EDFFTFTVSS

-1697 FNIVISYD
+1697 FHIVISYE
-1705 ITRHDQNSRLLANT
+1705 ITRHDRNSHLLANT
-1719 GAIVQ
+1719 GAVVQ
-1724 EGGRVLINRTNLD
+1724 EGGRVLINKTNLD

-1771 ERNIT
+1771 ERNVT
-1776 KEKPN
+1776 KEKPH

-1791 IMYIHDNSESLN
+1791 IVYIHDNSESLN

-1821 PHSEVLEE
+1821 PHSEFLEE

-1860 LLGSENLKVEDL
+1860 VLGSENLKVEDL
-1872 DNVPAELKYTIVSN
+1872 DNAPAELKYTIVSN

-1948 IPVALV
+1948 IPIALV

-1983 KSTTIMYEITQPLK
+1983 KSTNIMYEITQPLK

-2006 QVTEFEQADLYS
+2006 QVTKFEQADLYS

-2053 TVKPLVRV
+2053 TVKPLVQV

-2067 SNQAAYKFRSS
+2067 SNQAAYKFRNS

-2113 DAVFEDIQTFTQ
+2113 DAVFEDTQTFTQ

-2159 VQPAVGCFQYSI
+2159 VQPAVGYFQYSI
-2171 VPYSPPLVQGFTTDV
+2171 VPYSPPLAQGFTTEV
-2186 SSITSTTAL
+2186 PSITSMTTL
-2195 KIHTTS
+2195 KIHATS
-2201 KDKAPASSQNEE
+2201 KNEAPASSKNEE
-2213 PTVAQQKTGPTMW
+2213 PTVAPQKTEPTLW
-2226 PAQHHWGSLH
+2226 PGQNHWGNLR
-2236 EEGPLLN
+2236 EEGLLLN
-2243 LALGTSGSAG
+2243 LAMGTSGSAG
-2253 TKITTQV
+2253 TKTTTQV

-2265 REQAGES
+2265 REQGGES
-2272 SNPWYIIIPVVLV
+2272 RNPWYIIIPLVLV

-2297 ILLMCQKKEKTKP
+2297 VLLMCQKKEKTKP
-2310 LVKSQTEAVL
+2310 LVKSQTDAVL
-2320 SSPDRCLERSLTVPS
+2320 SSPDWCLERSLTVPS
-2335 VTVTPLLKGAERSTA
+2335 VTVTPLLKGVERSTA
-2350 STFMAVRHEQLL
+2350 SAFMAVRSEQLL
-2362 PAVASPTVERSLQNS
+2362 PAVVSPTVEQSLQNS

-2387 YCRRT
+2387 YCRKT
-2392 NPTLKRD
+2392 NPTLKHN

>member
-1 MAGGRGA
+1 L
-8 SVPAALLPLALL
+8 S
-20 LAASRAAVAVSFY
+20 VSFY
-33 GDSFVELNMAEASS
+33 GKSFVELNTTETSS
-47 QTSLQLQFRTSKPHG
+47 QTSLQLRFRTSRPHG

-84 LRINFGVGER
+84 LRINFGLGER
-94 VLHSHQRSQ
+94 VLHSQQRSQ

-123 VVDKHDRTSA
+123 VIDKHDRTSA

-146 GFYVGGTSKLDVPYL
+146 GFYIGGASKLDAPYL
-161 VGALPSF
+161 VGVLPNF
-168 RGCIDDVSFN
+168 RGCIDDVLFN

-184 PLRPSPGFKNVHEVL
+184 PLRSSPGFKSVHEVS

-230 DDEGILEF
+230 DDEGILKY

-260 AMEMEHGLIKAYVGK
+260 AMEMEDGLIKAYVGK
-275 HKSRTQLFSRRSV
+275 HKSRTQLSSHRYV
-288 NDSHWHYIKLKFTAE
+288 NDSHWHYVELKFTAE
-303 YLQLTLDEETVKKSL
+303 YLQLTLDEETVKTSL

-329 SLFVGGVDDSTRSE
+329 SLFVGGVDDRTRSE
-343 VIKLELTSVSGKYAR
+343 VMKLELTSVSGKYAR

-393 ESAFHANL
+393 ESAFHTSL

-419 ISPES
+419 IPLES
-424 SVSLGKEDKSHLLV
+424 SVSLGKEEKSHLLV

-453 SKHIKVNLDFQKL
+453 SKHIKVSLDLQKL

-476 IKQPPSH
+476 IKEPPSH
-483 GDLKLDVEP
+483 GELKLDVEP
-492 AQEVNTFTMQDV
+492 VQEVNTFSMQDV
-504 WKGKILYVHDG
+504 WQRKIVYVHDG

-521 YFNFSISTSSERIVP
+521 YFNFSISTSSEKIVP
-536 PYLQGNEQHVFN
+536 PYLQGNEQHVFS

-630 GTVFFVHTGVKNSRI
+630 GNVFFVHTGVKNSRI

-670 RVVNNSGITLLQGVT
+670 RVVNCSGIKLLQGVS
-685 ALITS
+685 ALITP

-706 RYEITEPPQFG
+706 RYEITESPKFG

-731 SSFSQRPV
+731 SSFSQRSL

-752 IQLENVTDQ
+752 IQQENVTDE

-768 GNRISEEHTFP
+768 GTRISEEHVFP

-788 LVKHAPLEIEKSRK
+788 LLKHAPLEIEKSKK
-802 KYLNSDNLFAVIV
+802 KYLNSNNLFAVIV

-830 LPKNGQILLND
+830 LPRNGQILLND
-841 QPLKKDS
+841 QPLKKYS
-848 VFSQKDITDQ
+848 IFSQKDITDQ

-870 DNCDSF
+870 DNRDSF

-882 KYLESNLYDFKV
+882 KYLESNLYDFEV
-894 YIKSDFRNIILT
+894 YIKPDFRNLILT

-936 YEVTQFPKHGK
+936 YKVIQFPKHGK
-947 LKLIHFSGS
+947 LKLINFSGS
-956 FESNDN
+956 FESSDN
-962 LTTFTNKDITDKH
+962 LTSFTNKDITDKR
-975 LMYMHDDSETAF
+975 LMYVHDDSETAF
-987 DEFLVRASSEESGK
+987 DEFLVRASDGESGR
-1001 WANFDSEVE
+1001 WANLDPEVE
-1010 PLSVEIRFNISVQL
+1010 PVSAEIRFNISVQL

-1035 KIFNIV
+1035 KIFNVV

-1086 HRLYQFKQADLEQK
+1086 HRLYQFKQVDLEQK
-1100 QVLFIHRGADFGRFV
+1100 QVLFMHRGADFGRFV

-1179 LSFPKYGRIYVNNLL
+1179 FSFPKYGRIYVNNLL
-1194 TDSFTQ
+1194 MDSFTQ
-1200 LDLIKRYVTY
+1200 LDLIKGSVTY
-1210 RHDDSNNLIDTFNF
+1210 RHDDSNSLIDTFNF

-1253 NKNNLLVEEGKP
+1253 NKNSLLVEEGKP

-1271 KLQVVHENTSPSEI
+1271 KLQVVHENSSPSEI
-1285 VFTVRQLPVHGYI
+1285 VFSLRQLPVHGYI

-1305 SYLGAD
+1305 SYLSAD
-1311 QRPVLSFT
+1311 QRSVLSFT

-1331 QTVSDQLDDRFS
+1331 QTVPDQLDDCFS

-1354 GIEISVDIIPRMIPL
+1354 GIEIAVDIIPRMIPL
-1369 EVQNFTVI
+1369 EVQNFTVM

-1392 SRHFAGLSCEFILI
+1392 SRHFAGLSCEFILVE
-1406 DQPKHGY
+1406 QPKHGY
-1413 IENSG
+1413 IADSR
-1418 VPGIKLSTFTRKQV
+1418 VPGIKLTTFTRKQV

-1437 YYVHDGSEELMD
+1437 YYFHDDSEELMD
-1449 NFTMIVNNT
+1449 NFTVIVNNT

-1470 VTVTAVNDEA
+1470 ITVTAVNDEA
-1480 PVVKVNRILRVWVG
+1480 PVIKVNRILQVWVG
-1494 SVTEIT
+1494 SVTEIS
-1500 IDDLCAEDKDSSPS
+1500 IDDLCAEDKDSSSS

-1522 PSNGHLALKF
+1522 PSNGHVALKS
-1532 SPNKSILSFTQAHIM
+1532 SPNTSILSFTQAHII

-1577 IFSITARKLVIS
+1577 IFSITARTLVIS
-1589 LEVNKGLGVF
+1589 LEVNKGLGIF
-1599 PGSRKPISR
+1599 PGSRKPILR

-1664 MYEHLDAESAGWSA
+1664 MYEHIHAESAVWSA
-1678 EDFFTFTVFS
+1678 EDFFTFTVSS

-1697 FNIVISYD
+1697 FHIVISYE
-1705 ITRHDQNSRLLANT
+1705 ITRHDRNSRLQANT
-1719 GAIVQ
+1719 GAVVQ
-1724 EGGRVLINRTNLD
+1724 EGGRVLINKTNLD

-1746 EVQRSMYEVWYQ
+1746 EVQRFMYEVWYQ

-1771 ERNIT
+1771 ERNVS

-1791 IMYIHDNSESLN
+1791 IVYVHDNSESLH

-1835 VPVNDQAPEL
+1835 VPVNDHAPDL
-1845 KTKRLHLKVL
+1845 KTRRLHLKVL

-1860 LLGSENLKVEDL
+1860 VLGSENLKVEDL
-1872 DNVPAELKYTIVSN
+1872 DNTPAEVKYTIVSN
-1886 PNNGYLAMKS
+1886 PNNGYLAMES

-1948 IPVALV
+1948 IPIALV

-1960 VALPQGQTSVTITNV
+1960 VVLPQGQTSVTITNV

-1983 KSTTIMYEITQPLK
+1983 RSANITYEITQPLK

-2006 QVTEFEQADLYS
+2006 QVTKFEQTDLYS

-2032 EVLEFMLFTAEGN
+2032 EELEFMLFTAEGN

-2053 TVKPLVRV
+2053 TVKPLVQV
-2061 VPDMQI
+2061 VRDMQI
-2067 SNQAAYKFRSS
+2067 SNQAAYKLRSS

-2108 KRFVN
+2108 KRFVD
-2113 DAVFEDIQTFTQ
+2113 DAAFEDVQTFTQ

-2133 LLDIDTNMTGIDLLN
+2133 LLDVDTNMTGIDLLN

-2159 VQPAVGCFQYSI
+2159 VQPAVGYFRYSI

-2186 SSITSTTAL
+2186 PSVTSTTTL

-2201 KDKAPASSQNEE
+2201 KEGPPTSTQNEE
-2213 PTVAQQKTGPTMW
+2213 PTATPQKTGPTMR
-2226 PAQHHWGSLH
+2226 AGQNHWRNLH

-2243 LALGTSGSAG
+2243 LAMGTSGSAG
-2253 TKITTQV
+2253 TKTTAQV

-2265 REQAGES
+2265 SEQAGES
-2272 SNPWYIIIPVVLV
+2272 SNPWFVIIPLVLV

-2297 ILLMCQKKEKTKP
+2297 ILLMCQKKKKAKP
-2310 LVKSQTEAVL
+2310 LVKCQTGAAL

-2350 STFMAVRHEQLL
+2350 SAFVAVRHERLL
-2362 PAVASPTVERSLQNS
+2362 PAVVPPTAEPSLQNS

-2387 YCRRT
+2387 YCRKT
-2392 NPTLKRD
+2392 NPTLKRS